1 MRNNENGNS
10 RSIFVTVFAVVLSCG
25 TGTETPLFGSV
36 TDNVAEAGLIEAKG
50 TIDIAGQSFTIT
62 NTDTNESK
70 TVTASNESAFYGAF
84 NELRMKT
91 KATPGKPALPTTLT
105 ITVSLDNVDFTGY
118 VNADRTDDNVAEYV
132 TGTGSF
138 GAYSTDMSWNTG
150 MGASTGIDIPK
161 AIKELATSGYTVQ
174 VSAAIKDYNAWNN
187 DNNDTRFGIA
197 VSGSALTG
205 ANAKNWSGVEAEIT
219 GSRGHAGGNSST
231 PSDRWVTNANITI
244 KGNENT
250 NIGSSDSVISIALFR
265 AASGVGKEA
274 GIGVRGITLTFSVS
288 SPTDNER
295 PYISNAVAENG
306 GILTTTGGVSVP
318 TTETYLG
325 PADKG
330 LESKTTNIELNRVV
344 GKATFSV
351 NGQNYYKKLTLTV
364 RDGDPTKAACYYGV
378 RDLNITAA
386 PGGVDGAWAHVTNL
400 PQGNTDNEATSA
412 SGTNYYIEA
421 SATTNASAR
430 SQATFTLYFKANGTY
445 TIRFEDN
452 GSAFGGTNAAC
463 DPITITVSGIDTD
476 APTAEGLLGD
486 SLAKGVF
493 KDTAFDESTWASV
506 GSVSQSL
513 KGKAESSTDT
523 GWAFFLDIAYSFYAP
538 TEEWKESTLAGVNA
552 SNRAKIDA
560 GKAAPFKVVSGPGAG
575 TFSYNFK
582 EDTASNASSLSGSK
596 PTGAGYYMIMIYI
609 ADVAGNVCATPFTYF
624 VRVDNTTV
632 TGTPTGV
639 YSYLDKAGETQQ
651 VTTEQWI
658 NKYMIG
664 DSARARIDISFIL
677 NPAGNVVNFNFSSF
691 AGTGTDNF
699 ANNSATVKPGTTADG
714 EKLTVTIGDKE
725 FATDTEGATV
735 IIEGLGANLSAE
747 IKVEGSG
754 NTRKATLSLIYSRVN
769 GEFGVNSEP
778 GVTVRSALG
787 TATVYADGIVPV
799 RIDTVSVNDL
809 GLGTADGGNYLVA
822 NGGNDTANAANG
834 VYPENSISIDIST
847 VEGRVWYTDENNA
860 ISVSTDKS
868 TGDALLDAMLG
879 AHAGNVYFG
888 WKVYSDASAAGTTEG
903 ETVTPGAINSDYDAF
918 KAAMD
923 AVIGE
928 SGTYSAEALE
938 SAFTTFFGEGNSKL
952 VQGEVNNILGG
963 GGTLDGLAGADAD
976 APVGVRVLYVMT
988 LDQAGNANFEL
999 YYVFVDRTTYT
1010 IKFETDKTY
1019 AAYFERLGDSALRNI
1034 QYETT
1039 LRGDGMDGTYAATF
1053 KRGQNIVVT
1062 AGTGTPGGNFNP
1074 GIPGGFV
1081 PYEVHKYTEGSGEKS
1096 LIYSHT
1102 RGGAT
1107 GTDPGFVAGR
1117 LEGITTTGSDVA
1129 GLSYIAF
1136 VLDQAGNI
1144 GSLGSAL
1151 GLMFSYRKLVSTNVL
1166 NTKVYDGKAAS
1177 GMVSVVTDAN
1187 VTGTLADEA
1196 LEDINSVI
1204 KWEGTEGASTAPVNA
1219 GDYGFTLDLN
1229 NAAEKYF
1236 IAEKVDAA
1244 DYKINK
1250 RNIDLLAAIGG
1261 TDAWQN
1267 AIYGDLYDR
1276 AYITKYLGVA
1286 ALGGVTLE
1294 TALGSSD
1301 LGQDTGKTLSSIT
1314 QVSGLVLANGEAL
1327 SALVY
1332 SAGGDNLAVGSY
1344 ALTASGDVTAD
1355 NYTFSLSVSFE
1366 ITKATI
1372 TVSLKGSK
1380 TYAQPDSAAAVTLQI
1395 GDDAMM
1401 RGDSLE
1407 DIFGSGVDISDRT
1420 SRIINI
1426 TSGYTYEGQGQYAD
1440 AGDHAFTGVTY
1451 AGLSG
1456 NFDMKLSEST
1466 PGNMTVAKLTV
1477 YAIPDSGQTIYSPQ
1491 TYTINFNYYYTA
1503 SNSGAQVT
1511 DATVRGE
1518 ITAGTFVLADEPSA
1532 SHGEEYGVKV
1542 DTAFTATNNI
1552 TIKTV
1557 TSGITVTLEYDW
1569 SRNTLTI
1576 SFVTVPTAT
1585 YRVEFSAP
1593 TELEAYS
1600 CVVTNDS
1607 GERVDSITVTSLG
1620 TPELKGYAVANAANS
1635 TFTVEFPNLVI
1646 DGADKGDL
1654 NIVFNTQ
1661 VTIGYLNVT
1670 LTPSFSETVK
1680 TYGDPDDWTDK
1691 FSVTPSTDA
1700 AIGDFDLSTLKYTGA
1715 LGRALYN
1722 ASGFVRAGAA
1732 NDDVNAMLA
1741 VGEYYAAYVSEPYSV
1756 NDTSIRV
1763 TVDEAALKDI
1773 RFTVNAREIE
1783 IGTYGKDKE
1792 VPDGTANV
1800 PYADGEKAV
1809 FIQNLVGNDDA
1820 FLTWTSAV
1828 YVLQNGDPVTGD
1840 LNTGG
1845 QTGLY
1850 ILVSG
1855 IALDGAD
1862 KLNYKLTVSSKQFGG
1877 EYRIVEFHF
1886 EALKSGDIVIT
1897 KVYDATT
1904 KIDPETHITIEQN
1917 DNAFNLLE
1925 QYGYTVEFY
1934 GFNVAHGNVDLSD
1947 AGVGNY
1953 TVRPTYFVAGLPE
1966 TSFAEGGELWVV
1978 EETDGGV
1985 LITVNNVLATIT
1997 PLPISFDMLI
2007 VDVEDE
2013 RPYDATT
2020 NVTRTIAWNTEAEG
2034 YDPTIHTDD
2043 NLNALRLRANITID
2057 GADAG
2062 ENKAVLFSD
2071 FKYAESGSNLTVDG
2085 NFATKAEEFF
2095 TSQKIT
2101 VTPVDIT
2108 VNFDFA
2114 PAVYG
2119 NQKPVLTGGTDYNV
2133 ATPYAAWETEKAY
2146 FNIDTAGAEFYYYNA
2161 DSTAE
2166 STEEGIQSYL
2176 YVQYDADGNV
2186 RLHDV
2191 YYDKVKFTH
2200 KDDAPEGFNLGNYT
2214 FGGKALE
2221 GSTFSGVIRE
2231 AAVLNPKPL
2240 EYDTSGLAGATK
2252 VYDGTTNAAP
2262 ALEALIGAG
2271 DINVFFGTGGVLDG
2285 DLTLVKIAYTATY
2298 RDAQAGTGNTITVSG
2313 IEIVANGDSE
2323 KAKAAAGSYSI
2334 PVSNKLVV
2342 ENATITKAP
2351 LLVTFELPEK
2361 DWDGTVFV
2369 SESEITYELGTDG
2382 AYGDVNNFANEK
2394 DKGIYSVT
2402 FTAGGYSDPNVAETV
2417 SGTVYNVVLKNNSG
2431 NVNYYLVD
2439 RDGNALQ
2446 RGDYSTG
2453 VDDPNG
2459 TALAKYANGYVFAGG
2474 GNNWAIAPATGKIN
2488 KAVYEVEIV
2497 LGTEIVKPYDGTT
2510 DIDHAEIEHS
2520 FAGLDA
2526 AILANLSLV
2535 GAEFADPSVG
2545 THDVIITLEYT
2556 GEASANFEISK
2567 KATVKGRITARTIIV
2582 SVDSEKAGFTYG
2594 EEPDYSGALSFKV
2607 DMGEGPVDATIEGDK
2622 IMINGAEHG
2631 DVSEISLVSDAFV
2644 LVSGRYANAG
2654 TYKVTGVNGTATNF
2668 VFDIA
2673 EGQTVVIDK
2682 AKLTVNAA
2690 DREYVSGSDIDKLR
2704 AEVVNAFE
2712 FSDFAQGDTGVT
2724 ITGNIAEIVKFVK
2737 DGSVELA
2744 ANAAP
2749 GAVYRIT
2756 LDLTKATSTNY
2767 EFVEGSVGVVTVV
2780 LPAFNAAAVSGIGV
2794 VYDGT
2799 DKLAGEGSAELLD
2812 SLVTY
2817 NVQTGKTYETAL
2829 ADDTTQA
2836 INAGSYDFNVV
2847 VTVIHS
2853 DLEGYASGDTAYEE
2867 SATVHV
2873 TLAVNKA
2880 PLTVS
2885 RGQGITVAYNGS
2897 AQKLTDYEG
2906 FFVFDGAVEAEKDEM
2921 LAAIG
2926 ATYTLSGTTD
2936 AKYTFTG
2943 AGVYSVVLV
2952 TDDPV
2957 FGNYTVTSRVT
2968 TLNVGKAP
2976 VIVLGTKLE
2985 GDITSG
2991 DKFGIDELSVEPADG
3006 CAVPESTVKKLTAS
3020 VTYVSGSASVG
3031 TITSAGRYNYT
3042 VALSDPANY
3051 QIVSTENASLGTVGA
3066 TGTIT
3071 VSVSAVQTG
3080 TGEGEQFVQQAEI
3093 VFGTPETKPWVLTAT
3108 ELTSGTTYNNY
3119 ESIVSRT
3126 VSLGQQAE
3134 IDGVISLTLTNGTEV
3149 INASSVAGLSSVSE
3163 ITVKLPAAVGSSLE
3177 GYTVYERQK
3186 DGSLR
3191 AIDGVVNDGYFT
3203 YNSSIVSDLVFVRII
3218 GAGVPV
3224 WIWILVGVL
3233 AALIIFAIIL
3243 AVFIGRKDRST
3254 PPPAAPAEPPA
3265 APEPP
3270 SHDGALPA
3278 ASADVDIPDAPSHIG
3293 GSEEP
3298 EPPSHDG
3305 ALPAASADVDIPDA
3319 PSHIGGSEDRP
3330 PLIGTR

>member
-10 RSIFVTVFAVVLSCG
+10 RSGRSAAAVRLVLLALIFVTVFAVVLSCG

-36 TDNVAEAGLIEAKG
+36 TDNVAEADRTGGSTTPYDIPETAWSGGTTPTIATVQAGFHPENSSGSPQSVSLVANLAGSGLQDHTLRVTTTHGGAGDQDAQIWSNSSFGDYNGDGFGCIAAARELIGFITAHALVAVRIPESVKAFVNAGYTVTVTWKAHFGRNSDEPLYAALATSANSISG
-50 TIDIAGQSFTIT
+50 TSARYADVRDTDGNEINAGSGATFDSGEKSLTQTIVSGESYVLMAMTQEEVGSQRAGVQANRNSLTFTIT
-62 NTDTNESK
+62 
-70 TVTASNESAFYGAF
+70 
-84 NELRMKT
+84 
-91 KATPGKPALPTTLT
+91 
-105 ITVSLDNVDFTGY
+105 
-118 VNADRTDDNVAEYV
+118 
-132 TGTGSF
+132 
-138 GAYSTDMSWNTG
+138 
-150 MGASTGIDIPK
+150 
-161 AIKELATSGYTVQ
+161 
-174 VSAAIKDYNAWNN
+174 
-187 DNNDTRFGIA
+187 
-197 VSGSALTG
+197 
-205 ANAKNWSGVEAEIT
+205 
-219 GSRGHAGGNSST
+219 
-231 PSDRWVTNANITI
+231 
-244 KGNENT
+244 
-250 NIGSSDSVISIALFR
+250 R
-265 AASGVGKEA
+265 AAN
-274 GIGVRGITLTFSVS
+274 L
-288 SPTDNER
+288 TDNTR
-295 PYISNAVAENG
+295 PTISNAAAEDGPQLKTSG
-306 GILTTTGGVSVP
+306 GAIVTSSW
-318 TTETYLG
+318 LG
-325 PADKG
+325 SNSG
-330 LESKTTNIELNRVV
+330 LSANTMNITL
-344 GKATFSV
+344 GKAVSEATFTA

-364 RDGDPTKAACYYGV
+364 RDGDPNSAAFYYGV
-378 RDLNITAA
+378 RDLNITEA
-386 PGGVDGAWAHVTNL
+386 PGGVTGAWAHVGNL
-400 PQGNTDNEATSA
+400 PQGNKENETTTA
-412 SGTNYYIEA
+412 SGTNYYITA
-421 SATTNASAR
+421 SNTTNAA

-445 TIRFEDN
+445 TIQFEDN
-452 GSAFGGTNAAC
+452 ASAFGGTNAAC
-463 DPITITVSGIDTD
+463 DPITITVSGIDTA
-476 APTAEGLLGD
+476 APTATGLLGD
-486 SLAKGVF
+486 SLTEGVF

-513 KGKAESSTDT
+513 KGMDAGADLASGNSA
-523 GWAFFLDIAYSFYAP
+523 WAFFFDIAYSFYAP
-538 TEEWKESTLAGVNA
+538 TADWAESTLAGVNA
-552 SNRAKIDA
+552 ANIAKINE
-560 GKAAPFKVVSGPGAG
+560 GKAAPFKVVNG
-575 TFSYNFK
+575 TTAANFSYNFSQG
-582 EDTASNASSLSGSK
+582 TASAGSPLGGNS
-596 PTGAGYYMIMIYI
+596 PTGAGYYMIMVYI
-609 ADVAGNVCATPFTYF
+609 ADVAGNVCETPFTYF
-624 VRVDNTTV
+624 VRVDNDAV

-639 YSYLDKAGETQQ
+639 YSYLNKAGETQQ
-651 VTTEQWI
+651 VATEQWI

-664 DSARARIDISFIL
+664 DSARIDISFNL

-699 ANNSATVKPGTTADG
+699 ANNSATVMPGTTLDG
-714 EKLTVTIGDKE
+714 EKLTVTIGDYE
-725 FATDTEGATV
+725 FATDTEGVTR
-735 IIEGLGANLSAE
+735 IIPGLGANLSAE

-754 NTRKATLSLIYSRVN
+754 NTRKATLSLIYTRVN

-778 GVTVRSALG
+778 GVTVRSARG

-809 GLGTADGGNYLVA
+809 ELGTADGGNYLVA
-822 NGGNDTANAANG
+822 NGGNDTADGSNG
-834 VYPENSISIDIST
+834 GYPENSISIDIST

-879 AHAGNVYFG
+879 AYAGKVYFG

-928 SGTYSAEALE
+928 GGTYSADGLA
-938 SAFTTFFGEGNSKL
+938 SAFTGFFEGNSKL
-952 VQGEVNNILGG
+952 VQGEANNILAG
-963 GGTLDGLAGADAD
+963 GGTLDGLAGADA
-976 APVGVRVLYVMT
+976 GVRVLYVMT

-999 YYVFVDRTTYT
+999 YYVFVDTTTYT
-1010 IKFETDKTY
+1010 IDFTTDEAY
-1019 AAYFERLGDSALRNI
+1019 AAYFEGLGDSALRNI

-1039 LRGDGMDGTYAATF
+1039 LRDEGMEGTYTTSF

-1062 AGTGTPGGNFNP
+1062 VGTGTPGGNFNP

-1081 PYEVHKYTEGSGEKS
+1081 PYEVHKYTEGSSAKS

-1107 GTDPGFVAGR
+1107 GTDDNFVAGR
-1117 LEGITTTGSDVA
+1117 LTNITTSGSDVA

-1144 GSLGSAL
+1144 GSLGSDL

-1177 GMVSVVTDAN
+1177 GMVSVETNAN
-1187 VTGTLADEA
+1187 VTDTLASAA

-1204 KWEGTEGASTAPVNA
+1204 KWEGTEDAPVNA
-1219 GDYGFTLDLN
+1219 GSYQYSFDLN
-1229 NAAEKYF
+1229 NAKDKYF
-1236 IAEKVDAA
+1236 IAEKVGAA

-1261 TDAWQN
+1261 ADAWQN
-1267 AIYGDLYDR
+1267 ATYGDVYKR
-1276 AYITKYLGVA
+1276 SYITSHLSDGV
-1286 ALGGVTLE
+1286 LSGKTLE
-1294 TALGSSD
+1294 TVLGSSD
-1301 LGQDTGKTLSSIT
+1301 LGQDTGKTLGDIMSG
-1314 QVSGLVLANGEAL
+1314 SGLVLANGKAL

-1332 SAGGDNLAVGSY
+1332 SADGGNLAVGSY
-1344 ALTASGDVTAD
+1344 SLTASSAVTAA

-1372 TVSLKGSK
+1372 TVTLDGSK

-1395 GDDAMM
+1395 VSDAIMK
-1401 RGDSLE
+1401 GDSLE
-1407 DIFGSGVDISDRT
+1407 DIFGSGVDVSDRT

-1426 TSGYTYEGQGQYAD
+1426 TPDYTYTYEGQGQYATASKTED
-1440 AGDHAFTGVTY
+1440 DHAFTDVTY
-1451 AGLSG
+1451 AGLSS
-1456 NFDMKLSEST
+1456 NFDMALSESK
-1466 PGNMTVAKLTV
+1466 PGNMAVAKLTV
-1477 YAIPDSGQTIYSPQ
+1477 YAIPDSGQTIYSPHPQ
-1491 TYTINFNYYYTA
+1491 TYKINFNYYYTA
-1503 SNSGAQVT
+1503 SNSGTQVT

-1518 ITAGTFVLADEPSA
+1518 IKAGTFVLKEEPSS
-1532 SHGEEYGVKV
+1532 SHSGPYTVKVGEE
-1542 DTAFTATNNI
+1542 FTASDNI
-1552 TIKTV
+1552 TIETV
-1557 TSGITVTLEYDW
+1557 TSGITVILEYDW
-1569 SRNTLTI
+1569 TRNTLTI
-1576 SFVTVPTAT
+1576 SFVTAPTAT
-1585 YRVEFSAP
+1585 YRVQFGAP

-1600 CVVTNDS
+1600 FAVTDEN
-1607 GERVDSITVTSLG
+1607 GAPVEGITVTSLG
-1620 TPELKGYAVANAANS
+1620 DPVLNGYAVANAANS
-1635 TFTVEFPNLVI
+1635 TFTVEFPNLEI
-1646 DGADKGDL
+1646 SGEDKGNL

-1670 LTPSFSETVK
+1670 LTPSFSETEK

-1700 AIGDFDLSTLKYTGA
+1700 AIVEDEDFDLDSLVYEGA

-1741 VGEYYAAYVSEPYSV
+1741 EGEYYAAYVSERYTV
-1756 NDTSIRV
+1756 NDPSIIV
-1763 TVDEAALKDI
+1763 TVDAAALKDI
-1773 RFTVNAREIE
+1773 RFTVNAREIV

-1800 PYADGEKAV
+1800 PYAEDEKAV
-1809 FIQNLVGNDDA
+1809 FIQNLVGDDDA

-1828 YVLQNGDPVTGD
+1828 YVDENGAPVTGD

-1862 KLNYKLTVSSKQFGG
+1862 KLNYKLTVEEIKFGG
-1877 EYRIVEFHF
+1877 GYQIVAFHF

-1897 KVYDATT
+1897 KVYDATK

-1925 QYGYTVEFY
+1925 RYGYTVEFY

-1997 PLPISFDMLI
+1997 PLPISFDMLK
-2007 VDVEDE
+2007 VTVEAT

-2020 NVTRTIAWNTEAEG
+2020 DVTRTIAWKTDAEG
-2034 YDPTIHTDD
+2034 YNPAIHNDD
-2043 NLNALRLRANITID
+2043 NLSALRLRATITL
-2057 GADAG
+2057 ADPNAG
-2062 ENKAVLFSD
+2062 EGKAVSFSD
-2071 FKYAESGSNLTVDG
+2071 FTYATSGSNLTVVYES
-2085 NFATKAEEFF
+2085 FVAAAEEFF
-2095 TSQKIT
+2095 TSKTVT

-2119 NQKPVLTGGTDYNV
+2119 NKEPVLTGGTDYNV
-2133 ATPYAAWETEKAY
+2133 ATPYDAWETEQYY
-2146 FNIDTAGAEFYYYNA
+2146 FDIDTAGAKFYYYNA
-2161 DSTAE
+2161 DSTE

-2176 YVQYDADGNV
+2176 YVQYDENGNV
-2186 RLHDV
+2186 RWHDV
-2191 YYDKVKFTH
+2191 YYDKVTFKPKT
-2200 KDDAPEGFNLGNYT
+2200 DAPEGFKLGNYT
-2214 FGGKALE
+2214 FGGVALDSADATD
-2221 GSTFSGVIRE
+2221 GFSGVIRE

-2240 EYDTSGLAGATK
+2240 EYNTSGLDRATK
-2252 VYDGTTNAAP
+2252 VYDGTTDAAP
-2262 ALEALIGAG
+2262 ALDALIRGG
-2271 DINVFFGTGGVLDG
+2271 NINVFFGTDGVLDG
-2285 DLTLVKIAYTATY
+2285 DLELVKIAYTATY
-2298 RDAQAGTGNTITVSG
+2298 RDAQAGEHNTITVTG
-2313 IEIVANGDSE
+2313 IEIVAKEDSE
-2323 KAKAAAGSYSI
+2323 NAKAAAGSYSI

-2351 LLVTFELPEK
+2351 LLVTFSLPDK
-2361 DWDGTVFV
+2361 DWDGTKFV
-2369 SESEITYELGTDG
+2369 SESEITYVLGGGEKWD
-2382 AYGDVNNFANEK
+2382 FAIAEDERK
-2394 DKGIYSVT
+2394 YSVT

-2431 NVNYYLVD
+2431 NVNYYLVYLVGD
-2439 RDGNALQ
+2439 DTVSPLPT
-2446 RGDYSTG
+2446 GDYSTG

-2459 TALAKYANGYVFAGG
+2459 TAVAKYAGGYVFAGG
-2474 GNNWAIAPATGKIN
+2474 SRNWTIAPATGKIN

-2497 LGTEIVKPYDGTT
+2497 LGTEIVKPYDGTK
-2510 DIDHAEIEHS
+2510 DIDHTKIECS
-2520 FAGLDA
+2520 FAGLDEM
-2526 AILANLSLV
+2526 ILADLSLV

-2545 THDVIITLEYT
+2545 THDVNITLEYT
-2556 GEASANFEISK
+2556 GEENANFEISK
-2567 KATVKGRITARTIIV
+2567 KATVKGRITARTITV
-2582 SVDSEKAGFTYG
+2582 SVGSDGTAHFTYG
-2594 EEPDYSGALSFKV
+2594 TDKPDYSDALSFEV
-2607 DMGEGPVDATIEGDK
+2607 DMGEGPVVATIKDGK

-2631 DVSEISLVSDAFV
+2631 DVSQISLVSDAFV

-2654 TYKVTGVNGTATNF
+2654 IYDVTGVNGTATNF
-2668 VFDIA
+2668 AFVIA

-2690 DREYVSGSDIDKLR
+2690 DRDYVSGSDIDDLR
-2704 AEVVNAFE
+2704 AAVVNAFE
-2712 FSDFAQGDTGVT
+2712 FIGLAQGDTGVT
-2724 ITGNIAEIVKFVK
+2724 ITGDIAEIVKFVK

-2749 GAVYRIT
+2749 GAKYQIT

-2767 EFVEGSVGVVTVV
+2767 VFEKGNVGVVTVV
-2780 LPAFNAAAVSGIGV
+2780 LPAFNAAAVDEVQTSV

-2817 NVQTGKTYETAL
+2817 VKQTGKTYEIAL

-2836 INAGSYDFNVV
+2836 INAGPYDFAVV

-2867 SATVHV
+2867 SAIVHV
-2873 TLAVNKA
+2873 TLTVDKA

-2906 FFVFDGAVEAEKDEM
+2906 FFVFDGAVEAEKDDM

-2936 AKYTFTG
+2936 AKDTFTG

-3006 CAVPESTVKKLTAS
+3006 CAVPESTVEKLTAS

-3093 VFGTPETKPWVLTAT
+3093 VFGTPETKAWVLTAT
-3108 ELTSGTTYNNY
+3108 ELTGGTTYNNY

-3270 SHDGALPA
+3270 SHDGALTA
-3278 ASADVDIPDAPSHIG
+3278 AA
-3293 GSEEP
+3293 
-3298 EPPSHDG
+3298 
-3305 ALPAASADVDIPDA
+3305 ADVDIPDA

>member
-1 MRNNENGNS
+1 MN
-10 RSIFVTVFAVVLSCG
+10 A
-25 TGTETPLFGSV
+25 GSY
-36 TDNVAEAGLIEAKG
+36 
-50 TIDIAGQSFTIT
+50 Q
-62 NTDTNESK
+62 
-70 TVTASNESAFYGAF
+70 
-84 NELRMKT
+84 
-91 KATPGKPALPTTLT
+91 
-105 ITVSLDNVDFTGY
+105 
-118 VNADRTDDNVAEYV
+118 
-132 TGTGSF
+132 
-138 GAYSTDMSWNTG
+138 
-150 MGASTGIDIPK
+150 
-161 AIKELATSGYTVQ
+161 
-174 VSAAIKDYNAWNN
+174 
-187 DNNDTRFGIA
+187 
-197 VSGSALTG
+197 
-205 ANAKNWSGVEAEIT
+205 
-219 GSRGHAGGNSST
+219 
-231 PSDRWVTNANITI
+231 
-244 KGNENT
+244 
-250 NIGSSDSVISIALFR
+250 
-265 AASGVGKEA
+265 
-274 GIGVRGITLTFSVS
+274 
-288 SPTDNER
+288 
-295 PYISNAVAENG
+295 
-306 GILTTTGGVSVP
+306 
-318 TTETYLG
+318 
-325 PADKG
+325 
-330 LESKTTNIELNRVV
+330 
-344 GKATFSV
+344 
-351 NGQNYYKKLTLTV
+351 
-364 RDGDPTKAACYYGV
+364 
-378 RDLNITAA
+378 
-386 PGGVDGAWAHVTNL
+386 
-400 PQGNTDNEATSA
+400 
-412 SGTNYYIEA
+412 
-421 SATTNASAR
+421 
-430 SQATFTLYFKANGTY
+430 
-445 TIRFEDN
+445 
-452 GSAFGGTNAAC
+452 
-463 DPITITVSGIDTD
+463 
-476 APTAEGLLGD
+476 
-486 SLAKGVF
+486 
-493 KDTAFDESTWASV
+493 
-506 GSVSQSL
+506 
-513 KGKAESSTDT
+513 
-523 GWAFFLDIAYSFYAP
+523 YSF
-538 TEEWKESTLAGVNA
+538 
-552 SNRAKIDA
+552 
-560 GKAAPFKVVSGPGAG
+560 
-575 TFSYNFK
+575 
-582 EDTASNASSLSGSK
+582 
-596 PTGAGYYMIMIYI
+596 
-609 ADVAGNVCATPFTYF
+609 
-624 VRVDNTTV
+624 
-632 TGTPTGV
+632 
-639 YSYLDKAGETQQ
+639 
-651 VTTEQWI
+651 
-658 NKYMIG
+658 
-664 DSARARIDISFIL
+664 
-677 NPAGNVVNFNFSSF
+677 
-691 AGTGTDNF
+691 
-699 ANNSATVKPGTTADG
+699 
-714 EKLTVTIGDKE
+714 
-725 FATDTEGATV
+725 
-735 IIEGLGANLSAE
+735 
-747 IKVEGSG
+747 
-754 NTRKATLSLIYSRVN
+754 
-769 GEFGVNSEP
+769 
-778 GVTVRSALG
+778 
-787 TATVYADGIVPV
+787 
-799 RIDTVSVNDL
+799 
-809 GLGTADGGNYLVA
+809 
-822 NGGNDTANAANG
+822 
-834 VYPENSISIDIST
+834 
-847 VEGRVWYTDENNA
+847 
-860 ISVSTDKS
+860 
-868 TGDALLDAMLG
+868 
-879 AHAGNVYFG
+879 
-888 WKVYSDASAAGTTEG
+888 
-903 ETVTPGAINSDYDAF
+903 
-918 KAAMD
+918 
-923 AVIGE
+923 
-928 SGTYSAEALE
+928 
-938 SAFTTFFGEGNSKL
+938 
-952 VQGEVNNILGG
+952 
-963 GGTLDGLAGADAD
+963 
-976 APVGVRVLYVMT
+976 
-988 LDQAGNANFEL
+988 
-999 YYVFVDRTTYT
+999 
-1010 IKFETDKTY
+1010 
-1019 AAYFERLGDSALRNI
+1019 
-1034 QYETT
+1034 
-1039 LRGDGMDGTYAATF
+1039 
-1053 KRGQNIVVT
+1053 
-1062 AGTGTPGGNFNP
+1062 
-1074 GIPGGFV
+1074 
-1081 PYEVHKYTEGSGEKS
+1081 
-1096 LIYSHT
+1096 
-1102 RGGAT
+1102 
-1107 GTDPGFVAGR
+1107 
-1117 LEGITTTGSDVA
+1117 
-1129 GLSYIAF
+1129 
-1136 VLDQAGNI
+1136 
-1144 GSLGSAL
+1144 
-1151 GLMFSYRKLVSTNVL
+1151 
-1166 NTKVYDGKAAS
+1166 
-1177 GMVSVVTDAN
+1177 
-1187 VTGTLADEA
+1187 
-1196 LEDINSVI
+1196 
-1204 KWEGTEGASTAPVNA
+1204 
-1219 GDYGFTLDLN
+1219 DLN
-1229 NAAEKYF
+1229 NATDKYF

-1244 DYKINK
+1244 RYEITK

-1261 TDAWQN
+1261 ADAWQN
-1267 AIYGDLYDR
+1267 ATYGDVYKRD
-1276 AYITKYLGVA
+1276 YITSHLSDSVLSGK
-1286 ALGGVTLE
+1286 TLE
-1294 TALGSSD
+1294 AVLGSSD
-1301 LGQDTGKTLSSIT
+1301 LGQDNGKTLGNIMSG
-1314 QVSGLVLANGEAL
+1314 SGLVLANGEAL

-1332 SAGGDNLAVGSY
+1332 SAVGGNLAVGSY

-1395 GDDAMM
+1395 GSDAMM
-1401 RGDSLE
+1401 KGDSLT
-1407 DIFGSGVDISDRT
+1407 DIFGSGVSVSDST
-1420 SRIINI
+1420 SRKINI
-1426 TSGYTYEGQGQYAD
+1426 TSGYTYEGQGQYAT

-1456 NFDMKLSEST
+1456 NFDMELSGT

-1477 YAIPDSGQTIYSPQ
+1477 YAIPDNGQTIYSPQ
-1491 TYTINFNYYYTA
+1491 TYTINFNYYYTN
-1503 SNSGAQVT
+1503 SNSGTQVT

-1518 ITAGTFVLADEPSA
+1518 IKAGTFVLAEEPSA
-1532 SHGEEYGVKV
+1532 SHGESYTVKV
-1542 DTAFTATNNI
+1542 GDEFTATTDNI
-1552 TIKTV
+1552 TIETV
-1557 TSGITVTLEYDW
+1557 VDGITVRLSYDW

-1576 SFVTVPTAT
+1576 SFVKVPTAT
-1585 YRVEFSAP
+1585 YRVQFGAP
-1593 TELEAYS
+1593 TEPGAYS
-1600 CVVTNDS
+1600 VAVTDEH
-1607 GERVDSITVTSLG
+1607 GTPVPDHGITVTSLG
-1620 TPELKGYAVANAANS
+1620 EPVLNGYAVTNAANS
-1635 TFTVEFPNLVI
+1635 TFTVEFPDLVI
-1646 DGADKGDL
+1646 EGADKGNL

-1670 LTPSFSETVK
+1670 LTPSFSETEK

-1741 VGEYYAAYVSEPYSV
+1741 EGEYYAAYVSERYAV
-1756 NDTSIRV
+1756 NDPSIIV
-1763 TVDEAALKDI
+1763 TVDAEALKDI
-1773 RFTVNAREIE
+1773 RFTVKAREIV

-1809 FIQNLVGNDDA
+1809 FIQNLVGDDDA

-1828 YVLQNGDPVTGD
+1828 YVHEDGTPVTGD

-1877 EYRIVEFHF
+1877 GYQIVEFHF

-1897 KVYDATT
+1897 KVYDATK
-1904 KIDPETHITIEQN
+1904 KIVPETHITIAQN
-1917 DNAFNLLE
+1917 GNAFNLLE

-1934 GFNVAHGNVDLSD
+1934 GFNVALGNVDLSD

-1997 PLPISFDMLI
+1997 PLPISFDMLK
-2007 VDVEDE
+2007 VTVETE

-2020 NVTRTIAWNTEAEG
+2020 NVTRTIAWDTDAEG
-2034 YDPTIHTDD
+2034 YNPAIHTRD
-2043 NLNALRLRANITID
+2043 NLAGLRLRATITL
-2057 GADAG
+2057 ADPNAG
-2062 ENKAVLFSD
+2062 ENKAVSFSD
-2071 FKYAESGSNLTVDG
+2071 LTYATSGSNLTVDG
-2085 NFATKAEEFF
+2085 DFEAKAAAHF
-2095 TSQKIT
+2095 TGLMVT

-2108 VNFDFA
+2108 VDFDFED
-2114 PAVYG
+2114 AVYG

-2176 YVQYDADGNV
+2176 YVQYDENGNV
-2186 RLHDV
+2186 RDHDV
-2191 YYDKVKFTH
+2191 YYDKVTFT
-2200 KDDAPEGFNLGNYT
+2200 KSADAPEGFNLGNYT

-2231 AAVLNPKPL
+2231 AAVLTPKPL

-2262 ALEALIGAG
+2262 ALEALIGEG
-2271 DINVFFGTGGVLDG
+2271 NNINVFFGTDGVLKD
-2285 DLTLVKIAYTATY
+2285 DLALVKIAYTATY
-2298 RDAQAGTGNTITVSG
+2298 REAQAGTGNTITVSG

-2323 KAKAAAGSYSI
+2323 NAKAAAGSYSI

-2351 LLVTFELPEK
+2351 LLVTFSLPEK

-2369 SESEITYELGTDG
+2369 SESEITYVLGGGRYD
-2382 AYGDVNNFANEK
+2382 FADETADRSK
-2394 DKGIYSVT
+2394 YSVT

-2439 RDGNALQ
+2439 SNGNALPT
-2446 RGDYSTG
+2446 GDYSTG
-2453 VDDPNG
+2453 VDDPDG
-2459 TALAKYANGYVFAGG
+2459 KAVAKYADGYVFAGG
-2474 GNNWAIAPATGKIN
+2474 GNKWTTAPATGKIN

-2510 DIDHAEIEHS
+2510 DIDHAEIECS
-2520 FAGLDA
+2520 FAGLDEI
-2526 AILANLSLV
+2526 ILADLSLV

-2545 THDVIITLEYT
+2545 THDVNITLEYT
-2556 GEASANFEISK
+2556 GEENANFEISK
-2567 KATVKGRITARTIIV
+2567 KATVKGRITARTITV

-2594 EEPDYSGALSFKV
+2594 EEPDYSDALSFKV
-2607 DMGEGPVDATIEGDK
+2607 DMGEGLVDATIEGGK
-2622 IMINGAEHG
+2622 IMINGVEHG

-2654 TYKVTGVNGTATNF
+2654 TYDVTGVNGTATNF

-2673 EGQTVVIDK
+2673 DGQTVVIKK
-2682 AKLTVNAA
+2682 AVLTVDAA
-2690 DREYVSGSDIDKLR
+2690 NRDYFSGSDIGELR
-2704 AEVVNAFE
+2704 ADVVNDFK
-2712 FSDFAQGDTGVT
+2712 FTGFAQGDQGVT
-2724 ITGNIAEIVKFVK
+2724 ITGDIAEIVKFVK
-2737 DGSVELA
+2737 DGSDELA

-2749 GAVYRIT
+2749 GAKYQIT

-2767 EFVEGSVGVVTVV
+2767 EFEAGSVGTVTVV
-2780 LPAFNAAAVSGIGV
+2780 LPEFNAAAVSGIGV

-2817 NVQTGKTYETAL
+2817 NVQTGKTYEIAL
-2829 ADDTTQA
+2829 ADDATQA
-2836 INAGSYDFNVV
+2836 INAGSYDFDVV

-2853 DLEGYASGDTAYEE
+2853 DLEGYASGNEAYEV
-2867 SATVHV
+2867 SAPVHV
-2873 TLAVNKA
+2873 TLTVDKA

-2885 RGQGITVAYNGS
+2885 RGEGITVAYDGS

-2936 AKYTFTG
+2936 AKDTFTG

-2991 DKFGIDELSVEPADG
+2991 DKFGIVELSVEPADG

-3051 QIVSTENASLGTVGA
+3051 QIVSTENAALGTVGA

-3071 VSVSAVQTG
+3071 VSVSVVQTG

-3093 VFGTPETKPWVLTAT
+3093 VFGTPETKAWVLTAT
-3108 ELTSGTTYNNY
+3108 ELTGGTTYNNY
-3119 ESIVSRT
+3119 VSIVSRT

-3191 AIDGVVNDGYFT
+3191 AIEGVVNDGYFT

-3270 SHDGALPA
+3270 SHDGALTA

-3293 GSEEP
+3293 GSEE
-3298 EPPSHDG
+3298 
-3305 ALPAASADVDIPDA
+3305 
-3319 PSHIGGSEDRP
+3319 RP

>member
-10 RSIFVTVFAVVLSCG
+10 RSGRSAAAVRLVLLALIFVTVFAVVLSCG
-25 TGTETPLFGSV
+25 TGTEAPLFGSV
-36 TDNVAEAGLIEAKG
+36 TDNVAEADRTAGSTKPYDIPETAWSGGTTPTIATVQAGFHPENSSGSPQSVSLVANLAGSGLQDHTLRVTTNHGNAGDQDAQIWTDSGFGDHNGDGFGCIAANTELIGYIKAHALVAVRIPESVKAFANDADYTVTVTWKAHFGRNSNEPLYAALATSANPISG
-50 TIDIAGQSFTIT
+50 TSARYENVRDTDGKEINAGSGATFDSGEQSLTQAIVSGENYVLMAMTQEEVRSQRAGVQANRNSLTFTIT
-62 NTDTNESK
+62 
-70 TVTASNESAFYGAF
+70 
-84 NELRMKT
+84 
-91 KATPGKPALPTTLT
+91 
-105 ITVSLDNVDFTGY
+105 
-118 VNADRTDDNVAEYV
+118 
-132 TGTGSF
+132 
-138 GAYSTDMSWNTG
+138 
-150 MGASTGIDIPK
+150 
-161 AIKELATSGYTVQ
+161 
-174 VSAAIKDYNAWNN
+174 
-187 DNNDTRFGIA
+187 
-197 VSGSALTG
+197 
-205 ANAKNWSGVEAEIT
+205 
-219 GSRGHAGGNSST
+219 
-231 PSDRWVTNANITI
+231 
-244 KGNENT
+244 
-250 NIGSSDSVISIALFR
+250 R
-265 AASGVGKEA
+265 AAN
-274 GIGVRGITLTFSVS
+274 
-288 SPTDNER
+288 PTDSTR
-295 PYISNAVAENG
+295 PYISSAAPEDGPQLKTSGGADVTQSYLGSNNLGGNG
-306 GILTTTGGVSVP
+306 GVG
-318 TTETYLG
+318 
-325 PADKG
+325 AN
-330 LESKTTNIELNRVV
+330 TTNITL
-344 GKATFSV
+344 GKAVSQATFSA

-364 RDGDPTKAACYYGV
+364 RDGDPNSAAFYYGV
-378 RDLNITAA
+378 RDLHITAA
-386 PGGVDGAWAHVTNL
+386 PNGVNSDDAKNWAHVGNL
-400 PQGNTDNEATSA
+400 PQGNTTNEATTV
-412 SGTNYYIEA
+412 SGTNYYITA
-421 SATTNASAR
+421 SNTDKAA

-445 TIRFEDN
+445 TIQFEDN
-452 GSAFGGTNAAC
+452 ASAFGGQNAAC

-476 APTAEGLLGD
+476 APTATGLFGD
-486 SLAKGVF
+486 SRADGVF
-493 KDTAFDESTWASV
+493 ENTTFDESTWASV

-513 KGKAESSTDT
+513 KGMDAAADLASGNSA
-523 GWAFFLDIAYSFYAP
+523 WAFFFDIAYSFYKP
-538 TEEWKESTLAGVNA
+538 TAEWASSTINSVKADNI
-552 SNRAKIDA
+552 AKINRGD
-560 GKAAPFKVVSGPGAG
+560 AAPFKVVNG
-575 TFSYNFK
+575 TTATGFSYNFSTG
-582 EDTASNASSLSGSK
+582 TASNDSSPLGGVSH
-596 PTGAGYYMIMIYI
+596 TGAGYYMIMVYI
-609 ADVAGNVCATPFTYF
+609 ADVAGNVCETPFTYF
-624 VRVDNTTV
+624 VRVDNAAV
-632 TGTPTGV
+632 TGTPTGE
-639 YSYLDKAGETQQ
+639 YSYLNKAGETQK
-651 VTTEQWI
+651 VTTDQWI

-664 DSARARIDISFIL
+664 DSARIDIRFNL

-691 AGTGTDNF
+691 AGTSTDNF
-699 ANNSATVKPGTTADG
+699 ANNSATVKPGTTLEG
-714 EKLTVTIGDKE
+714 EKLTVTIPIGEDRVAE
-725 FATDTEGATV
+725 FTTDTEGATT
-735 IIEGLGANLSAE
+735 IFTGLGAKLSAE

-754 NTRKATLSLIYSRVN
+754 STRTATLSLIYTRVN
-769 GEFGVNSEP
+769 EEFGVNSEP

-879 AHAGNVYFG
+879 AYAGNVYFG

-928 SGTYSAEALE
+928 GGTYLAGGLE

-952 VQGEVNNILGG
+952 VQGEANNILAG
-963 GGTLDGLAGADAD
+963 GGTLNGLAGADA
-976 APVGVRVLYVMT
+976 GVRVLYVMT

-999 YYVFVDRTTYT
+999 YYVFVDTTTYK

-1019 AAYFERLGDSALRNI
+1019 AAYFEGLGDSALRNI

-1081 PYEVHKYTEGSGEKS
+1081 PYEVYKYTEGSGAKS

-1117 LEGITTTGSDVA
+1117 LEGITTSGSDVA
-1129 GLSYIAF
+1129 GGSYIAF

-1144 GSLGSAL
+1144 GSLGSDL
-1151 GLMFSYRKLVSTNVL
+1151 GLMFSYRKLVTTNVL
-1166 NTKVYDGKAAS
+1166 NSKTYDGKTAS

-1187 VTGTLADEA
+1187 VTDTLASHA

-1204 KWEGTEGASTAPVNA
+1204 KWEGTAGASTAPVNA
-1219 GDYGFTLDLN
+1219 GSSYQYSFDLN
-1229 NAAEKYF
+1229 NATDKYF

-1244 DYKINK
+1244 RYEITK

-1261 TDAWQN
+1261 ADKWQT
-1267 AIYGDLYDR
+1267 ATYGDVYDR
-1276 AYITKYLGVA
+1276 DYITQYLGA
-1286 ALGGVTLE
+1286 GALSGVSLK
-1294 TALGSSD
+1294 TALDGID
-1301 LGQDTGKTLSSIT
+1301 LGQDNSKTLGDIT
-1314 QVSGLVLANGEAL
+1314 SVSGLVLANGGAL

-1332 SAGGDNLAVGSY
+1332 SAGGGNLAVGSY
-1344 ALTASGDVTAD
+1344 ALTASGAVTAA

-1366 ITKATI
+1366 ITKAPL
-1372 TVSLKGSK
+1372 TVTLVGSK
-1380 TYAQPDSAAAVTLQI
+1380 TYAEPDSAAAVTLQI
-1395 GDDAMM
+1395 GDGAMM
-1401 RGDSLE
+1401 KGDSLE
-1407 DIFGSGVDISDRT
+1407 DIFGSSVSIADSGD
-1420 SRIINI
+1420 RIINI
-1426 TSGYTYEGQGQYAD
+1426 TSGYTYEGQGQYAT
-1440 AGDHAFTGVTY
+1440 AGDHAFTRVTY
-1451 AGLSG
+1451 AGLSS
-1456 NFDMKLSEST
+1456 NFTMALSDT

-1477 YAIPDSGQTIYSPQ
+1477 YAIPDSGQKIYSPQ
-1491 TYTINFNYYYTA
+1491 TYTINFNYYYD
-1503 SNSGAQVT
+1503 SDSGTQVT

-1518 ITAGTFVLADEPSA
+1518 IKAGTFVLSETPTAE
-1532 SHGEEYGVKV
+1532 HGEEYGVMV
-1542 DTAFTATNNI
+1542 GTAFTASDNI
-1552 TIKTV
+1552 TIETV
-1557 TSGITVTLEYDW
+1557 VSGITVILEYDW
-1569 SRNTLTI
+1569 SRDTLTI

-1585 YRVEFSAP
+1585 YRVEFDAP
-1593 TELEAYS
+1593 TELAAYS
-1600 CVVTNDS
+1600 FKVTDENGALVEDH
-1607 GERVDSITVTSLG
+1607 DITVTSLG
-1620 TPELKGYAVANAANS
+1620 TYELKGYDVANAANS
-1635 TFTVEFPNLVI
+1635 TFTVEFPDLEI
-1646 DGADKGDL
+1646 SGADKGSL

-1670 LTPSFSETVK
+1670 LTPSFSATEK

-1691 FSVTPSTDA
+1691 FSVTPTTDA
-1700 AIGDFDLSTLKYTGA
+1700 AIGAFDLNALEYTGA

-1741 VGEYYAAYVSEPYSV
+1741 EGEYYAAYVSERYTV
-1756 NDTSIRV
+1756 NDPSILV
-1763 TVDEAALKDI
+1763 TVDEAALRGI
-1773 RFTVNAREIE
+1773 TFTVNAREIV
-1783 IGTYGKDKE
+1783 IGTYGKDKD
-1792 VPDGTANV
+1792 VPDGTADV

-1809 FIQNLVGNDDA
+1809 FIENLVSGDDA

-1828 YVLQNGDPVTGD
+1828 YVDEEGNIITKD
-1840 LNTGG
+1840 LATGG
-1845 QTGLY
+1845 VTGLY
-1850 ILVSG
+1850 IKVSG
-1855 IALDGAD
+1855 IALGGKDA
-1862 KLNYKLTVSSKQFGG
+1862 LNYELTEVEIKFGDG
-1877 EYRIVEFHF
+1877 KYQIVAFEFQ
-1886 EALKSGDIVIT
+1886 ALKSGDIVIT
-1897 KVYDATT
+1897 KVYDATRA
-1904 KIDPETHITIEQN
+1904 IDPKTDITIAQN
-1917 DNAFNLLE
+1917 GNAFNLLE

-1934 GFNVAHGNVDLSD
+1934 GFNVAHNNYDLSD
-1947 AGVGNY
+1947 DAVGNY

-1978 EETDGGV
+1978 EGTEYGGGGV

-1997 PLPISFDMLI
+1997 PLPISFDMLKVDI
-2007 VDVEDE
+2007 VTT

-2020 NVTRTIAWNTEAEG
+2020 KVTRTIDWKTDAEG
-2034 YDPTIHTDD
+2034 YNPAIHTRD

-2062 ENKAVLFSD
+2062 ENKAILFSD
-2071 FKYAESGSNLTVDG
+2071 LTYATSGSNLTVDG
-2085 NFATKAEEFF
+2085 NFAAKAEEFF
-2095 TSQKIT
+2095 TSKTVT

-2108 VNFDFA
+2108 VNFAFEDG
-2114 PAVYG
+2114 VYG
-2119 NQKPVLTGGTDYNV
+2119 DAAPEFDRNRTTYDV
-2133 ATPYAAWETEKAY
+2133 ATDFDAWEDQKGY
-2146 FNIDTAGAEFYYYNA
+2146 FNLNVDDATVIYSDASGKE
-2161 DSTAE
+2161 
-2166 STEEGIQSYL
+2166 YL

-2191 YYDKVKFTH
+2191 HYEKVRITANAEFV
-2200 KDDAPEGFNLGNYT
+2200 NLKNYT
-2214 FGGKALE
+2214 LGGVALDSADATD
-2221 GSTFSGVIRE
+2221 GFSGTLE
-2231 AAVLNPKPL
+2231 AAAVLTPKPL

-2271 DINVFFGTGGVLDG
+2271 DINVFFGEGGVLDG

-2323 KAKAAAGSYSI
+2323 NAKAAAGSYSI

-2351 LLVTFELPEK
+2351 LRVTFRLPEK

-2369 SESEITYELGTDG
+2369 DEGEITYVLGG
-2382 AYGDVNNFANEK
+2382 GDYDFAIEEDRSK
-2394 DKGIYSVT
+2394 YSVT
-2402 FTAGGYSDPNVAETV
+2402 FRAGGYSDPNVAKTV
-2417 SGTVYNVVLKNNSG
+2417 DGFVYDVVLKNNSG
-2431 NVNYYLVD
+2431 NVNYYLVGSGGNELPTGNFKTID
-2439 RDGNALQ
+2439 TNDG
-2446 RGDYSTG
+2446 S
-2453 VDDPNG
+2453 
-2459 TALAKYANGYVFAGG
+2459 ALAKYEATNGRDSYIYRDENAGDK
-2474 GNNWAIAPATGKIN
+2474 NWMFAPATGKIN
-2488 KAVYEVEIV
+2488 KATVTITIEVTSGAITKV
-2497 LGTEIVKPYDGTT
+2497 YDGTDTLDLDSVTYTINVNSGTIT
-2510 DIDHAEIEHS
+2510 DKELIAEI
-2520 FAGLDA
+2520 LDA
-2526 AILANLSLV
+2526 VDI
-2535 GAEFADPSVG
+2535 GSVRFDAAVAG
-2545 THDVIITLEYT
+2545 DTEAVFEIVYT
-2556 GEASANFEISK
+2556 GGEASNYTVASEARVP
-2567 KATVKGRITARTIIV
+2567 ATITKSTITV
-2582 SVDSEKAGFTYG
+2582 SVGENTNFTYG
-2594 EEPDYSGALSFKV
+2594 EKPDYSGQLV
-2607 DMGEGPVDATIEGDK
+2607 YTGEFGDTVTIEGGK
-2622 IMINGAEHG
+2622 IMIDGVEHG

-2654 TYKVTGVNGTATNF
+2654 TYAVTGVNGTATNF
-2668 VFDIA
+2668 VFVIA

-2682 AKLTVNAA
+2682 ATLTVGAA
-2690 DREYVSGSDIDKLR
+2690 DRDYFSGSDIDELR
-2704 AEVVNAFE
+2704 AEVVNDFK
-2712 FSDFAQGDTGVT
+2712 FTGFAQGDTGVT
-2724 ITGNIAEIVKFVK
+2724 ITGDIAEIVKFVK

-2744 ANAAP
+2744 PNAAP
-2749 GAVYRIT
+2749 DAKYQIT
-2756 LDLTKATSTNY
+2756 LDLEKATSTNY
-2767 EFVEGSVGVVTVV
+2767 VFVEGSVGVVTVV

-2817 NVQTGKTYETAL
+2817 NVQTGKTYEIAL
-2829 ADDTTQA
+2829 ADDATQA
-2836 INAGSYDFNVV
+2836 INADSYDFDVV

-2853 DLEGYASGDTAYEE
+2853 DLEGYASGNEAYER
-2867 SATVHV
+2867 SVTVHV
-2873 TLAVNKA
+2873 TLAVDKA

-2885 RGQGITVAYNGS
+2885 RGEGITVAYDGS

-2936 AKYTFTG
+2936 AKDTFTG

-2991 DKFGIDELSVEPADG
+2991 DEFGIDELSVEPADG

-3051 QIVSTENASLGTVGA
+3051 QIVSTENAALGTVGA

-3293 GSEEP
+3293 GSE
-3298 EPPSHDG
+3298 
-3305 ALPAASADVDIPDA
+3305 
-3319 PSHIGGSEDRP
+3319 DRP

>member
-1 MRNNENGNS
+1 MPRRCGAAAV
-10 RSIFVTVFAVVLSCG
+10 RLVLLALIFVTVFAVVLSCG

-36 TDNVAEAGLIEAKG
+36 TDNVAEANRTGGSTTPYDIPTTAWSGGTTPTIATVQAGFHPDKNGSGNPQTVSLVADLAGSLQDSTWRVTTPHGGAGDQNAQIWSNSGFGDYNGDGFGCLAAAPEFIGYIRAHALVAVRIPESVKAFANDADYTVTVTWKAHFAKNSSDTLYIALATSADPIKETYIYDTVRDTDGKEISVGGGASFDLGEKSITQAIVSGESYVLMAMVQAEMGDSVTG
-50 TIDIAGQSFTIT
+50 TRAGVQANRNSLTFTIT
-62 NTDTNESK
+62 
-70 TVTASNESAFYGAF
+70 
-84 NELRMKT
+84 
-91 KATPGKPALPTTLT
+91 
-105 ITVSLDNVDFTGY
+105 
-118 VNADRTDDNVAEYV
+118 
-132 TGTGSF
+132 
-138 GAYSTDMSWNTG
+138 
-150 MGASTGIDIPK
+150 
-161 AIKELATSGYTVQ
+161 
-174 VSAAIKDYNAWNN
+174 
-187 DNNDTRFGIA
+187 
-197 VSGSALTG
+197 
-205 ANAKNWSGVEAEIT
+205 
-219 GSRGHAGGNSST
+219 
-231 PSDRWVTNANITI
+231 
-244 KGNENT
+244 
-250 NIGSSDSVISIALFR
+250 R
-265 AASGVGKEA
+265 AAN
-274 GIGVRGITLTFSVS
+274 
-288 SPTDNER
+288 PTDSTR
-295 PYISNAVAENG
+295 PYISSAAPEDGPQLKTSGGADVTQSYLGSNNLGGNG
-306 GILTTTGGVSVP
+306 GVG
-318 TTETYLG
+318 
-325 PADKG
+325 AN
-330 LESKTTNIELNRVV
+330 TTNITL
-344 GKATFSV
+344 GKAVSQAIFSA

-364 RDGDPTKAACYYGV
+364 KDGDNTGTAFYYGV
-378 RDLNITAA
+378 RVLNITKA
-386 PGGVDGAWAHVTNL
+386 PGGLGGEWAHVGNL
-400 PQGNTDNEATSA
+400 PQGNTTNEATTA

-421 SATTNASAR
+421 SDTENAASL
-430 SQATFTLYFKANGTY
+430 ATFTLYFKANGTY
-445 TIRFEDN
+445 TISFQDN
-452 GSAFGGTNAAC
+452 ASAFGGTNTAC
-463 DPITITVSGIDTD
+463 DPITITVSGIDEGD
-476 APTAEGLLGD
+476 PTATKLFDGIDLTD
-486 SLAKGVF
+486 GVF
-493 KDTAFDESTWASV
+493 ADTVFDESTWARV
-506 GSVSQSL
+506 GLVGQSL
-513 KGKAESSTDT
+513 NGMDADADLAKGNSA
-523 GWAFFLDIAYSFYAP
+523 WAFFFDIAYSFYAP
-538 TEEWKESTLAGVNA
+538 TAEWAASTLDGVNA
-552 SNRAKIDA
+552 KNIDKIND
-560 GKAAPFKVVSGPGAG
+560 GTAAPFKVVNG
-575 TFSYNFK
+575 TTATGFSYNFSTG
-582 EDTASNASSLSGSK
+582 TASNDSSPLGGVSH
-596 PTGAGYYMIMIYI
+596 TGAGYYMIMIYI

-632 TGTPTGV
+632 TGTPSGE
-639 YSYLDKAGETQQ
+639 YSYLDKAETPQKVV

-664 DSARARIDISFIL
+664 DSARIDISFNL

-691 AGTGTDNF
+691 AGESTDNF
-699 ANNSATVKPGTTADG
+699 ANNSATVNPGTTADG

-725 FATDTEGATV
+725 FATDTEDATV
-735 IIEGLGANLSAE
+735 ITTGLGANLSAE

-754 NTRKATLSLIYSRVN
+754 NTRTATLSLIYSRVN

-822 NGGNDTANAANG
+822 NGGNDTQNDFNG
-834 VYPENSISIDIST
+834 DYPENSISIDFKT
-847 VEGRVWYTDENNA
+847 VEDRVWYTDENNE
-860 ISVSTDKS
+860 ISVSTDKF

-879 AHAGNVYFG
+879 AHAGKVYFG
-888 WKVYSDASAAGTTEG
+888 WKVYSDASAVAGTTEG
-903 ETVTPGAINSDYDAF
+903 ETVTPGAISSDYDAF
-918 KAAMD
+918 KTAMD
-923 AVIGE
+923 AVIGKD
-928 SGTYSAEALE
+928 GTYSPDGLA
-938 SAFTTFFGEGNSKL
+938 SAFTGFFEEEGDSVL
-952 VQGEVNNILGG
+952 VNGEVNNILGG
-963 GGTLDGLAGADAD
+963 GGTLTGLAGADA
-976 APVGVRVLYVMT
+976 GVRVLYVMT

-999 YYVFVDRTTYT
+999 YYVFVDTTTYT
-1010 IKFETDKTY
+1010 IDFTTDEAY
-1019 AAYFERLGDSALRNI
+1019 AAYFEGLGDNALRNI

-1039 LRGDGMDGTYAATF
+1039 LRDEGMEGVYTTSF

-1062 AGTGTPGGNFNP
+1062 VGTGTPGGSFNS

-1081 PYEVHKYTEGSGEKS
+1081 PYEVYKYTAGPDAKS
-1096 LIYSHT
+1096 PIYSHT
-1102 RGGAT
+1102 AGGAT
-1107 GTDPGFVAGR
+1107 GTDDNFVAGR
-1117 LEGITTTGSDVA
+1117 LTNITTTGSDVA
-1129 GLSYIAF
+1129 GGSYIAF

-1144 GSLGSAL
+1144 GSLGNDL
-1151 GLMFSYRKLVSTNVL
+1151 GLMFSYRKLVTTSVL
-1166 NTKVYDGKAAS
+1166 NSKTYDGKAAS

-1187 VTGTLADEA
+1187 VTDTLATEA
-1196 LEDINSVI
+1196 VKHINSVI
-1204 KWEGTEGASTAPVNA
+1204 KWKGTEGESTAPVNA
-1219 GDYGFTLDLN
+1219 GIYQYSFDLN
-1229 NAAEKYF
+1229 DAKDKYF
-1236 IAEKVDAA
+1236 IAEKVNAA
-1244 DYKINK
+1244 RYEITK

-1261 TDAWQN
+1261 ADKWQT
-1267 AIYGDLYDR
+1267 ATYGDVYKRD
-1276 AYITKYLGVA
+1276 YITSHLSDGV
-1286 ALGGVTLE
+1286 LSGVTLE
-1294 TALGSSD
+1294 AALGSSD
-1301 LGQDTGKTLSSIT
+1301 LGQDSGKTLGSIMKG
-1314 QVSGLVLANGEAL
+1314 SGLVLANGKAL
-1327 SALVY
+1327 SELADSY
-1332 SAGGDNLAVGSY
+1332 SAGGGNLAVGSY
-1344 ALTASGDVTAD
+1344 ALTASSGVTAD

-1366 ITKATI
+1366 ITKAPI

-1380 TYAQPDSAAAVTLQI
+1380 TYAQPDSDAAVTLQI
-1395 GDDAMM
+1395 GSDDM
-1401 RGDSLE
+1401 RKGDSLE
-1407 DIFGSGVDISDRT
+1407 DIFGSGVSISDRI

-1426 TSGYTYEGQGQYAD
+1426 TSGYTYEGQGQYAT
-1440 AGDHAFTGVTY
+1440 AGNHAFTDVTY
-1451 AGLSG
+1451 EGLSG
-1456 NFDMKLSEST
+1456 NFDMKLSDT
-1466 PGNMTVAKLTV
+1466 PGNMTVNKLTV
-1477 YAIPDSGQTIYSPQ
+1477 YAIPDSGQIIYSPQ
-1491 TYTINFNYYYTA
+1491 TYTINFKYYYD

-1518 ITAGTFVLADEPSA
+1518 ITAGTFVFSEPPSA
-1532 SHGEEYGVKV
+1532 GHGKEYGVKV
-1542 DTAFTATNNI
+1542 DTAFTASDNI
-1552 TIKTV
+1552 TIETV
-1557 TSGITVTLEYDW
+1557 TSDITVILEYNW

-1576 SFVTVPTAT
+1576 SFVKVPTAT
-1585 YRVEFSAP
+1585 YRVQFVAP
-1593 TELEAYS
+1593 KEPGAYS
-1600 CVVTNDS
+1600 CVVTNVS
-1607 GERVDSITVTSLG
+1607 GETVHDITVTSLG
-1620 TPELKGYAVANAANS
+1620 EPKLMGYDVTKAANS
-1635 TFTVEFPNLVI
+1635 TFTVEFPDLVI
-1646 DGADKGDL
+1646 DGANKSDL

-1670 LTPSFSETVK
+1670 LTPTFSETEK

-1691 FSVTPSTDA
+1691 FDVTPSTDA
-1700 AIGDFDLSTLKYTGA
+1700 AIGDFDLSALKYTGA

-1722 ASGFVRAGAA
+1722 RASGFVRAGAA

-1741 VGEYYAAYVSEPYSV
+1741 EGEYYAAYVSERYTV
-1756 NDTSIRV
+1756 NDTSIIV
-1763 TVDEAALKDI
+1763 TVDEEALKKI
-1773 RFTVNAREIE
+1773 EFTVNALEIE

-1809 FIQNLVGNDDA
+1809 FINNLVSGDDA

-1828 YVLQNGDPVTGD
+1828 YVHEDGTPVTEGLD
-1840 LNTGG
+1840 TGG
-1845 QTGLY
+1845 QTGLW

-1855 IALDGAD
+1855 IALDGDDAR
-1862 KLNYKLTVSSKQFGG
+1862 NYKLTVTSKQFSDDGG
-1877 EYRIVEFHF
+1877 YQIVAFVF
-1886 EALKSGDIVIT
+1886 QALNSGDIVIS

-1904 KIDPETHITIEQN
+1904 KIVPETHITIEQN

-1925 QYGYTVEFY
+1925 RYGYTVEFY
-1934 GFNVAHGNVDLSD
+1934 GFNVDHNNYDLSD

-1953 TVRPTYFVAGLPE
+1953 TVRPTFFVAGLPE
-1966 TSFAEGGELWVV
+1966 TSFDDGGALWVV

-1997 PLPISFDMLI
+1997 PLPISFDMLKVT
-2007 VDVEDE
+2007 VDPV

-2020 NVTRTIAWNTEAEG
+2020 NVTRTIAWDTAAEG
-2034 YDPTIHTDD
+2034 YNPAIHTRD
-2043 NLNALRLRANITID
+2043 NLAGLHLRATITL
-2057 GADAG
+2057 ADPNAG
-2062 ENKAVLFSD
+2062 DNKEVLFSD
-2071 FKYAESGSNLTVDG
+2071 FTYAESGSNLTVDG
-2085 NFATKAEEFF
+2085 NFAAAAAAHF
-2095 TSQKIT
+2095 TSQTVT

-2108 VNFDFA
+2108 VNFDFEK
-2114 PAVYG
+2114 AVYG
-2119 NQKPVLTGGTDYNV
+2119 NQAPVLTGGTDYNV

-2146 FNIDTAGAEFYYYNA
+2146 FDIDTDGADFYYYNA
-2161 DSTAE
+2161 DSTE
-2166 STEEGIQSYL
+2166 STEEGIQPYL
-2176 YVQYDADGNV
+2176 YVQYDENGNV

-2191 YYDKVKFTH
+2191 YYDKVTFKPSA
-2200 KDDAPEGFNLGNYT
+2200 DAPEGFNLGNYT

-2231 AAVLNPKPL
+2231 AAVLTPKPL

-2262 ALEALIGAG
+2262 ALEALIGEG
-2271 DINVFFGTGGVLDG
+2271 NNINVFFGTDGVLPG

-2323 KAKAAAGSYSI
+2323 DAKAAAGSYSI
-2334 PVSNKLVV
+2334 PVSNRLVV
-2342 ENATITKAP
+2342 ENATIEMAP
-2351 LLVTFELPEK
+2351 LLVTFRLPEK

-2369 SESEITYELGTDG
+2369 SESEITYVLGG
-2382 AYGDVNNFANEK
+2382 GDYDFAIAEDRSK
-2394 DKGIYSVT
+2394 YSVT

-2431 NVNYYLVD
+2431 NVNYYLVESS
-2439 RDGNALQ
+2439 GNALT

-2459 TALAKYANGYVFAGG
+2459 TAVAKYADGYVFAGG
-2474 GNNWAIAPATGKIN
+2474 GNNWAIASATGKIN

-2567 KATVKGRITARTIIV
+2567 KATVKGRITARIITV

-2594 EEPDYSGALSFKV
+2594 EEPDYSDALSFKV
-2607 DMGEGPVDATIEGDK
+2607 DMGEGPVGATIEGGK
-2622 IMINGAEHG
+2622 IMINGVEHG

-2654 TYKVTGVNGTATNF
+2654 IYKVTGVNGTATNF
-2668 VFDIA
+2668 VFVIA

-2682 AKLTVNAA
+2682 ATLTVNAA
-2690 DREYVSGSDIDKLR
+2690 DDEYVSGSDIDDLR
-2704 AEVVNAFE
+2704 AKVKGAFE
-2712 FSDFAQGDTGVT
+2712 FIGFAQGDKGVT
-2724 ITGNIAEIVKFVK
+2724 ITGDIAEIVKFVK
-2737 DGSVELA
+2737 DGSELIP
-2744 ANAAP
+2744 NAAP
-2749 GAVYRIT
+2749 GAEYQIT

-2767 EFVEGSVGVVTVV
+2767 VFEAGSVGVVTVV
-2780 LPAFNAAAVSGIGV
+2780 LPEFNAAAVSGIGV

-2817 NVQTGKTYETAL
+2817 NVQTGKTYEIAL

-2836 INAGSYDFNVV
+2836 INAGSYDFDVV

-2853 DLEGYASGDTAYEE
+2853 DLEGYASGNAAYEK

-2873 TLAVNKA
+2873 TLTVDKA

-2936 AKYTFTG
+2936 AKDTFTG

-2991 DKFGIDELSVEPADG
+2991 DEFGIVELSVEPADG
-3006 CAVPESTVKKLTAS
+3006 CAVPESTVEKLTAS

-3051 QIVSTENASLGTVGA
+3051 QIVSTENSALGTVGA

-3071 VSVSAVQTG
+3071 VSVSIVQTG

-3093 VFGTPETKPWVLTAT
+3093 VFGTPETKAWVLTAT

-3270 SHDGALPA
+3270 SHDGALTA
-3278 ASADVDIPDAPSHIG
+3278 V
-3293 GSEEP
+3293 
-3298 EPPSHDG
+3298 
-3305 ALPAASADVDIPDA
+3305 SADVDIPDA

>member
-10 RSIFVTVFAVVLSCG
+10 RSGRSAAAVRLVLLALIFVTVFAVVLSCG

-36 TDNVAEAGLIEAKG
+36 TDNVAEADRTGGSTTPYDIPATAWSGGTTPTIATVQAGFHPENSSGSPQSVSLVANLAGSGLQDHTLRVTTNHGNAGDQDAQIWTDSGFGDHNGDGFGCIAANTELIGYIKAHALVAVRIPESVKAFVNAAGYTVTVTWKAHFGRNSNEPLYAALATSANPISG
-50 TIDIAGQSFTIT
+50 TSARYENVRDTDGKEINAGSGATFDSGEQSLTQAIVSGENYVLMAMTQEEVRSQRAGVQANRNSLTFTIT
-62 NTDTNESK
+62 
-70 TVTASNESAFYGAF
+70 
-84 NELRMKT
+84 
-91 KATPGKPALPTTLT
+91 
-105 ITVSLDNVDFTGY
+105 
-118 VNADRTDDNVAEYV
+118 
-132 TGTGSF
+132 
-138 GAYSTDMSWNTG
+138 
-150 MGASTGIDIPK
+150 
-161 AIKELATSGYTVQ
+161 
-174 VSAAIKDYNAWNN
+174 
-187 DNNDTRFGIA
+187 
-197 VSGSALTG
+197 
-205 ANAKNWSGVEAEIT
+205 
-219 GSRGHAGGNSST
+219 
-231 PSDRWVTNANITI
+231 
-244 KGNENT
+244 
-250 NIGSSDSVISIALFR
+250 R
-265 AASGVGKEA
+265 AAN
-274 GIGVRGITLTFSVS
+274 
-288 SPTDNER
+288 PTDNTR
-295 PYISNAVAENG
+295 PTISKAEAWDGPQLKTSGGANVTQSYLGSNNLGGNG
-306 GILTTTGGVSVP
+306 GVG
-318 TTETYLG
+318 
-325 PADKG
+325 AN
-330 LESKTTNIELNRVV
+330 TTNITL
-344 GKATFSV
+344 GKAVSEAKFSA
-351 NGQNYYKKLTLTV
+351 NGQNYYKKWELTV
-364 RDGDPTKAACYYGV
+364 RDGDNNSAAFYYGV

-386 PGGVDGAWAHVTNL
+386 PGGVDGAWAHVGNL
-400 PQGNTDNEATSA
+400 PQGNTTNEATTA

-421 SATTNASAR
+421 SDTENAASL
-430 SQATFTLYFKANGTY
+430 ATFTLYFKANGTY
-445 TIRFEDN
+445 TIKFEDN
-452 GSAFGGTNAAC
+452 ASAFGGTNAAC

-486 SLAKGVF
+486 SLADGVF
-493 KDTAFDESTWASV
+493 ADTNFEGGTWASV
-506 GSVSQSL
+506 GPVSQSL
-513 KGKAESSTDT
+513 KGMDGDADLAKGNSA
-523 GWAFFLDIAYSFYAP
+523 WAFFFDIAYSFYKP
-538 TEEWKESTLAGVNA
+538 TEEWASSTLAGVNA
-552 SNRAKIDA
+552 RNIAKIKS
-560 GKAAPFKVVSGPGAG
+560 GAAPFKVVNG
-575 TFSYNFK
+575 TTATNFSYNFK
-582 EDTASNASSLSGSK
+582 EGTATNGSPLGGVG
-596 PTGAGYYMIMIYI
+596 PTGAGYYMIMVYI
-609 ADVAGNVCATPFTYF
+609 ADVAGNVCGTPFTYF
-624 VRVDNTTV
+624 VRVDNDAV
-632 TGTPTGV
+632 TGKPSGE
-639 YSYLDKAGETQQ
+639 YSYLDKAETPQKVV

-664 DSARARIDISFIL
+664 DSARIDISFNL

-699 ANNSATVKPGTTADG
+699 ANNSATVMPGTTADG
-714 EKLTVTIGDKE
+714 EKLTVTIGEIE
-725 FATDTEGATV
+725 FATDTEGATP
-735 IIEGLGANLSAE
+735 IITTGLGANLSAE

-754 NTRKATLSLIYSRVN
+754 NTRTATLSLIFTRVN

-822 NGGNDTANAANG
+822 NGGNDTTNTANG
-834 VYPENSISIDIST
+834 SYPENSISINFST
-847 VEGRVWYTDENNA
+847 VEGRVWYTDEKNP

-879 AHAGNVYFG
+879 AYAGKVYFG
-888 WKVYSDASAAGTTEG
+888 WKVYSDASAVAGTTEG
-903 ETVTPGAINSDYDAF
+903 ETVTPGAISSDYELF

-938 SAFTTFFGEGNSKL
+938 SAFTKFFPGNS
-952 VQGEVNNILGG
+952 VTVEGSANNILGG
-963 GGTLDGLAGADAD
+963 GGTLTGLAGADA
-976 APVGVRVLYVMT
+976 GVRVLYVMT

-999 YYVFVDRTTYT
+999 YYVFVDTTTYEIAFT
-1010 IKFETDKTY
+1010 TDEAY
-1019 AAYFERLGDSALRNI
+1019 AAYFETLGDSALRNI

-1039 LRGDGMDGTYAATF
+1039 LRDEGMEGTYAVNF

-1062 AGTGTPGGNFNP
+1062 AGTGTPGGNFTP
-1074 GIPGGFV
+1074 GFPGGFV
-1081 PYEVHKYTEGSGEKS
+1081 PYEVHKYTEGSSAKS

-1102 RGGAT
+1102 SGGAT
-1107 GTDPGFVAGR
+1107 GTDDNFVAGR
-1117 LEGITTTGSDVA
+1117 LTNITTTGSDVA

-1144 GSLGSAL
+1144 GSLGSDL
-1151 GLMFSYRKLVSTNVL
+1151 GLMFSYRKLVTTNVL
-1166 NTKVYDGKAAS
+1166 NSKTYDGKAAS

-1187 VTGTLADEA
+1187 VTDTLATAA
-1196 LEDINSVI
+1196 LEDIDSVI
-1204 KWEGTEGASTAPVNA
+1204 KWEGTAGASTAPVNA

-1229 NAAEKYF
+1229 NATEKYF
-1236 IAEKVDAA
+1236 IARKVDAA
-1244 DYKINK
+1244 NYSINK

-1261 TDAWQN
+1261 EGAWQN
-1267 AIYGDLYDR
+1267 AIYGDVYKR
-1276 AYITKYLGVA
+1276 NYINRYLSAGV
-1286 ALGGVTLE
+1286 LSDVTLE

-1301 LGQDTGKTLSSIT
+1301 LGQDNGKKLGDIT
-1314 QVSGLVLANGEAL
+1314 NVSGLVLANGGAL

-1332 SAGGDNLAVGSY
+1332 SAGGGNLAVGSY
-1344 ALTASGDVTAD
+1344 SLTASSAVTAD

-1372 TVSLKGSK
+1372 TVTLKGSK
-1380 TYAQPDSAAAVTLQI
+1380 TYAQLDSAAAVTLQI
-1395 GDDAMM
+1395 GSDDEMK
-1401 RGDSLE
+1401 GDSLT
-1407 DIFGSGVDISDRT
+1407 DIFGDAVDVDDET

-1426 TSGYTYEGQGQYAD
+1426 TSGYTYEGQGQYAT

-1451 AGLSG
+1451 AGLSS
-1456 NFDMKLSEST
+1456 NFDMALSGT

-1477 YAIPDSGQTIYSPQ
+1477 YAIPDSDQKIYSPQ

-1503 SNSGAQVT
+1503 SNSGTQVT

-1518 ITAGTFVLADEPSA
+1518 IKAGTFVLAEEPSA
-1532 SHGEEYGVKV
+1532 SHSGPYTVMV
-1542 DTAFTATNNI
+1542 DTAFAASDNI
-1552 TIKTV
+1552 TIETV
-1557 TSGITVTLEYDW
+1557 TSGITVILEYDW
-1569 SRNTLTI
+1569 SRDTLTI
-1576 SFVTVPTAT
+1576 SFKTVPTAT
-1585 YRVEFSAP
+1585 YRVQFSAP
-1593 TELEAYS
+1593 TELLDYS
-1600 CVVTNDS
+1600 FVVTDENGDPVEDR
-1607 GERVDSITVTSLG
+1607 GITVTSLG
-1620 TPELKGYAVANAANS
+1620 TPVLKGYDVANAANS
-1635 TFTVEFPNLVI
+1635 TFTVEFPDLEI
-1646 DGADKGDL
+1646 SGADKGSL

-1670 LTPSFSETVK
+1670 LTPSFTATEK
-1680 TYGDPDDWTDK
+1680 TYGDPDDWTGK
-1691 FSVTPSTDA
+1691 FSVTPTTDA
-1700 AIGDFDLSTLKYTGA
+1700 AIGDFDLDALEYTGA

-1732 NDDVNAMLA
+1732 NDDVNEMLA
-1741 VGEYYAAYVSEPYSV
+1741 EGEYYAAYVSERYTV
-1756 NDTSIRV
+1756 NDPSILV
-1763 TVDEAALKDI
+1763 TVDEEALKGI
-1773 RFTVNAREIE
+1773 TFTVNAREIV
-1783 IGTYGKDKE
+1783 IGTNGKDKN

-1809 FIQNLVGNDDA
+1809 FIQNLVGDDDA

-1828 YVLQNGDPVTGD
+1828 YVDENGDPVTEKLD
-1840 LNTGG
+1840 TGG
-1845 QTGLY
+1845 VTGLY
-1850 ILVSG
+1850 IKVSG
-1855 IALDGAD
+1855 IALDGTD
-1862 KLNYKLTVSSKQFGG
+1862 QLNYKLTVTSKQFGG
-1877 EYRIVEFHF
+1877 EYQIVELVFQ
-1886 EALKSGDIVIT
+1886 ALKSGDIVIT
-1897 KVYDATT
+1897 KVYDATP
-1904 KIDPETHITIEQN
+1904 KIDPETDITIAQN
-1917 DNAFNLLE
+1917 GNAFNLLE

-1934 GFNVAHGNVDLSD
+1934 GFNVAHGDVDLSD
-1947 AGVGNY
+1947 AGVGSY

-1978 EETDGGV
+1978 EETDYGVGGV
-1985 LITVNNVLATIT
+1985 FITVNNVLATIT
-1997 PLPISFDMLI
+1997 PLPISFGMLK
-2007 VDVEDE
+2007 VTVVDE

-2020 NVTRTIAWNTEAEG
+2020 DVARTIAWDTEAEG
-2034 YDPTIHTDD
+2034 YNPTIHTDD
-2043 NLNALRLRANITID
+2043 NLNALRLRATITL
-2057 GADAG
+2057 ADPNAG

-2085 NFATKAEEFF
+2085 NFAAAAAAHF
-2095 TSQKIT
+2095 TSQTVT

-2114 PAVYG
+2114 DAVYG

-2133 ATPYAAWETEKAY
+2133 ATHYAAWETEKAY
-2146 FNIDTAGAEFYYYNA
+2146 FNIATAGADFYYYNA
-2161 DSTAE
+2161 DSTAAG
-2166 STEEGIQSYL
+2166 TEEGIQSYL
-2176 YVQYDADGNV
+2176 YVQYDENGNV

-2191 YYDKVKFTH
+2191 YYDKVTFT
-2200 KDDAPEGFNLGNYT
+2200 KSADAPEGFNLGNYT

-2231 AAVLNPKPL
+2231 AAVLTPKPL

-2262 ALEALIGAG
+2262 ALEALIGEG
-2271 DINVFFGTGGVLDG
+2271 NNINVFFGTDGVLPG

-2323 KAKAAAGSYSI
+2323 DAKAAAGSYSI
-2334 PVSNKLVV
+2334 PVSNRLVV
-2342 ENATITKAP
+2342 ENATIEMAP
-2351 LLVTFELPEK
+2351 LLVTFRLPEK

-2369 SESEITYELGTDG
+2369 SESEITYVLGG
-2382 AYGDVNNFANEK
+2382 GDYDFAIAEDRSK
-2394 DKGIYSVT
+2394 YSVT

-2431 NVNYYLVD
+2431 NVNYYLVESS
-2439 RDGNALQ
+2439 GNALL

-2459 TALAKYANGYVFAGG
+2459 TAVAKYADGYVFAGS
-2474 GNNWAIAPATGKIN
+2474 GNKWAIASATGKIN
-2488 KAVYEVEIV
+2488 KATVTITIEVTSGAITKV
-2497 LGTEIVKPYDGTT
+2497 YDGTDT
-2510 DIDHAEIEHS
+2510 LDLGSIAYTINVNSGTIADEVLIQEIIGKVKIGS
-2520 FAGLDA
+2520 VRFDA
-2526 AILANLSLV
+2526 AVAGDTEAVFEIV
-2535 GAEFADPSVG
+2535 
-2545 THDVIITLEYT
+2545 YT
-2556 GEASANFEISK
+2556 GGEASNY
-2567 KATVKGRITARTIIV
+2567 TVKPEARVPATITKSTITV
-2582 SVDSEKAGFTYG
+2582 SVGENTNFTYG

-2607 DMGEGPVDATIEGDK
+2607 DMGEGLVDATIEGGK
-2622 IMINGAEHG
+2622 IMINGVEHG

-2654 TYKVTGVNGTATNF
+2654 TYAVTGVNGTATNF
-2668 VFDIA
+2668 VFVIA

-2682 AKLTVNAA
+2682 ATLTVNAA
-2690 DREYVSGSDIDKLR
+2690 DRDYFSGSDIDDLR
-2704 AEVVNAFE
+2704 ADVVNDFE
-2712 FSDFAQGDTGVT
+2712 FIGVVAQDDATRVT
-2724 ITGNIAEIVKFVK
+2724 ITGDIAEIVKFVK

-2749 GAVYRIT
+2749 GAKYQIT

-2767 EFVEGSVGVVTVV
+2767 VFEAGSVGVVTVV
-2780 LPAFNAAAVSGIGV
+2780 LPAFNAAAVSDIGV

-2817 NVQTGKTYETAL
+2817 IVQTGKTYEIAL

-2853 DLEGYASGDTAYEE
+2853 DLEGYASGNAAYEK
-2867 SATVHV
+2867 SAIVHV

-2936 AKYTFTG
+2936 AKDTFTG

-2952 TDDPV
+2952 TDDEV

-2991 DKFGIDELSVEPADG
+2991 DEFGIVELSVEPADG
-3006 CAVPESTVKKLTAS
+3006 CAVPEDTVKKLTAS

-3051 QIVSTENASLGTVGA
+3051 QIVSTENSALGTVGA

-3093 VFGTPETKPWVLTAT
+3093 VFGTPETKAWVLTAT

-3186 DGSLR
+3186 DGSLK

-3270 SHDGALPA
+3270 SHDGALTA
-3278 ASADVDIPDAPSHIG
+3278 VSADVDIPDAPSHIG
-3293 GSEEP
+3293 GSEE
-3298 EPPSHDG
+3298 
-3305 ALPAASADVDIPDA
+3305 
-3319 PSHIGGSEDRP
+3319 RP

>member
-10 RSIFVTVFAVVLSCG
+10 RSGRSAAAVRLVLLALIFVTVFAVVLSCG

-36 TDNVAEAGLIEAKG
+36 TDNVAEAAHSGGDGNQVTSYSGSSTTIASLQEQIHDSTIGSASITTNLSNVTFSDSNVSYYKTGG
-50 TIDIAGQSFTIT
+50 TSEGIVFWNGGTASSWGTNAAGQHWMYSPEVIVAVNIKVPDSVMAFV
-62 NTDTNESK
+62 NAGY
-70 TVTASNESAFYGAF
+70 TVTVSYSAMVYTSFDNNQTNGTYMALTSSAVAASNFLNGDAWKKDGWTTFDG
-84 NELRMKT
+84 
-91 KATPGKPALPTTLT
+91 GPTGGTSRNFGTLT
-105 ITVSLDNVDFTGY
+105 ITGGNSNLVLGLARNSGWYQTPGIRAASHNLTFNISRGSLTDGTRPY
-118 VNADRTDDNVAEYV
+118 ISSAAAADE
-132 TGTGSF
+132 
-138 GAYSTDMSWNTG
+138 
-150 MGASTGIDIPK
+150 PQ
-161 AIKELATSGYTVQ
+161 LATSG
-174 VSAAIKDYNAWNN
+174 
-187 DNNDTRFGIA
+187 
-197 VSGSALTG
+197 G
-205 ANAKNWSGVEAEIT
+205 ASVT
-219 GSRGHAGGNSST
+219 SS
-231 PSDRWVTNANITI
+231 
-244 KGNENT
+244 
-250 NIGSSDSVISIALFR
+250 
-265 AASGVGKEA
+265 
-274 GIGVRGITLTFSVS
+274 
-288 SPTDNER
+288 
-295 PYISNAVAENG
+295 
-306 GILTTTGGVSVP
+306 
-318 TTETYLG
+318 YLG
-325 PADKG
+325 SNSG
-330 LESKTTNIELNRVV
+330 LSANTTNITL
-344 GKATFSV
+344 GKAVSQATFSA
-351 NGQNYYKKLTLTV
+351 NGQNYFKKLTLTV
-364 RDGDPTKAACYYGV
+364 RDGDPNSAAFYYGV

-386 PGGVDGAWAHVTNL
+386 PGGVDGAWVHVGNL
-400 PQGNTDNEATSA
+400 PQGNTENEATTA
-412 SGTNYYIEA
+412 SGTNYYITA
-421 SATTNASAR
+421 SNTTNAA

-445 TIRFEDN
+445 TIQFEDN
-452 GSAFGGTNAAC
+452 ASAFGGQNAAC
-463 DPITITVSGIDTD
+463 DPITITVSGIDTT
-476 APTAEGLLGD
+476 APEAADLLDD
-486 SLAKGVF
+486 SLTSGVF
-493 KDTAFDESTWASV
+493 ADTTFDESTWASV
-506 GSVSQSL
+506 GQVGQYL
-513 KGKAESSTDT
+513 KGMDAAADLAKGNSA
-523 GWAFFLDIAYSFYAP
+523 WAFFFDIAYSFYAP
-538 TEEWKESTLAGVNA
+538 TAEWVSSTIDSVNDA
-552 SNRAKIDA
+552 NRAKIN
-560 GKAAPFKVVSGPGAG
+560 GGTAAPFKVVNG
-575 TFSYNFK
+575 TTATNFSYNFK
-582 EDTASNASSLSGSK
+582 EGTASNGSPLGGVS
-596 PTGAGYYMIMIYI
+596 PTGAGYYMIMVYI

-624 VRVDNTTV
+624 VRVDNDAV
-632 TGTPTGV
+632 TGTPIGE
-639 YSYLDKAGETQQ
+639 YSYLDKAETPQKVV

-664 DSARARIDISFIL
+664 DSARIDISFNL

-691 AGTGTDNF
+691 AGTSTNNS
-699 ANNSATVKPGTTADG
+699 ANNSATVKPGTTADV
-714 EKLTVTIGDKE
+714 EKLTVTIAIGDREIE
-725 FATDTEGATV
+725 FATDTEGATP
-735 IIEGLGANLSAE
+735 IITGLGANLSAE

-754 NTRKATLSLIYSRVN
+754 STREATLSLIYTRVN
-769 GEFGVNSEP
+769 KEFGVNSVP
-778 GVTVRSALG
+778 GITVRSALG
-787 TATVYADGIVPV
+787 TATVYASGIVPV
-799 RIDTVSVNDL
+799 KIDTVSVNDL

-822 NGGNDTANAANG
+822 NGGNDTANGSNG
-834 VYPENSISIDIST
+834 GYPENSISIDFKT
-847 VEGRVWYTDENNA
+847 VEGRVWYTDEKNP
-860 ISVSTDKS
+860 ISVSTDKF

-879 AHAGNVYFG
+879 AHAGKVYFG
-888 WKVYSDASAAGTTEG
+888 WKVYSEG
-903 ETVTPGAINSDYDAF
+903 ETVTPGKISSDYDAF

-923 AVIGE
+923 AVIGKD
-928 SGTYSAEALE
+928 GTYSAEALE
-938 SAFTTFFGEGNSKL
+938 SAFKGSFGEGNSVL

-963 GGTLDGLAGADAD
+963 GGTLDGLAGADA
-976 APVGVRVLYVMT
+976 GVRVLYVMT

-999 YYVFVDRTTYT
+999 YYVFVDTTTYT
-1010 IKFETDKTY
+1010 IKFTTDE
-1019 AAYFERLGDSALRNI
+1019 AYEKYFADLGDNALRNI

-1062 AGTGTPGGNFNP
+1062 AGTGTPGDNFNP

-1081 PYEVHKYTEGSGEKS
+1081 PYEVHKYTEGLGEKS

-1117 LEGITTTGSDVA
+1117 LTNITTTGSDVA

-1144 GSLGSAL
+1144 GSLGSNL
-1151 GLMFSYRKLVSTNVL
+1151 GLMFSYRKLVTREVL
-1166 NTKVYDGKAAS
+1166 HSKTYDGKPAS
-1177 GMVSVVTDAN
+1177 GMVSVITGDNVTDRLAN
-1187 VTGTLADEA
+1187 AA

-1204 KWEGTEGASTAPVNA
+1204 KWKGTESESTAPVNA
-1219 GDYGFTLDLN
+1219 GSYQYSFDLN
-1229 NAAEKYF
+1229 NATDKYF

-1244 DYKINK
+1244 NYSIDK

-1261 TDAWQN
+1261 EGAWQT
-1267 AIYGDLYDR
+1267 AVYGDVYDR
-1276 AYITKYLGVA
+1276 DYINRYLSAGV
-1286 ALGGVTLE
+1286 LSGVTLE

-1301 LGQDTGKTLSSIT
+1301 LGQDNGKKLGDIMSG
-1314 QVSGLVLANGEAL
+1314 SGLVLANGEAL

-1332 SAGGDNLAVGSY
+1332 SAVGGNLAVGSY
-1344 ALTASGDVTAD
+1344 SLTASSAVTAD

-1366 ITKATI
+1366 ITKATL
-1372 TVSLKGSK
+1372 TVTLKGSK
-1380 TYAQPDSAAAVTLQI
+1380 TYAELDSAAAVTLQI
-1395 GDDAMM
+1395 GDDDMM
-1401 RGDSLE
+1401 KGDSLE
-1407 DIFGSGVDISDRT
+1407 DIFGSGVSVSDRT

-1426 TSGYTYEGQGQYAD
+1426 TPDYTYTYEGQGQYAT
-1440 AGDHAFTGVTY
+1440 AGAHAFTRVTY

-1456 NFDMKLSEST
+1456 NFDMALSGT
-1466 PGNMTVAKLTV
+1466 PGNMTVNKLTV

-1518 ITAGTFVLADEPSA
+1518 ITAGTFVLSETPSA
-1532 SHGEEYGVKV
+1532 EHGAEYGVKV
-1542 DTAFTATNNI
+1542 GDEFTASKNI
-1552 TIKTV
+1552 TIETV
-1557 TSGITVTLEYDW
+1557 VSGITVTLSYDW

-1585 YRVEFSAP
+1585 YRVPFSAP
-1593 TELEAYS
+1593 TELGAYS
-1600 CVVTNDS
+1600 VAVTDEH
-1607 GERVDSITVTSLG
+1607 GAPVPDHGIEVTSLG
-1620 TPELKGYAVANAANS
+1620 TPVLNGYDVTNAANS
-1635 TFTVEFPNLVI
+1635 TFTVEFPNLEI
-1646 DGADKGDL
+1646 SGEDKGSL

-1661 VTIGYLNVT
+1661 VTIGYLNVK
-1670 LTPSFSETVK
+1670 LTPSFSATEK
-1680 TYGDPDDWTDK
+1680 TYGDTDDWTGK
-1691 FSVTPSTDA
+1691 FSVSPSTDA
-1700 AIGDFDLSTLKYTGA
+1700 AIGDFDLSTLTYTGA

-1732 NDDVNAMLA
+1732 NDDVNEMLA
-1741 VGEYYAAYVSEPYSV
+1741 EGEYYAAYVSEPYTV
-1756 NDTSIRV
+1756 NDPSILV
-1763 TVDEAALKDI
+1763 TVDEEALKGI
-1773 RFTVNAREIE
+1773 TFTVNAREIV
-1783 IGTYGKDKE
+1783 IGTYGKDKD

-1809 FIQNLVGNDDA
+1809 FIENLVGDDDA

-1828 YVLQNGDPVTGD
+1828 YVDEEGNIITKD
-1840 LNTGG
+1840 LATGG
-1845 QTGLY
+1845 VTGLY
-1850 ILVSG
+1850 IKVSG
-1855 IALDGAD
+1855 IALNGAD
-1862 KLNYKLTVSSKQFGG
+1862 KDNYTLTVDGIKVEEIQFGG
-1877 EYRIVEFHF
+1877 EYQIVALRF
-1886 EALKSGDIVIT
+1886 EALESGDIVIT

-1904 KIDPETHITIEQN
+1904 KIDPETDITIAQN

-1925 QYGYTVEFY
+1925 RYGYTVEFY
-1934 GFNVAHGNVDLSD
+1934 GFNVALGDVNLSD
-1947 AGVGNY
+1947 AGVGSY

-1966 TSFAEGGELWVV
+1966 TSFADGGPLWVV
-1978 EETDGGV
+1978 EKTDYGVGGV
-1985 LITVNNVLATIT
+1985 FITVNNVLATIK
-1997 PLPISFDMLI
+1997 PLPISFDMLK
-2007 VDVEDE
+2007 VTVETE

-2020 NVTRTIAWNTEAEG
+2020 NVTRTIAWDTEAEG
-2034 YDPTIHTDD
+2034 YNPAIHTLD
-2043 NLNALRLRANITID
+2043 NLAALSLKATITL
-2057 GADAG
+2057 ADPNAG

-2085 NFATKAEEFF
+2085 NFAAKAEEFF
-2095 TSQKIT
+2095 TSKTVT

-2114 PAVYG
+2114 DAVYG

-2133 ATPYAAWETEKAY
+2133 ATHYDAWETEKAY
-2146 FNIDTAGAEFYYYNA
+2146 FNIATAGAEFYYYNA

-2176 YVQYDADGNV
+2176 YVQYDENGNV

-2191 YYDKVKFTH
+2191 YYDKVTFT
-2200 KDDAPEGFNLGNYT
+2200 KSADAPVGFNLGNYT

-2231 AAVLNPKPL
+2231 AAVLTPKPL

-2252 VYDGTTNAAP
+2252 VYDGTADAAP
-2262 ALEALIGAG
+2262 ALDALIKGG
-2271 DINVFFGTGGVLDG
+2271 NINVFFGENGVLDG
-2285 DLTLVKIAYTATY
+2285 DLTLVKIAYKATY
-2298 RDAQAGTGNTITVSG
+2298 RDAQAGTGNTITVTE
-2313 IEIVANGDSE
+2313 IKIVAKEDSE
-2323 KAKAAAGSYSI
+2323 NAKAAAGSYSI
-2334 PVSNKLVV
+2334 PATNNLVV
-2342 ENATITKAP
+2342 ENATIEKAP
-2351 LLVTFELPEK
+2351 LLVTFRLPEK

-2394 DKGIYSVT
+2394 DKGIYGVT
-2402 FTAGGYSDPNVAETV
+2402 FIAGGYSDPNVAETV

-2439 RDGNALQ
+2439 RDGNALPT
-2446 RGDYSTG
+2446 GDYSTG
-2453 VDDPNG
+2453 LDDPNG
-2459 TALAKYANGYVFAGG
+2459 TAVAKYADGYVFAGG

-2488 KAVYEVEIV
+2488 KATVTITIEVTSGAITKV
-2497 LGTEIVKPYDGTT
+2497 YDGTDTLDLGSIEYTINVNSGTIT
-2510 DIDHAEIEHS
+2510 DEELIAEI
-2520 FAGLDA
+2520 LDA
-2526 AILANLSLV
+2526 VDIGSV
-2535 GAEFADPSVG
+2535 RFAAAVAGDTQAVF
-2545 THDVIITLEYT
+2545 TIVYT
-2556 GEASANFEISK
+2556 GGEASNYTVAPEARVP
-2567 KATVKGRITARTIIV
+2567 ATITKSTITV
-2582 SVDSEKAGFTYG
+2582 SVGENTNFTYG
-2594 EEPDYSGALSFKV
+2594 VKPDYSGQLV
-2607 DMGEGPVDATIEGDK
+2607 YTGEFGDTVTIEGGK
-2622 IMINGAEHG
+2622 IMIDGEEHG

-2654 TYKVTGVNGTATNF
+2654 TYEVTGVNGTATNF
-2668 VFDIA
+2668 VFVIA

-2682 AKLTVNAA
+2682 ATLTVNAA
-2690 DREYVSGSDIDKLR
+2690 DREYISGSDINDLR

-2724 ITGNIAEIVKFVK
+2724 ITGDIAEIVKFVK

-2749 GAVYRIT
+2749 GAEYQIT
-2756 LDLTKATSTNY
+2756 LDLEKATSVNY
-2767 EFVEGSVGVVTVV
+2767 VFKAGSVGKVTVV

-2817 NVQTGKTYETAL
+2817 NVQTGKTYEIAL

-2836 INAGSYDFNVV
+2836 INAGKYDFDVV

-2853 DLEGYASGDTAYEE
+2853 DLEGYASGNAKYER
-2867 SATVHV
+2867 SATVNV
-2873 TLAVNKA
+2873 ELIVGKA

-2885 RGQGITVAYNGS
+2885 RGEGITVAFNGS

-2936 AKYTFTG
+2936 AKDTFTG

-2957 FGNYTVTSRVT
+2957 FDNYTVTSRVT

-3006 CAVPESTVKKLTAS
+3006 CAVPESTVEKLTAS

-3093 VFGTPETKPWVLTAT
+3093 VFGTPETKAWVLTAT

-3293 GSEEP
+3293 GSE
-3298 EPPSHDG
+3298 
-3305 ALPAASADVDIPDA
+3305 
-3319 PSHIGGSEDRP
+3319 DRP

>member
-10 RSIFVTVFAVVLSCG
+10 RSGRSAAAVRLVLLALIFVTVFAVVLSCG

-36 TDNVAEAGLIEAKG
+36 TDNVAEAVLDEGTTTPLSSYQNSSVPLSEVQEKIHSEVNATYTKTSSLSEILFKNYTSWYRTGGMGDGTGVGEGRFDFTANGTLSGGSGDTTTEGGWGARTESSRWYEPGVLVAINVTIPSYITSLVDAGFVVTVNYTAKVYTTDYTTNNYYGMKASSAVKKASGYISGDDVNKGGG
-50 TIDIAGQSFTIT
+50 T
-62 NTDTNESK
+62 ESNGNWK
-70 TVTASNESAFYGAF
+70 NGSSRDFGTVT
-84 NELRMKT
+84 
-91 KATPGKPALPTTLT
+91 LT
-105 ITVSLDNVDFTGY
+105 DNDAY
-118 VNADRTDDNVAEYV
+118 LNIYIAKQSS
-132 TGTGSF
+132 GT
-138 GAYSTDMSWNTG
+138 NQEI
-150 MGASTGIDIPK
+150 GI
-161 AIKELATSGYTVQ
+161 
-174 VSAAIKDYNAWNN
+174 W
-187 DNNDTRFGIA
+187 
-197 VSGSALTG
+197 VSG
-205 ANAKNWSGVEAEIT
+205 
-219 GSRGHAGGNSST
+219 GG
-231 PSDRWVTNANITI
+231 
-244 KGNENT
+244 
-250 NIGSSDSVISIALFR
+250 
-265 AASGVGKEA
+265 
-274 GIGVRGITLTFSVS
+274 TLTFTVKR
-288 SPTDNER
+288 PTTSADSTA
-295 PYISNAVAENG
+295 PYISSAVAENG
-306 GILTTTGGVSVP
+306 GILTTTGGASVP
-318 TTETYLG
+318 ATDTYLG
-325 PADKG
+325 PADEG
-330 LESKTTNIELNRVV
+330 LEQGTTNITLSRVV
-344 GKATFSV
+344 GKATFSA

-364 RDGDPTKAACYYGV
+364 RDGDNNSAAFYDGV
-378 RDLNITAA
+378 RNLNITAA
-386 PGGVDGAWAHVTNL
+386 PDGVGGAWAHVTNL

-412 SGTNYYIEA
+412 SGTNYYIVA
-421 SATTNASAR
+421 SATTNAA
-430 SQATFTLYFKANGTY
+430 SQATFTLYFKANGIY
-445 TIRFEDN
+445 KIRFEDN
-452 GSAFGGTNAAC
+452 GSAFRGNNDASGE
-463 DPITITVSGIDTD
+463 ITITVSGIDTT
-476 APTAEGLLGD
+476 APTATDLLNG
-486 SLAKGVF
+486 SLTKGVF
-493 KDTAFDESTWASV
+493 ADTNFEVGTWASV
-506 GSVSQSL
+506 GQVSQSL
-513 KGKAESSTDT
+513 KGMAESSTDT
-523 GWAFFLDIAYSFYAP
+523 GWAFFFDIAYSFYAP
-538 TEEWKESTLAGVNA
+538 TQEWAESTRDSVYARNKA
-552 SNRAKIDA
+552 TIEE
-560 GKAAPFKVVSGPGAG
+560 GKAAPFKVVSGTTPG

-582 EDTASNASSLSGSK
+582 ENGASVGSPLSGVS
-596 PTGAGYYMIMIYI
+596 PTGAGYYMIMVYI

-624 VRVDNTTV
+624 VRVDNDAV

-651 VTTEQWI
+651 VATEQWI

-664 DSARARIDISFIL
+664 DSARIDISFIL

-699 ANNSATVKPGTTADG
+699 ANNSATVMPGTTADG

-735 IIEGLGANLSAE
+735 ITTGLGAELSAE
-747 IKVEGSG
+747 IKVAGSG
-754 NTRKATLSLIYSRVN
+754 NTRKVTLSLIYSRVN

-822 NGGNDTANAANG
+822 NGGNDTADAANG

-860 ISVSTDKS
+860 ISVSTDKF

-879 AHAGNVYFG
+879 AYAGKVYFG

-928 SGTYSAEALE
+928 GGTYLAGGLE

-952 VQGEVNNILGG
+952 VQGEANNILAG
-963 GGTLDGLAGADAD
+963 GGTLDGLAGADA
-976 APVGVRVLYVMT
+976 GVRVLYVMT

-999 YYVFVDRTTYT
+999 YYVFVDTTTYT
-1010 IKFETDKTY
+1010 IKFTTDEAY
-1019 AAYFERLGDSALRNI
+1019 AAYFEGLGDSALRNI

-1039 LRGDGMDGTYAATF
+1039 LRDEGMEGVYTTSF
-1053 KRGQNIVVT
+1053 KRGQNIRVT
-1062 AGTGTPGGNFNP
+1062 VGTGTPGSNFTS

-1081 PYEVHKYTEGSGEKS
+1081 PYEVYKYTAGPDAKS

-1107 GTDPGFVAGR
+1107 GTDDNFVAGR
-1117 LEGITTTGSDVA
+1117 LTNITTTGSDVA
-1129 GLSYIAF
+1129 GGSYIAF

-1144 GSLGSAL
+1144 DSLGSDL
-1151 GLMFSYRKLVSTNVL
+1151 GLMFSYRKLVTTSVL
-1166 NTKVYDGKAAS
+1166 NSKTYDGKAAS

-1187 VTGTLADEA
+1187 VTDTLASAA

-1261 TDAWQN
+1261 ADKWQT
-1267 AIYGDLYDR
+1267 ATYGDVYDR
-1276 AYITKYLGVA
+1276 DYITQYLGVA

-2020 NVTRTIAWNTEAEG
+2020 NVTRTITWDTEAEG
-2034 YDPTIHTDD
+2034 YNPAIHTRD
-2043 NLNALRLRANITID
+2043 NLAGLRLRATITL
-2057 GADAG
+2057 ADPNAG
-2062 ENKAVLFSD
+2062 EGKAVSFSD
-2071 FKYAESGSNLTVDG
+2071 LTYATSGSNLTVDKD
-2085 NFATKAEEFF
+2085 FAAKAEEFF
-2095 TSQKIT
+2095 TSKTVT

-2108 VNFDFA
+2108 VNFAFEDG
-2114 PAVYG
+2114 VYG
-2119 NQKPVLTGGTDYNV
+2119 DAAPEFDRNRTTYDV
-2133 ATPYAAWETEKAY
+2133 ATDFDAWEDQKGY
-2146 FNIDTAGAEFYYYNA
+2146 FNLNVDDATVIYSDASGKE
-2161 DSTAE
+2161 
-2166 STEEGIQSYL
+2166 YL
-2176 YVQYDADGNV
+2176 YVQYDAEGNV

-2191 YYDKVKFTH
+2191 HYEKVRITANAEFV
-2200 KDDAPEGFNLGNYT
+2200 NLKNYT
-2214 FGGKALE
+2214 IGGVALDSADATD
-2221 GSTFSGVIRE
+2221 GFSGTLE
-2231 AAVLNPKPL
+2231 AAAVLTPKPL

-2262 ALEALIGAG
+2262 ALEALIRDGN
-2271 DINVFFGTGGVLDG
+2271 INVFFGTGGVLDG

-2323 KAKAAAGSYSI
+2323 TAKAAAGSYSI

-2351 LLVTFELPEK
+2351 LRVTFSLPEK

-2369 SESEITYELGTDG
+2369 SESEITYVLGGGEKWD
-2382 AYGDVNNFANEK
+2382 FAIAEDRSK
-2394 DKGIYSVT
+2394 YSVT

-2439 RDGNALQ
+2439 SSGNALPT
-2446 RGDYSTG
+2446 GDYSTG
-2453 VDDPNG
+2453 VDNPDG
-2459 TALAKYANGYVFAGG
+2459 TAVAKYADGYVFAGG
-2474 GNNWAIAPATGKIN
+2474 GNKWTTAPATGKIN
-2488 KAVYEVEIV
+2488 KATVTITIEVTSGAI
-2497 LGTEIVKPYDGTT
+2497 TKPYDGTDT
-2510 DIDHAEIEHS
+2510 L
-2520 FAGLDA
+2520 GLDSITYKINVNSGTITDEELIQEIIGKVDVGSVRFDA
-2526 AILANLSLV
+2526 AVAGDREAVFTIV
-2535 GAEFADPSVG
+2535 
-2545 THDVIITLEYT
+2545 YT
-2556 GEASANFEISK
+2556 GDEASNYTVASEAK
-2567 KATVKGRITARTIIV
+2567 VPATITKSTITV
-2582 SVDSEKAGFTYG
+2582 SVDSENTNFTYG
-2594 EEPDYSGALSFKV
+2594 KKPDYSGQLV
-2607 DMGEGPVDATIEGDK
+2607 YTGEFGDTVTIEDGK
-2622 IMINGAEHG
+2622 IMIDGVEHG

-2690 DREYVSGSDIDKLR
+2690 DRKYVSGSDINDLR

-2712 FSDFAQGDTGVT
+2712 FSGFAQGDTGVT

-2749 GAVYRIT
+2749 GAEYRIT
-2756 LDLTKATSTNY
+2756 LDLEKATSVNY
-2767 EFVEGSVGVVTVV
+2767 VFKAGSVGKVTVV

-2799 DKLAGEGSAELLD
+2799 DKLAGEGSAELLN

-2817 NVQTGKTYETAL
+2817 NVQTGKTYEIAL

-2836 INAGSYDFNVV
+2836 INAGSYDFDVV

-2867 SATVHV
+2867 SAIVHV

-2906 FFVFDGAVEAEKDEM
+2906 FFVFDGAVEAEKDDM

-2936 AKYTFTG
+2936 AKDTFTG

-3006 CAVPESTVKKLTAS
+3006 CAVPEDTVKKLTAS

-3051 QIVSTENASLGTVGA
+3051 QIVSTENAALGTVGA

-3071 VSVSAVQTG
+3071 VSVSTVQTG

-3108 ELTSGTTYNNY
+3108 ELTGGTTYSNY

-3293 GSEEP
+3293 GSE
-3298 EPPSHDG
+3298 
-3305 ALPAASADVDIPDA
+3305 
-3319 PSHIGGSEDRP
+3319 DRP

>member
-10 RSIFVTVFAVVLSCG
+10 RSGRSAAAVRLVLLALIFVTVFAVVLSCG

-36 TDNVAEAGLIEAKG
+36 TDNVAEADRTAGSTTPYDIPETAWSGGTTPTIATVQAGFHPENSSGSPQSVSLVANLAGSGLQDHTLRVTTNHGNAGDQDAQIWTDSGFGDHNGDGFGCIAANTELIGYIKAHALVAVRIPESVKAFANDADYTVTVTWKAHFGRNSNEPLYAALATSANPISG
-50 TIDIAGQSFTIT
+50 TSARYENVRDTDGKEINAGSGATFDSGEQSLTQAIVSGENYVLMAMTQEEVRSQRAGVQANRNSLTFTIT
-62 NTDTNESK
+62 
-70 TVTASNESAFYGAF
+70 
-84 NELRMKT
+84 
-91 KATPGKPALPTTLT
+91 
-105 ITVSLDNVDFTGY
+105 
-118 VNADRTDDNVAEYV
+118 
-132 TGTGSF
+132 
-138 GAYSTDMSWNTG
+138 
-150 MGASTGIDIPK
+150 
-161 AIKELATSGYTVQ
+161 
-174 VSAAIKDYNAWNN
+174 
-187 DNNDTRFGIA
+187 
-197 VSGSALTG
+197 
-205 ANAKNWSGVEAEIT
+205 
-219 GSRGHAGGNSST
+219 
-231 PSDRWVTNANITI
+231 
-244 KGNENT
+244 
-250 NIGSSDSVISIALFR
+250 R
-265 AASGVGKEA
+265 AAN
-274 GIGVRGITLTFSVS
+274 
-288 SPTDNER
+288 PTDSTR
-295 PYISNAVAENG
+295 PYISSAAAEDGPQLKTSGGASVTASYLGSNNLGGNG
-306 GILTTTGGVSVP
+306 GVG
-318 TTETYLG
+318 
-325 PADKG
+325 AN
-330 LESKTTNIELNRVV
+330 TTNITL
-344 GKATFSV
+344 GKAVSQATFSA

-364 RDGDPTKAACYYGV
+364 RDGDPNSAAFYYGV

-386 PGGVDGAWAHVTNL
+386 PGGVKEAWAHVGNL
-400 PQGNTDNEATSA
+400 PQGNTTNEATTA
-412 SGTNYYIEA
+412 SGTNYYITA
-421 SATTNASAR
+421 SNTTNAGSL
-430 SQATFTLYFKANGTY
+430 ATFTLYFKANGTY
-445 TIRFEDN
+445 TIQFEDN
-452 GSAFGGTNAAC
+452 ASAFGGTNAAC

-476 APTAEGLLGD
+476 APTAADLLDG
-486 SLAKGVF
+486 SLNKGVF
-493 KDTAFDESTWASV
+493 EDTAFDESTWASV

-513 KGKAESSTDT
+513 KGMDAAADLASGNSA
-523 GWAFFLDIAYSFYAP
+523 WAFFFDIAYSFYAP
-538 TEEWKESTLAGVNA
+538 TADWASSTINSVNA
-552 SNRAKIDA
+552 KNIDKIN
-560 GKAAPFKVVSGPGAG
+560 GGTAAPFKVVNG
-575 TFSYNFK
+575 TTATGFSYNFSTG
-582 EDTASNASSLSGSK
+582 TASNDSSPLGGVSH
-596 PTGAGYYMIMIYI
+596 TGAGYYMIMIYI

-624 VRVDNTTV
+624 VRVDNDAV
-632 TGTPTGV
+632 TGTPIGE
-639 YSYLDKAGETQQ
+639 YSYLDKAETPQKVV

-664 DSARARIDISFIL
+664 DSARIDISFNL

-691 AGTGTDNF
+691 AGTSTNNS

-725 FATDTEGATV
+725 FATDTEGATL

-754 NTRKATLSLIYSRVN
+754 NTRTATLSLIFTRVN

-822 NGGNDTANAANG
+822 NGGNDTADGSNG
-834 VYPENSISIDIST
+834 GYPENSISIDIST

-860 ISVSTDKS
+860 ISVSTDRS

-879 AHAGNVYFG
+879 AYAGKVYFG

-928 SGTYSAEALE
+928 GGTYSADGLA
-938 SAFTTFFGEGNSKL
+938 SAFTGFFEGNSKL
-952 VQGEVNNILGG
+952 VQGEANNILAG
-963 GGTLDGLAGADAD
+963 GGTLDGLAGADA
-976 APVGVRVLYVMT
+976 GVRVLYVMT

-999 YYVFVDRTTYT
+999 YYVFVDTTTYT
-1010 IKFETDKTY
+1010 IKFTTDEAY
-1019 AAYFERLGDSALRNI
+1019 AAYFEGLGDSALRNI

-1081 PYEVHKYTEGSGEKS
+1081 PYEVHKYTEGLGAKS

-1117 LEGITTTGSDVA
+1117 LTNITTTGSDVA

-1144 GSLGSAL
+1144 GSLGSDL
-1151 GLMFSYRKLVSTNVL
+1151 GLMFSYRKLVTTNVL
-1166 NTKVYDGKAAS
+1166 NSKTYDGKPAS
-1177 GMVSVVTDAN
+1177 GMVSVVTDTN
-1187 VTGTLADEA
+1187 VTDRLASAA

-1204 KWEGTEGASTAPVNA
+1204 KWKNTEDESTAPVNA
-1219 GDYGFTLDLN
+1219 GSYQYSFDLN
-1229 NAAEKYF
+1229 NATDKYF
-1236 IAEKVDAA
+1236 IAEKVGAA

-1261 TDAWQN
+1261 ADAWQN
-1267 AIYGDLYDR
+1267 AIYGDVYKRD
-1276 AYITKYLGVA
+1276 YITSHLSDGVLSGVELS
-1286 ALGGVTLE
+1286 ALD
-1294 TALGSSD
+1294 SSD
-1301 LGQDTGKTLSSIT
+1301 LGQDNGKKLGEIMS
-1314 QVSGLVLANGEAL
+1314 VSGLVLANGEAL

-1332 SAGGDNLAVGSY
+1332 SADGGNLAVGSY
-1344 ALTASGDVTAD
+1344 SLTASSAVTAD

-1372 TVSLKGSK
+1372 TVTLDGSK
-1380 TYAQPDSAAAVTLQI
+1380 TYAQPDSDATVTLQI
-1395 GDDAMM
+1395 GSDAMM
-1401 RGDSLE
+1401 KGDSLE
-1407 DIFGSGVDISDRT
+1407 DIFGSGVDVSDRT

-1426 TSGYTYEGQGQYAD
+1426 TPDYTYTYEGQGQYAA
-1440 AGDHAFTGVTY
+1440 AGENKFTGVTY
-1451 AGLSG
+1451 EGLSS
-1456 NFDMKLSEST
+1456 NFDMKLSDT

-1477 YAIPDSGQTIYSPQ
+1477 YAIPDSDQTIYSPQ

-1503 SNSGAQVT
+1503 SNSGTQVT

-1518 ITAGTFVLADEPSA
+1518 ITAGTFVLSETPSA
-1532 SHGEEYGVKV
+1532 EHGAEYGVKV
-1542 DTAFTATNNI
+1542 DTAFTASDNI
-1552 TIKTV
+1552 TIITV
-1557 TSGITVTLEYDW
+1557 DSTVDSGITVTLEYDW
-1569 SRNTLTI
+1569 SRDTLTI
-1576 SFVTVPTAT
+1576 SFKTVPTAT
-1585 YRVEFSAP
+1585 YRVQFSAP
-1593 TELEAYS
+1593 TELAAYS
-1600 CVVTNDS
+1600 YVVTNDK
-1607 GERVDSITVTSLG
+1607 GDPVENHGITVTSLG
-1620 TPELKGYAVANAANS
+1620 EPELKGYAVTNAANT

-1670 LTPSFSETVK
+1670 LTPTFSEREK
-1680 TYGDPDDWTDK
+1680 TYGDPDDWTGK

-1700 AIGDFDLSTLKYTGA
+1700 AIGDFDLSALTYTGA

-1732 NDDVNAMLA
+1732 NDDVNAMLGS
-1741 VGEYYAAYVSEPYSV
+1741 GEYYAAYVSERYAV
-1756 NDTSIRV
+1756 NDPSIIV

-1773 RFTVNAREIE
+1773 RFTVNALEIV

-1809 FIQNLVGNDDA
+1809 FINNLVGDDDA

-1862 KLNYKLTVSSKQFGG
+1862 KLNYKLTVEEIQFGG
-1877 EYRIVEFHF
+1877 GYRIVEFHF
-1886 EALKSGDIVIT
+1886 EALKSGDIVIS

-1904 KIDPETHITIEQN
+1904 KIDPETHITIAQN
-1917 DNAFNLLE
+1917 GNAFNLLE

-1966 TSFAEGGELWVV
+1966 TSFAEGGERWVV
-1978 EETDGGV
+1978 EKTDYGVGGV
-1985 LITVNNVLATIT
+1985 FITVNNVPATIT
-1997 PLPISFDMLI
+1997 PLPISFDLLT
-2007 VDVEDE
+2007 VKVVAE

-2034 YDPTIHTDD
+2034 YDPAIHTRD
-2043 NLNALRLRANITID
+2043 NLAGLRLRATITLAD
-2057 GADAG
+2057 PDAG
-2062 ENKAVLFSD
+2062 DNKEVLFSE
-2071 FKYAESGSNLTVDG
+2071 FTYAESGSNLTVDG
-2085 NFATKAEEFF
+2085 SFEGDAKDFF
-2095 TSQKIT
+2095 IAQKVT
-2101 VTPVDIT
+2101 VKPVDIT

-2114 PAVYG
+2114 DAVYG

-2146 FNIDTAGAEFYYYNA
+2146 FNIATAGADFYYYNA

-2176 YVQYDADGNV
+2176 YVQYDENGNV
-2186 RLHDV
+2186 RKHDV
-2191 YYDKVKFTH
+2191 YYDNVTFT
-2200 KDDAPEGFNLGNYT
+2200 KSADAPEGFNLGNYT

-2231 AAVLNPKPL
+2231 AAVLTPKPL

-2262 ALEALIGAG
+2262 ALEALIGEG
-2271 DINVFFGTGGVLDG
+2271 DINVFFGEDGVLAG
-2285 DLTLVKIAYTATY
+2285 DLELVKIAYTATY

-2323 KAKAAAGSYSI
+2323 NAKAAAGSYSI
-2334 PVSNKLVV
+2334 PASNRLVV

-2351 LLVTFELPEK
+2351 LLVTFRLPDK

-2369 SESEITYELGTDG
+2369 DEGEITYVLGGGGYD
-2382 AYGDVNNFANEK
+2382 FAIAEDRSK
-2394 DKGIYSVT
+2394 YSVT

-2431 NVNYYLVD
+2431 NVNYYLVESS
-2439 RDGNALQ
+2439 GNAL
-2446 RGDYSTG
+2446 STG
-2453 VDDPNG
+2453 DFSTASTDPEG
-2459 TALAKYANGYVFAGG
+2459 KAVAKYAAGYVFEGG
-2474 GNNWAIAPATGKIN
+2474 GRKWAIAPATGKIN

-2497 LGTEIVKPYDGTT
+2497 LGTEIVKPYDGTK
-2510 DIDHAEIEHS
+2510 DIDHTKIECS
-2520 FAGLDA
+2520 FAGLDEM
-2526 AILANLSLV
+2526 ILADLSLV

-2545 THDVIITLEYT
+2545 THDVNITLEYT
-2556 GEASANFEISK
+2556 GEENANFEISK
-2567 KATVKGRITARTIIV
+2567 KATVKGRITARTITV
-2582 SVDSEKAGFTYG
+2582 SVGSDGTAHFTYG
-2594 EEPDYSGALSFKV
+2594 TDKPDYSDALSFEV
-2607 DMGEGPVDATIEGDK
+2607 DMGEGPVDATIKDGK
-2622 IMINGAEHG
+2622 IMISGAEHG

-2654 TYKVTGVNGTATNF
+2654 TYAVTGVNGTATNF
-2668 VFDIA
+2668 VFVIA
-2673 EGQTVVIDK
+2673 KGQTVVIDK
-2682 AKLTVNAA
+2682 APLTVNAA
-2690 DREYVSGSDIDKLR
+2690 DRKYFSGSDINDLR
-2704 AEVVNAFE
+2704 AAVVNGFE
-2712 FSDFAQGDTGVT
+2712 FSGFAQGDTGVT
-2724 ITGNIAEIVKFVK
+2724 ITGNIAEIVRFVK
-2737 DGSVELA
+2737 DGSELIP
-2744 ANAAP
+2744 NAAP
-2749 GAVYRIT
+2749 GAKYQIT

-2767 EFVEGSVGVVTVV
+2767 VFEAGSVGVITVV

-2817 NVQTGKTYETAL
+2817 NVQTGKTYEIAL
-2829 ADDTTQA
+2829 ADDATQA
-2836 INAGSYDFNVV
+2836 INADSYDFDVV

-2853 DLEGYASGDTAYEE
+2853 DLEGYASGDEAYER

-2873 TLAVNKA
+2873 TLTVGKA

-2885 RGQGITVAYNGS
+2885 RGEGITVAYNGS

-2936 AKYTFTG
+2936 AKDTFTG
-2943 AGVYSVVLV
+2943 AGVYYVALV

-2991 DKFGIDELSVEPADG
+2991 DEFGIDELSVEPADG

-3093 VFGTPETKPWVLTAT
+3093 VFGTPETKAWVLTAT
-3108 ELTSGTTYNNY
+3108 ELTGGTTYNNY

-3293 GSEEP
+3293 GSEE
-3298 EPPSHDG
+3298 
-3305 ALPAASADVDIPDA
+3305 
-3319 PSHIGGSEDRP
+3319 RP

>member
-10 RSIFVTVFAVVLSCG
+10 RSGRSAAAVRLVLLALIFVTVFAVVLSCG

-36 TDNVAEAGLIEAKG
+36 TDNVAEANRTGGSTTPYDIPATAWSGGTTPTIATVQAGFHPENSSGNPQSVSLVADLAGSLQDYTWRVTTPHQNAGDQDAQIWSNSGFGDYNGDGFGCIAANIEFIGYIRAHALVAVRIPESVKAFVNAGYTVTVTWKAHFAKNSGDPLYVALATSADPIKNTYIYDTVRDTDNKEMAVEGDASFDLGEKSITQAIVSGESYVLMAMVQAEVG
-50 TIDIAGQSFTIT
+50 TVSGERAGVQANRNSLTFTIT
-62 NTDTNESK
+62 
-70 TVTASNESAFYGAF
+70 
-84 NELRMKT
+84 
-91 KATPGKPALPTTLT
+91 
-105 ITVSLDNVDFTGY
+105 
-118 VNADRTDDNVAEYV
+118 
-132 TGTGSF
+132 
-138 GAYSTDMSWNTG
+138 
-150 MGASTGIDIPK
+150 
-161 AIKELATSGYTVQ
+161 
-174 VSAAIKDYNAWNN
+174 
-187 DNNDTRFGIA
+187 
-197 VSGSALTG
+197 
-205 ANAKNWSGVEAEIT
+205 
-219 GSRGHAGGNSST
+219 
-231 PSDRWVTNANITI
+231 
-244 KGNENT
+244 
-250 NIGSSDSVISIALFR
+250 R
-265 AASGVGKEA
+265 AAN
-274 GIGVRGITLTFSVS
+274 
-288 SPTDNER
+288 PTDSTR
-295 PYISNAVAENG
+295 PTISNAAAEDGPQLKTSG
-306 GILTTTGGVSVP
+306 GATVTSS
-318 TTETYLG
+318 YLG
-325 PADKG
+325 SNSG
-330 LESKTTNIELNRVV
+330 LNANTTNITL
-344 GKATFSV
+344 GKAVSEATFSA
-351 NGQNYYKKLTLTV
+351 NGQNYFKKLTLTV
-364 RDGDPTKAACYYGV
+364 RDGDPNSAAFYYGV
-378 RDLNITAA
+378 RDLNITEA
-386 PGGVDGAWAHVTNL
+386 PGGVSGAWAHVGNL
-400 PQGNTDNEATSA
+400 PQGNTENEATTA
-412 SGTNYYIEA
+412 SGTNYYITA
-421 SATTNASAR
+421 SNTENAA

-445 TIRFEDN
+445 KIQFEDN
-452 GSAFGGTNAAC
+452 ASAFGGKNEAS
-463 DPITITVSGIDTD
+463 DLITITVSGIDTT
-476 APTAEGLLGD
+476 APKAEGLLDG
-486 SLAKGVF
+486 SPTAGVF
-493 KDTAFDESTWASV
+493 KDTTFDEITWASV

-513 KGKAESSTDT
+513 KGMDAAADLASGNSA
-523 GWAFFLDIAYSFYAP
+523 WAFFFDIAYSFYKP
-538 TEEWKESTLAGVNA
+538 TADWASSTLAGVNTD
-552 SNRAKIDA
+552 NIAKIKS
-560 GKAAPFKVVSGPGAG
+560 GAAPFKVVNG
-575 TFSYNFK
+575 TNTANFSYNFK
-582 EDTASNASSLSGSK
+582 EGTASNGSPLTGGK
-596 PTGAGYYMIMIYI
+596 LTGAGYYMIMVYI
-609 ADVAGNVCATPFTYF
+609 ADVAGNVCETPFTYF
-624 VRVDNTTV
+624 VRVDNDAV
-632 TGTPTGV
+632 TGTPTGE
-639 YSYLDKAGETQQ
+639 YSYLNKAETPQKVA
-651 VTTEQWI
+651 VTEDQWI

-664 DSARARIDISFIL
+664 DSARIDISFNL

-699 ANNSATVKPGTTADG
+699 ANNSATVMPGTTADG

-735 IIEGLGANLSAE
+735 IIPGLGANLSAE

-778 GVTVRSALG
+778 GVTVRSAIG

-822 NGGNDTANAANG
+822 NGGNDTANGSNG
-834 VYPENSISIDIST
+834 GYPENSISIDFKT
-847 VEGRVWYTDENNA
+847 VEDRVWYTDENNE
-860 ISVSTDKS
+860 ISVSTDKF

-879 AHAGNVYFG
+879 AYAGKVYFG
-888 WKVYSDASAAGTTEG
+888 WKVYSEG

-918 KAAMD
+918 KTAMD

-928 SGTYSAEALE
+928 NGNYSAEALE
-938 SAFTTFFGEGNSKL
+938 SAFKGSFGEGNSVL
-952 VQGEVNNILGG
+952 VNGEVNNILGG
-963 GGTLDGLAGADAD
+963 GGTLNGLAGADA
-976 APVGVRVLYVMT
+976 GVRVLYVMT

-999 YYVFVDRTTYT
+999 YYVFVDTKTYT
-1010 IKFETDKTY
+1010 IDFTTDEAY
-1019 AAYFERLGDSALRNI
+1019 AAYFEGLGDSALRNI

-1039 LRGDGMDGTYAATF
+1039 LRDEGMEGVYTTSF
-1053 KRGQNIVVT
+1053 KRGQNIRVT
-1062 AGTGTPGGNFNP
+1062 VGTGTPGGSFNS
-1074 GIPGGFV
+1074 GFPGGFV
-1081 PYEVHKYTEGSGEKS
+1081 PYEVYKYTAGPGAKS

-1102 RGGAT
+1102 AGGAT
-1107 GTDPGFVAGR
+1107 GTDDNFVAGR
-1117 LEGITTTGSDVA
+1117 LTNITTTGSDVA
-1129 GLSYIAF
+1129 GGSYIAF

-1144 GSLGSAL
+1144 GSLGSDL
-1151 GLMFSYRKLVSTNVL
+1151 GLMFSYRKLVTTNVL
-1166 NTKVYDGKAAS
+1166 NSKTYDGKTAS
-1177 GMVSVVTDAN
+1177 GMVSVVTDNN
-1187 VTGTLADEA
+1187 VTDRLASAA

-1204 KWEGTEGASTAPVNA
+1204 KWKGTEGVGTAPVNA
-1219 GDYGFTLDLN
+1219 GSYQYSFDLN
-1229 NAAEKYF
+1229 NATDKYF

-1244 DYKINK
+1244 NYSINK

-1261 TDAWQN
+1261 EGAWQT
-1267 AIYGDLYDR
+1267 AVYGDVYDR
-1276 AYITKYLGVA
+1276 DYINRYLSAGV
-1286 ALGGVTLE
+1286 LSGVTLE

-1301 LGQDTGKTLSSIT
+1301 LGQDNGKKLGDIT
-1314 QVSGLVLANGEAL
+1314 NVSGLVLANGKAL
-1327 SALVY
+1327 SELVY
-1332 SAGGDNLAVGSY
+1332 SAGGGNLPVGSY
-1344 ALTASGDVTAD
+1344 ALTDSSGVTAT

-1372 TVSLKGSK
+1372 TVRLKGSK

-1395 GDDAMM
+1395 GHDDMM
-1401 RGDSLE
+1401 KGDSLT
-1407 DIFGSGVDISDRT
+1407 DIFGSGVSVKDDGN
-1420 SRIINI
+1420 RIINI
-1426 TSGYTYEGQGQYAD
+1426 TSGYTYEGQGQYAT
-1440 AGDHAFTGVTY
+1440 AGDHAFTDITY
-1451 AGLSG
+1451 AGLSS
-1456 NFDMKLSEST
+1456 NFDMKLSDT

-1477 YAIPDSGQTIYSPQ
+1477 YAIPDSDQTIYSPQ

-1503 SNSGAQVT
+1503 SNSGTQVT

-1518 ITAGTFVLADEPSA
+1518 ITAGTFVLSETPSA
-1532 SHGEEYGVKV
+1532 EHGAEYGVKV
-1542 DTAFTATNNI
+1542 DTAFTASDNI
-1552 TIKTV
+1552 TIETV
-1557 TSGITVTLEYDW
+1557 VDGITVTLEYDW

-1576 SFVTVPTAT
+1576 SFDTVPTAT
-1585 YRVEFSAP
+1585 YRVQFGAP
-1593 TELEAYS
+1593 TELGAYS
-1600 CVVTNDS
+1600 FVVTNES
-1607 GERVDSITVTSLG
+1607 GAPVTDHGITVTSLG
-1620 TPELKGYAVANAANS
+1620 DPVLRGYAVENAANS
-1635 TFTVEFPNLVI
+1635 TFTVEFPDLVI

-1670 LTPSFSETVK
+1670 LTPTFSAREK
-1680 TYGDPDDWTDK
+1680 TYGDPDDWTGK

-1700 AIGDFDLSTLKYTGA
+1700 AIGDFDLGALTYTGA

-1741 VGEYYAAYVSEPYSV
+1741 EGEYYAAYVSERYTV
-1756 NDTSIRV
+1756 NDTSIIV
-1763 TVDEAALKDI
+1763 TVDEEALKGI

-1800 PYADGEKAV
+1800 PYAEDEKAV
-1809 FIQNLVGNDDA
+1809 FIQNRVGNDDA

-1862 KLNYKLTVSSKQFGG
+1862 KLNYKLTVEEIQFGG
-1877 EYRIVEFHF
+1877 GYQIVAFHF
-1886 EALKSGDIVIT
+1886 EALKSGDIVIS

-1904 KIDPETHITIEQN
+1904 AIDPETDIVIAEN
-1917 DNAFNLLE
+1917 GNAFNLLK

-1934 GFNVAHGNVDLSD
+1934 GFNVAHNNYDLSD
-1947 AGVGNY
+1947 DAVGNY
-1953 TVRPTYFVAGLPE
+1953 TVRPTFFVARLPE

-1978 EETDGGV
+1978 EGTDYGVGGV
-1985 LITVNNVLATIT
+1985 FITVNNVLATIT
-1997 PLPISFDMLI
+1997 PLPISFDMLKVDI
-2007 VDVEDE
+2007 VTT

-2020 NVTRTIAWNTEAEG
+2020 NVTRTIAWNTDAEG
-2034 YDPTIHTDD
+2034 YNPAIHTRD
-2043 NLNALRLRANITID
+2043 NLSALRLRANITIES
-2057 GADAG
+2057 ADAG
-2062 ENKAVLFSD
+2062 EGKAVSFSD
-2071 FKYAESGSNLTVDG
+2071 LTYATSGSNLTVDG
-2085 NFATKAEEFF
+2085 NFAAAAEAFF
-2095 TSQKIT
+2095 TSKTVT

-2108 VNFDFA
+2108 VNFAFEDG
-2114 PAVYG
+2114 VYG
-2119 NQKPVLTGGTDYNV
+2119 DAAPEFDRNRTTYDV
-2133 ATPYAAWETEKAY
+2133 ATDFDAWEDQKGY
-2146 FNIDTAGAEFYYYNA
+2146 FNLNVDDATVIYSDASGNE
-2161 DSTAE
+2161 
-2166 STEEGIQSYL
+2166 YL

-2191 YYDKVKFTH
+2191 HYEKVRITANAEFV
-2200 KDDAPEGFNLGNYT
+2200 NLKNYT
-2214 FGGKALE
+2214 LGGVALDSADATD
-2221 GSTFSGVIRE
+2221 GFSGTLE
-2231 AAVLNPKPL
+2231 AAAVLTPKPL

-2262 ALEALIGAG
+2262 ALEALIGEG
-2271 DINVFFGTGGVLDG
+2271 NINVFFGTGGVLDG

-2323 KAKAAAGSYSI
+2323 NAKAAAGSYSI

-2351 LLVTFELPEK
+2351 LLVTFSLPEK

-2369 SESEITYELGTDG
+2369 SESEITYVLGG
-2382 AYGDVNNFANEK
+2382 GDHDFAIAEDRSK
-2394 DKGIYSVT
+2394 YSVT
-2402 FTAGGYSDPNVAETV
+2402 FTAGGYSDSNVAETV

-2431 NVNYYLVD
+2431 NVNYYLVESS
-2439 RDGNALQ
+2439 GNALST
-2446 RGDYSTG
+2446 GDYSTG

-2459 TALAKYANGYVFAGG
+2459 TAVAKYADGYVFAGG
-2474 GNNWAIAPATGKIN
+2474 GNKWTTAPATGKIN
-2488 KAVYEVEIV
+2488 KATVTITIEVTSGAI
-2497 LGTEIVKPYDGTT
+2497 TKPYDGTDTLNLDPGAYTIKLNSGTIT
-2510 DIDHAEIEHS
+2510 DEELIQEIIGKVKVGS
-2520 FAGLDA
+2520 VRFDA
-2526 AILANLSLV
+2526 AVAGDREAVFTIVYTGDEASNYTVASEAKV
-2535 GAEFADPSVG
+2535 PATITKSTITVSVG
-2545 THDVIITLEYT
+2545 ENTNFTYGVKPDYSDQLVYT
-2556 GEASANFEISK
+2556 GEFGD
-2567 KATVKGRITARTIIV
+2567 TV
-2582 SVDSEKAGFTYG
+2582 
-2594 EEPDYSGALSFKV
+2594 
-2607 DMGEGPVDATIEGDK
+2607 TIEGNK
-2622 IMINGAEHG
+2622 IMIDGEEHG

-2654 TYKVTGVNGTATNF
+2654 TYAVTGVNGTATNF
-2668 VFDIA
+2668 VFVIA

-2682 AKLTVNAA
+2682 ATLTVNAA
-2690 DREYVSGSDIDKLR
+2690 GREYFSGSDIDDLR
-2704 AEVVNAFE
+2704 ADVVNAFE
-2712 FSDFAQGDTGVT
+2712 FSGFAQGDTGVT
-2724 ITGNIAEIVKFVK
+2724 ITGDIAEIVKFVK

-2749 GAVYRIT
+2749 GAEYRIT
-2756 LDLTKATSTNY
+2756 LDLAKATSTNY
-2767 EFVEGSVGVVTVV
+2767 VFVEGSVGAVTVV
-2780 LPAFNAAAVSGIGV
+2780 LPEFNAAAVSGIGA

-2817 NVQTGKTYETAL
+2817 NVQTGKTYEIAL

-2836 INAGSYDFNVV
+2836 INAGSYDFDVV

-2853 DLEGYASGDTAYEE
+2853 DLEGYASGNAAYEK

-2873 TLAVNKA
+2873 TLTVDKA

-2885 RGQGITVAYNGS
+2885 RGEGITVAYNGS
-2897 AQKLTDYEG
+2897 AQKLTDYKG
-2906 FFVFDGAVEAEKDEM
+2906 FFVFDGAVEAEKDDM

-2936 AKYTFTG
+2936 ANDTFTG

-2991 DKFGIDELSVEPADG
+2991 DEFGIVELSVEPADG
-3006 CAVPESTVKKLTAS
+3006 CAVPESTVEKLTAS
-3020 VTYVSGSASVG
+3020 VTYVSGSASVD

-3093 VFGTPETKPWVLTAT
+3093 VFGTPETKAWVLTAT

-3270 SHDGALPA
+3270 SHDGALT
-3278 ASADVDIPDAPSHIG
+3278 
-3293 GSEEP
+3293 
-3298 EPPSHDG
+3298 
-3305 ALPAASADVDIPDA
+3305 AASADVDIPDA

>member
-10 RSIFVTVFAVVLSCG
+10 RSGRSAAAVRLVLLALIFVTVFAVVLSCG

-36 TDNVAEAGLIEAKG
+36 TDNVAEADRTAGSTIPYDIPATAWSGGTTPTIATVQAGFHPENSSGSPQSVSLVANLAGSGLQDHTLRVTTNHGRAGDQDAQIWSNSAFGDYNGDGFGCIAANTEFIGYIKAHALVAVRIPESVKAFVNAGYTATVTWKAHFGRNSDEPLYAALATSANPISG
-50 TIDIAGQSFTIT
+50 TSARYETVRDTDGNEINAGEGATFDSGEKSLTQAIVSGESYVLMAITQEEVGSQRAGVQANRNSLTFTIT
-62 NTDTNESK
+62 R
-70 TVTASNESAFYGAF
+70 A
-84 NELRMKT
+84 
-91 KATPGKPALPTTLT
+91 
-105 ITVSLDNVDFTGY
+105 
-118 VNADRTDDNVAEYV
+118 
-132 TGTGSF
+132 
-138 GAYSTDMSWNTG
+138 
-150 MGASTGIDIPK
+150 
-161 AIKELATSGYTVQ
+161 ATS
-174 VSAAIKDYNAWNN
+174 AD
-187 DNNDTRFGIA
+187 
-197 VSGSALTG
+197 
-205 ANAKNWSGVEAEIT
+205 
-219 GSRGHAGGNSST
+219 ST
-231 PSDRWVTNANITI
+231 A
-244 KGNENT
+244 
-250 NIGSSDSVISIALFR
+250 
-265 AASGVGKEA
+265 
-274 GIGVRGITLTFSVS
+274 
-288 SPTDNER
+288 
-295 PYISNAVAENG
+295 PYISSAAAADEPQLVTSG
-306 GILTTTGGVSVP
+306 GASV
-318 TTETYLG
+318 TSNYLG
-325 PADKG
+325 SNSG
-330 LESKTTNIELNRVV
+330 LSANTTNITLGKAV
-344 GKATFSV
+344 GKATFAA

-364 RDGDPTKAACYYGV
+364 KDRRNGINNNAVDADPNDAAFYNGV
-378 RDLNITAA
+378 RVLHITEE
-386 PGGVDGAWAHVTNL
+386 PGGVVDDWAHVTNL
-400 PQGNTDNEATSA
+400 PQGNTENEATTA
-412 SGTNYYIEA
+412 SGTNYYIVA
-421 SATTNASAR
+421 SATTNAA

-445 TIRFEDN
+445 EISFQDN
-452 GSAFGGTNAAC
+452 GSAFGGRNNESES
-463 DPITITVSGIDTD
+463 ITITVSGIDTT
-476 APTAEGLLGD
+476 APTAADLLDG
-486 SLAKGVF
+486 SPTKGVF

-506 GSVSQSL
+506 GQVSQSL
-513 KGKAESSTDT
+513 KGMNAAADLASGNSA
-523 GWAFFLDIAYSFYAP
+523 WAFFFDIAYSFYKP
-538 TEEWKESTLAGVNA
+538 TEEWRASTLAGVNA
-552 SNRAKIDA
+552 ANIDKINK
-560 GKAAPFKVVSGPGAG
+560 GTAAPFKVVNG
-575 TFSYNFK
+575 TTAANFSYNFK
-582 EDTASNASSLSGSK
+582 EGTATNGS
-596 PTGAGYYMIMIYI
+596 PLGGVSHTGAGYYMIMVYI

-632 TGTPTGV
+632 TGTPSGE
-639 YSYLDKAGETQQ
+639 YSYLDKAETPQKVV

-664 DSARARIDISFIL
+664 DSARIDISFNL

-691 AGTGTDNF
+691 ADTSTDNF

-714 EKLTVTIGDKE
+714 GEKLTVTIPIGEDRVAE
-725 FATDTEGATV
+725 FTTDTEGATT
-735 IIEGLGANLSAE
+735 IFTGLGANLSAE
-747 IKVEGSG
+747 IEVAGSG
-754 NTRKATLSLIYSRVN
+754 NTRMATLSLIYTRVN
-769 GEFGVNSEP
+769 KEFGVNSEP

-787 TATVYADGIVPV
+787 GNAVGATMGESGIVPV

-809 GLGTADGGNYLVA
+809 GLGTADGGDYLVA
-822 NGGNDTANAANG
+822 NGGNDIEDDFNG
-834 VYPENSISIDIST
+834 DYPENSISIDIST
-847 VEGRVWYTDENNA
+847 VEGRVWYTDEQNP
-860 ISVSTDKS
+860 ISVSTDKF

-879 AHAGNVYFG
+879 AYAGKVYFG
-888 WKVYSDASAAGTTEG
+888 WKVYSDASAVAGTTEG
-903 ETVTPGAINSDYDAF
+903 ETVTPGAINSDYESF

-928 SGTYSAEALE
+928 SGTYSPESLA
-938 SAFTTFFGEGNSKL
+938 SAFTTFFADDSADNSVT
-952 VQGEVNNILGG
+952 VQGSANNILGD
-963 GGTLDGLAGADAD
+963 GGTLNGLAGADA
-976 APVGVRVLYVMT
+976 GVRVLYVMT

-999 YYVFVDRTTYT
+999 YYVFVDTTTYT
-1010 IKFETDKTY
+1010 IDFTTDDAY
-1019 AAYFERLGDSALRNI
+1019 AAYFETLGDSALRNI
-1034 QYETT
+1034 QYETE
-1039 LRGDGMDGTYAATF
+1039 LRGVGMEGIYTTSF
-1053 KRGQNIVVT
+1053 KRGQNIRVT
-1062 AGTGTPGGNFNP
+1062 VGTGTPGGNFNP

-1081 PYEVHKYTEGSGEKS
+1081 PYEVYKKYTVGKDAKES

-1102 RGGAT
+1102 TKGTTDTEQPT

-1117 LEGITTTGSDVA
+1117 LTGITTTGSDVA
-1129 GLSYIAF
+1129 GGSYIAF

-1144 GSLGSAL
+1144 GSLGSDL
-1151 GLMFSYRKLVSTNVL
+1151 GLMFSYRKLVTRTVFH
-1166 NTKVYDGKAAS
+1166 TKVYDGKEAS
-1177 GMVSVVTDAN
+1177 GMVSVVTDNN
-1187 VTGTLADEA
+1187 VTDRLASAA

-1204 KWEGTEGASTAPVNA
+1204 KWKGTEGVDTAPVNA
-1219 GDYGFTLDLN
+1219 GSYQYSFDLN
-1229 NAAEKYF
+1229 NATDKYF

-1244 DYKINK
+1244 RYEITK

-1261 TDAWQN
+1261 ADKWQT
-1267 AIYGDLYDR
+1267 ATYGDVYDR
-1276 AYITKYLGVA
+1276 DYITQYLGEG
-1286 ALGGVTLE
+1286 ALSGVKLE

-1301 LGQDTGKTLSSIT
+1301 LGEDSGKTLGSIMKG
-1314 QVSGLVLANGEAL
+1314 SGLVLANGKAL

-1332 SAGGDNLAVGSY
+1332 SAVGGNLPVGSY
-1344 ALTASGDVTAD
+1344 ALTASSGVTAA

-1380 TYAQPDSAAAVTLQI
+1380 TYAQPDSDATVTLQI

-1401 RGDSLE
+1401 KGDSLT
-1407 DIFGSGVDISDRT
+1407 DIFGSSVDVNNEL

-1451 AGLSG
+1451 AGLSD
-1456 NFDMKLSEST
+1456 NFDMKLSDT

-1477 YAIPDSGQTIYSPQ
+1477 YAIPDSGQIIYSPQ
-1491 TYTINFNYYYTA
+1491 TYTINFKYYYDSDSVT
-1503 SNSGAQVT
+1503 QVT

-1518 ITAGTFVLADEPSA
+1518 IKAGTFVLSEPPSEN
-1532 SHGEEYGVKV
+1532 HGKEYGVTV
-1542 DTAFTATNNI
+1542 GTAFTASDNI
-1552 TIKTV
+1552 TIETV
-1557 TSGITVTLEYDW
+1557 VSGITVTLEYDW
-1569 SRNTLTI
+1569 TRNTLTI
-1576 SFVTVPTAT
+1576 SFVTAPTAT
-1585 YRVEFSAP
+1585 YRVQFSAP
-1593 TELEAYS
+1593 TELLDYEVA
-1600 CVVTNDS
+1600 VTDES
-1607 GERVDSITVTSLG
+1607 GAPVADHGITVTSLG
-1620 TPELKGYAVANAANS
+1620 DPVLKGYNVANAANS
-1635 TFTVEFPNLVI
+1635 TFTVEFPDLVI
-1646 DGADKGDL
+1646 EGEEKSNL

-1661 VTIGYLNVT
+1661 VTIGYLNVK
-1670 LTPSFSETVK
+1670 LTPSFSEREK

-1700 AIGDFDLSTLKYTGA
+1700 AIGDFDLSALKYTGA

-1741 VGEYYAAYVSEPYSV
+1741 EGEYYAAYVSEPYTV
-1756 NDTSIRV
+1756 NDTSIIV
-1763 TVDEAALKDI
+1763 TVDEEALKKI
-1773 RFTVNAREIE
+1773 EFTVNALEIK

-1809 FIQNLVGNDDA
+1809 FINNLVSGDDA

-1828 YVLQNGDPVTGD
+1828 YVHEDGTPVTEG

-1862 KLNYKLTVSSKQFGG
+1862 KLNYTLIVEGITVEEIQFGG
-1877 EYRIVEFHF
+1877 GYRIVAFHF
-1886 EALKSGDIVIT
+1886 EALNSGDIVIS

-1904 KIDPETHITIEQN
+1904 KIVPETHITIEQN

-1925 QYGYTVEFY
+1925 RYGYTVEFY
-1934 GFNVAHGNVDLSD
+1934 GFNVDHNNYDLSD
-1947 AGVGNY
+1947 VGVGNY
-1953 TVRPTYFVAGLPE
+1953 TVRPTFFVAGLPE
-1966 TSFAEGGELWVV
+1966 TSFDDGGALWVV

-1997 PLPISFDMLI
+1997 PLPISFDMLKVDI
-2007 VDVEDE
+2007 VTT

-2020 NVTRTIAWNTEAEG
+2020 NVTRTIAWDTEAEG
-2034 YDPTIHTDD
+2034 YNPAIHTRD

-2062 ENKAVLFSD
+2062 ENKAVLFSGLT
-2071 FKYAESGSNLTVDG
+2071 YATSGSNLTVDAS
-2085 NFATKAEEFF
+2085 FEDAAAAFF
-2095 TSQKIT
+2095 TGLKVT

-2108 VNFDFA
+2108 VKFAFA

-2119 NQKPVLTGGTDYNV
+2119 NQEPVLTGGTDYNV
-2133 ATPYAAWETEKAY
+2133 ATPYAAWDTEKAY
-2146 FNIDTAGAEFYYYNA
+2146 FSIDTDGADFYYYNA

-2166 STEEGIQSYL
+2166 STEEGIQPYL
-2176 YVQYDADGNV
+2176 YVQYDENGNV
-2186 RLHDV
+2186 RWHDV
-2191 YYDKVKFTH
+2191 YYDKVTFKPSE
-2200 KDDAPEGFNLGNYT
+2200 DAPVGFNLGNYT
-2214 FGGKALE
+2214 FGGKALV
-2221 GSTFSGVIRE
+2221 GTTFSGVIRE

-2262 ALEALIGAG
+2262 ALDALIRDG
-2271 DINVFFGTGGVLDG
+2271 DINVFFGENGVLAG
-2285 DLTLVKIAYTATY
+2285 DIELVKIAYTATY

-2323 KAKAAAGSYSI
+2323 DAKAAAGSYSI
-2334 PVSNKLVV
+2334 PVSNRLVV
-2342 ENATITKAP
+2342 ENATIEMAP
-2351 LLVTFELPEK
+2351 LLVTFRLPEK

-2369 SESEITYELGTDG
+2369 SESEITYVLGG
-2382 AYGDVNNFANEK
+2382 GDYDFAIAEDRSK
-2394 DKGIYSVT
+2394 YSVT

-2431 NVNYYLVD
+2431 NVNYYLVESS
-2439 RDGNALQ
+2439 GNALT

-2459 TALAKYANGYVFAGG
+2459 TAVAKYADGYVFAGG
-2474 GNNWAIAPATGKIN
+2474 GNNWAIASATGKIN

-2567 KATVKGRITARTIIV
+2567 KATVKGRITARIITV

-2594 EEPDYSGALSFKV
+2594 EEPDYSDALSFKV
-2607 DMGEGPVDATIEGDK
+2607 DMGEGPVGATIEGGK
-2622 IMINGAEHG
+2622 IMINGVEHG

-2654 TYKVTGVNGTATNF
+2654 IYKVTGVNGTATNF
-2668 VFDIA
+2668 VFVIA

-2682 AKLTVNAA
+2682 ATLTVNAA
-2690 DREYVSGSDIDKLR
+2690 DDEYVSGSDIDDLR
-2704 AEVVNAFE
+2704 AKVKGAFE
-2712 FSDFAQGDTGVT
+2712 FIGFAQGDKGVT
-2724 ITGNIAEIVKFVK
+2724 ITGDIAEIVKFVK
-2737 DGSVELA
+2737 DGSELIP
-2744 ANAAP
+2744 NAAP
-2749 GAVYRIT
+2749 GAEYQIT

-2767 EFVEGSVGVVTVV
+2767 VFEAGSVGVVTVV
-2780 LPAFNAAAVSGIGV
+2780 LPEFNAAAVSGIGV

-2817 NVQTGKTYETAL
+2817 NVQTGKTYEIAL

-2836 INAGSYDFNVV
+2836 INAGSYDFDVV

-2853 DLEGYASGDTAYEE
+2853 DLEGYASGNAAYEK

-2873 TLAVNKA
+2873 TLTVDKA

-2936 AKYTFTG
+2936 AKDTFTG

-2991 DKFGIDELSVEPADG
+2991 DEFGIVELSVEPADG
-3006 CAVPESTVKKLTAS
+3006 CAVPESTVEKLTAS

-3051 QIVSTENASLGTVGA
+3051 QIVSTENSALGTVGA

-3071 VSVSAVQTG
+3071 VSVSIVQTG

-3093 VFGTPETKPWVLTAT
+3093 VFGTPETKAWVLTAT

-3270 SHDGALPA
+3270 SHDGALTA
-3278 ASADVDIPDAPSHIG
+3278 V
-3293 GSEEP
+3293 
-3298 EPPSHDG
+3298 
-3305 ALPAASADVDIPDA
+3305 SADVDIPDA

>member
-10 RSIFVTVFAVVLSCG
+10 RSGRSAAAVRLVLLALIFVTVFAVVLSCG

-36 TDNVAEAGLIEAKG
+36 TDNVAEADRTAGSTTPYDIPETAWSDGTTPTIATVQAGFHPDKSGSGSPQSVSLVANLAGSGLQDHTLRVTTNHGGAGDRDAQIWSNGSFGNYNGDGFGCIAANTEFIGYLKAHALVAVRIPESVKAFVNAGYTVTVTWKAHFGRNSNEPLYAALATSANPISG
-50 TIDIAGQSFTIT
+50 TSARYESVRDTDGNEINAGSGATFDSGEKSLTQTIVSGESFVLMAMTQEEVGSQRAGVQANRNSLTFTIT
-62 NTDTNESK
+62 R
-70 TVTASNESAFYGAF
+70 AA
-84 NELRMKT
+84 
-91 KATPGKPALPTTLT
+91 KP
-105 ITVSLDNVDFTGY
+105 
-118 VNADRTDDNVAEYV
+118 TDD
-132 TGTGSF
+132 T
-138 GAYSTDMSWNTG
+138 
-150 MGASTGIDIPK
+150 
-161 AIKELATSGYTVQ
+161 
-174 VSAAIKDYNAWNN
+174 
-187 DNNDTRFGIA
+187 
-197 VSGSALTG
+197 
-205 ANAKNWSGVEAEIT
+205 
-219 GSRGHAGGNSST
+219 
-231 PSDRWVTNANITI
+231 
-244 KGNENT
+244 
-250 NIGSSDSVISIALFR
+250 
-265 AASGVGKEA
+265 
-274 GIGVRGITLTFSVS
+274 
-288 SPTDNER
+288 R
-295 PYISNAVAENG
+295 PYISNAVAEDGPQLKTSG
-306 GILTTTGGVSVP
+306 GASV
-318 TTETYLG
+318 TQSYLG
-325 PADKG
+325 SNSG
-330 LESKTTNIELNRVV
+330 LGANTANITL
-344 GKATFSV
+344 GKAVSQANFPA
-351 NGQNYYKKLTLTV
+351 NGQSYFKKLTLTV
-364 RDGDPTKAACYYGV
+364 KDGDPNSAAFYYGV

-400 PQGNTDNEATSA
+400 PQGNTTNEATTA
-412 SGTNYYIEA
+412 SGTNYYIVA
-421 SATTNASAR
+421 GAATPAG

-445 TIRFEDN
+445 IISFEDN

-463 DPITITVSGIDTD
+463 DPITITVSGIDTS
-476 APTAEGLLGD
+476 APAATELFDG
-486 SLAKGVF
+486 SPTPGVF
-493 KDTAFDESTWASV
+493 ANTAFDESTWASV
-506 GSVSQSL
+506 GSVGQSL
-513 KGKAESSTDT
+513 KGMDAAADLASGNSA
-523 GWAFFLDIAYSFYAP
+523 WAFFFDIAYSFYAP
-538 TEEWKESTLAGVNA
+538 TAEWAESTLGSVNEK
-552 SNRAKIDA
+552 NIAKIND
-560 GKAAPFKVVSGPGAG
+560 GTAAPFKVVNGTSAT
-575 TFSYNFK
+575 TFSYNFSMG
-582 EDTASNASSLSGSK
+582 DATNGSSPLGGIK
-596 PTGAGYYMIMIYI
+596 HTGAGYYMIMVYI
-609 ADVAGNVCATPFTYF
+609 ADVAGNVCAEPFTYF

-632 TGTPTGV
+632 TGTPTGE
-639 YSYLDKAGETQQ
+639 YSYLDKAGKSVP
-651 VTTEQWI
+651 VTSDQSNQWI

-664 DSARARIDISFIL
+664 DSARIDISFNL

-691 AGTGTDNF
+691 AGT
-699 ANNSATVKPGTTADG
+699 SAGSNTNYSAMVKPGTYSADG
-714 EKLTVTIGDKE
+714 EKLTVTIAIGEDKVTE
-725 FATDTEGATV
+725 FATDTVGATTIV
-735 IIEGLGANLSAE
+735 TGLGAELSAE
-747 IKVEGSG
+747 IKVEVSG
-754 NTRKATLSLIYSRVN
+754 NTRTATLSLIYTRVN
-769 GEFGVNSEP
+769 DEFGVNSEP
-778 GVTVRSALG
+778 GIGVRSALG
-787 TATVYADGIVPV
+787 TATVGASGIVV

-809 GLGTADGGNYLVA
+809 GLGTADGGNYLEA
-822 NGGNDTANAANG
+822 NGGNDTANGSNG
-834 VYPENSISIDIST
+834 GYPANSITIDFKT
-847 VEGRVWYTDENNA
+847 VEGREWYTDEQNP

-868 TGDALLDAMLG
+868 TGDALEDAMLEQY
-879 AHAGNVYFG
+879 AGKVYFG
-888 WKVYSDASAAGTTEG
+888 WKVYTEG
-903 ETVTPGAINSDYDAF
+903 ETVTPGAINSDYEAF

-928 SGTYSAEALE
+928 GGTYSAGGLA
-938 SAFTTFFGEGNSKL
+938 SAFTTFFKGNS
-952 VQGEVNNILGG
+952 VTCEGEANNILGG
-963 GGTLDGLAGADAD
+963 GGTLDGLAGADA
-976 APVGVRVLYVMT
+976 GVRVLYVMT

-999 YYVFVDRTTYT
+999 YYVFVDTTTYE
-1010 IKFETDKTY
+1010 IKFTTDEAY
-1019 AAYFERLGDSALRNI
+1019 AAYFEKLGDSTLRNI

-1039 LRGDGMDGTYAATF
+1039 LRGGGMDGTYTATF
-1053 KRGQNIVVT
+1053 KRGQNIRVT
-1062 AGTGTPGGNFNP
+1062 AGTGTPGSNFNP

-1081 PYEVHKYTEGSGEKS
+1081 PYEVYKYTEGWEGPDEESR
-1096 LIYSHT
+1096 IYSHT
-1102 RGGAT
+1102 AGGAT
-1107 GTDPGFVAGR
+1107 GTDDDFVAGR
-1117 LEGITTTGSDVA
+1117 LTNITTSGSDVA
-1129 GLSYIAF
+1129 GASYIAF

-1144 GSLGSAL
+1144 GSLGNDL
-1151 GLMFSYRKLVSTNVL
+1151 GLMFSYRKLVTTSVL
-1166 NTKVYDGKAAS
+1166 NRKVYDGKAAS
-1177 GMVSVVTDAN
+1177 GMVSVTTDTNVTDR
-1187 VTGTLADEA
+1187 LAAAA

-1204 KWEGTEGASTAPVNA
+1204 KWEGTEGESIAPVNA
-1219 GDYGFTLDLN
+1219 GSYSFTLDLN
-1229 NAAEKYF
+1229 NATEKYF
-1236 IAEKVDAA
+1236 IAEKVNKAT
-1244 DYKINK
+1244 YEITK

-1261 TDAWQN
+1261 AEAWQN
-1267 AIYGDLYDR
+1267 AIYGDVYKRD
-1276 AYITKYLGVA
+1276 YITSHLSDS
-1286 ALGGVTLE
+1286 ALTGKTLE
-1294 TALGSSD
+1294 AALGSSD
-1301 LGQDTGKTLSSIT
+1301 LGQDAGKTLGSIMNG
-1314 QVSGLVLANGEAL
+1314 SGLVLANGGAL

-1332 SAGGDNLAVGSY
+1332 SADGGNLAVGSY
-1344 ALTASGDVTAD
+1344 SLTASSEVTAD

-1372 TVSLKGSK
+1372 TVSLEGSK
-1380 TYAQPDSAAAVTLQI
+1380 TYAQLDSAAAVTLQI
-1395 GDDAMM
+1395 GSDDEMK
-1401 RGDSLE
+1401 GDSLE
-1407 DIFGSGVDISDRT
+1407 DIFGSSVDVNNAL

-1426 TSGYTYEGQGQYAD
+1426 TSGYTYDGQGQYAT
-1440 AGDHAFTGVTY
+1440 AGDHPFTDVTY

-1456 NFDMKLSEST
+1456 NFDMALSGT
-1466 PGNMTVAKLTV
+1466 PGNMTVNKLTV
-1477 YAIPDSGQTIYSPQ
+1477 YAIPDSDQTIYSPQ
-1491 TYTINFNYYYTA
+1491 TYTINFNYYYTN
-1503 SNSGAQVT
+1503 SNSGTQVT
-1511 DATVRGE
+1511 DTTVRGE
-1518 ITAGTFVLADEPSA
+1518 ITAGDFVLAEEPSA

-1542 DTAFTATNNI
+1542 GNAFTASDNI
-1552 TIKTV
+1552 TIETV
-1557 TSGITVTLEYDW
+1557 VSGITVILSYDW

-1593 TELEAYS
+1593 TELAAYS
-1600 CVVTNDS
+1600 YVVTNDK
-1607 GERVDSITVTSLG
+1607 GDPVENHGITVTSLG
-1620 TPELKGYAVANAANS
+1620 TPVLKGYAVTNAANS

-1646 DGADKGDL
+1646 DGADKGNL

-1670 LTPSFSETVK
+1670 LTPSFSETEK
-1680 TYGDPDDWTDK
+1680 TYGDTDDWTGK

-1700 AIGDFDLSTLKYTGA
+1700 AIGAFDLNALTYTGA

-1722 ASGFVRAGAA
+1722 ASGFDRAGAA
-1732 NDDVNAMLA
+1732 NDDVNELLA
-1741 VGEYYAAYVSEPYSV
+1741 EGEYYAAYVSVPYTV
-1756 NDTSIRV
+1756 NDPSIIV
-1763 TVDEAALKDI
+1763 TVDEEALKGI
-1773 RFTVNAREIE
+1773 RFTVNAREIV

-1809 FIQNLVGNDDA
+1809 FIQNLVSGDDA

-1828 YVLQNGDPVTGD
+1828 YVHEDGAPVTGD

-1845 QTGLY
+1845 QTGLH

-1855 IALDGAD
+1855 IALDGDDAP
-1862 KLNYKLTVSSKQFGG
+1862 NYKLTVTSKQFGG
-1877 EYRIVEFHF
+1877 GYRIVEFHF

-1917 DNAFNLLE
+1917 GNAFNLLE

-1978 EETDGGV
+1978 ERTEYGGGGV

-1997 PLPISFDMLI
+1997 PLPISFGMLKVDI
-2007 VDVEDE
+2007 VTT

-2020 NVTRTIAWNTEAEG
+2020 DVTRTIAWNTAAAG
-2034 YDPTIHTDD
+2034 YNPAIHTRD
-2043 NLNALRLRANITID
+2043 NLSALRLRANITL
-2057 GADAG
+2057 ADPNAG
-2062 ENKAVLFSD
+2062 ENKAVLFSGLT
-2071 FKYAESGSNLTVDG
+2071 YAESGSNLTVDKES
-2085 NFATKAEEFF
+2085 FTKAAEEFF
-2095 TSQKIT
+2095 TSKT
-2101 VTPVDIT
+2101 VTVNPVDIT

-2133 ATPYAAWETEKAY
+2133 ATHYAAWETEKAY

-2191 YYDKVKFTH
+2191 YYDKVTFT
-2200 KDDAPEGFNLGNYT
+2200 KSADAPEGFNLGNYT

-2262 ALEALIGAG
+2262 ALEALIGEG
-2271 DINVFFGTGGVLDG
+2271 NINVFFGENGVLAG
-2285 DLTLVKIAYTATY
+2285 DLDLVKIAYTATY

-2323 KAKAAAGSYSI
+2323 TAKAAAGSYSI

-2351 LLVTFELPEK
+2351 LLVTFSLPEK
-2361 DWDGTVFV
+2361 DWDGTKFV
-2369 SESEITYELGTDG
+2369 SESEITYVLGGEKWD
-2382 AYGDVNNFANEK
+2382 FAIAADRSK
-2394 DKGIYSVT
+2394 YSVT

-2431 NVNYYLVD
+2431 NVNYYLVYLVGD
-2439 RDGNALQ
+2439 DTVSPLPT
-2446 RGDYSTG
+2446 GDYSTG
-2453 VDDPNG
+2453 VDDPDG
-2459 TALAKYANGYVFAGG
+2459 TAVAKYADGYVFAGG

-2488 KAVYEVEIV
+2488 KATVTITIEVTSGAITKV
-2497 LGTEIVKPYDGTT
+2497 YDGTDTLDLGSIKYTIKLNSGTIT
-2510 DIDHAEIEHS
+2510 DEELIQEITS
-2520 FAGLDA
+2520 NVKVGSVRFAA
-2526 AILANLSLV
+2526 AVAGDTEAVFTIV
-2535 GAEFADPSVG
+2535 
-2545 THDVIITLEYT
+2545 YT
-2556 GEASANFEISK
+2556 GSEASNYTVDPEARVP
-2567 KATVKGRITARTIIV
+2567 ATITKRTITV

-2607 DMGEGPVDATIEGDK
+2607 DMGEGLVDATIEGGK
-2622 IMINGAEHG
+2622 IMIDGVDHG

-2654 TYKVTGVNGTATNF
+2654 TYAVTGVNGTATNF
-2668 VFDIA
+2668 VFVIA

-2682 AKLTVNAA
+2682 ATLTVNAA
-2690 DREYVSGSDIDKLR
+2690 DDEYVSGSDIDALR
-2704 AEVVNAFE
+2704 ADVKDAFE
-2712 FSDFAQGDTGVT
+2712 FIGLVAQDDDTTVP
-2724 ITGNIAEIVKFVK
+2724 ITGDIAEIVKFVK
-2737 DGSVELA
+2737 DGSELIP
-2744 ANAAP
+2744 NAAP
-2749 GAVYRIT
+2749 GAEYQIT

-2767 EFVEGSVGVVTVV
+2767 VFVEGSVGKVTVV
-2780 LPAFNAAAVSGIGV
+2780 LPEFNAAAVSGIGV

-2817 NVQTGKTYETAL
+2817 KEQPGKTYEIAL

-2853 DLEGYASGDTAYEE
+2853 DLEGYASGNAAYEK

-2873 TLAVNKA
+2873 TLTVGKA

-2885 RGQGITVAYNGS
+2885 RGEGITVAYNGS

-2906 FFVFDGAVEAEKDEM
+2906 FFVFDGAVEAEKDDM

-2936 AKYTFTG
+2936 AKDTFTG

-2957 FGNYTVTSRVT
+2957 FDNYTVTSRVT

-2991 DKFGIDELSVEPADG
+2991 DEFGIVELSVEPADG
-3006 CAVPESTVKKLTAS
+3006 CAVPEDTVKKLTAS

-3051 QIVSTENASLGTVGA
+3051 QIVSTENSAIGTVGA

-3071 VSVSAVQTG
+3071 VSVSVVQTG

-3093 VFGTPETKPWVLTAT
+3093 VFGTPETKAWVLTAT
-3108 ELTSGTTYNNY
+3108 ELTGGTTYNNY

-3186 DGSLR
+3186 DGSLK

-3243 AVFIGRKDRST
+3243 AVFIGRRDRST

-3270 SHDGALPA
+3270 SHDGALTA
-3278 ASADVDIPDAPSHIG
+3278 AA
-3293 GSEEP
+3293 
-3298 EPPSHDG
+3298 
-3305 ALPAASADVDIPDA
+3305 ADVDIPDA

>member
-10 RSIFVTVFAVVLSCG
+10 RSGRSAAAVRLVLLALIFVTVFAVVLSCG

-36 TDNVAEAGLIEAKG
+36 TDNVAEANRTGGSTTPYDIPATAWSGGTTPTIATVQAGFHPENSSGNPQSVSLVADLAGSLQDSTWRVTTPHGNAGDQDAQIWSNSGFGNYNGDGFGCIAAAIEFIGYIRAHALVAVRIPESVKAFVNAGYTVTVTWKAHFAKNSGDPLYVALATSADPIKNTYIYDTVRDIDKKEMAVEGDPSFDLGEKSITQAIVSGESYVLMAMVQAEVG
-50 TIDIAGQSFTIT
+50 TVSGERAGVQANRNSLTFTIT
-62 NTDTNESK
+62 
-70 TVTASNESAFYGAF
+70 
-84 NELRMKT
+84 
-91 KATPGKPALPTTLT
+91 
-105 ITVSLDNVDFTGY
+105 
-118 VNADRTDDNVAEYV
+118 
-132 TGTGSF
+132 
-138 GAYSTDMSWNTG
+138 
-150 MGASTGIDIPK
+150 
-161 AIKELATSGYTVQ
+161 
-174 VSAAIKDYNAWNN
+174 
-187 DNNDTRFGIA
+187 
-197 VSGSALTG
+197 
-205 ANAKNWSGVEAEIT
+205 
-219 GSRGHAGGNSST
+219 
-231 PSDRWVTNANITI
+231 
-244 KGNENT
+244 
-250 NIGSSDSVISIALFR
+250 R
-265 AASGVGKEA
+265 AAN
-274 GIGVRGITLTFSVS
+274 
-288 SPTDNER
+288 PTDSTR
-295 PYISNAVAENG
+295 PYISSAVAADEPQLKTNG
-306 GILTTTGGVSVP
+306 GASV
-318 TTETYLG
+318 TSSYLG
-325 PADKG
+325 SNSG
-330 LESKTTNIELNRVV
+330 LSANTTSITLGKAV
-344 GKATFSV
+344 GKATFSA

-364 RDGDPTKAACYYGV
+364 RDGDPNSAAFYYGV

-386 PGGVDGAWAHVTNL
+386 PGGVSGAWAHVGNL
-400 PQGNTDNEATSA
+400 PQGNKENETTTA
-412 SGTNYYIEA
+412 SGTNYYITA
-421 SATTNASAR
+421 SNTTNAA

-445 TIRFEDN
+445 TIKFEDN
-452 GSAFGGTNAAC
+452 KSAFISGANEAC

-476 APTAEGLLGD
+476 APTAADLLDG
-486 SLAKGVF
+486 SLTPGVF

-506 GSVSQSL
+506 GQVSQSL
-513 KGKAESSTDT
+513 KGMGAAADLASGNSA
-523 GWAFFLDIAYSFYAP
+523 WAFFFDIAYSFYAP
-538 TEEWKESTLAGVNA
+538 TAEWAESTLGSVNA
-552 SNRAKIDA
+552 SNIAKIN
-560 GKAAPFKVVSGPGAG
+560 GGTAAPFKVVNG
-575 TFSYNFK
+575 TTATNFSYNFK
-582 EDTASNASSLSGSK
+582 EGTASNGSSPLGGVSH
-596 PTGAGYYMIMIYI
+596 TGAGYYMIMVYI
-609 ADVAGNVCATPFTYF
+609 ADVAGNVCAEPFTYF
-624 VRVDNTTV
+624 VRVDNAAV
-632 TGTPTGV
+632 TGTPTGE
-639 YSYLDKAGETQQ
+639 YSYLDKAGVTQQ

-664 DSARARIDISFIL
+664 NSARIDISFNL

-691 AGTGTDNF
+691 AGTSTDNS
-699 ANNSATVKPGTTADG
+699 ANNSATVMPGTTADG

-747 IKVEGSG
+747 IEVEGSG
-754 NTRKATLSLIYSRVN
+754 NTRKATLSLIYTRVN
-769 GEFGVNSEP
+769 EEFGVNSEP

-822 NGGNDTANAANG
+822 NGGNDTANGSNG
-834 VYPENSISIDIST
+834 GYPENSISIDFKT
-847 VEGRVWYTDENNA
+847 VEDRVWYTDEKNP
-860 ISVSTDKS
+860 ISVSTDKF

-879 AHAGNVYFG
+879 AHAGKVYFG
-888 WKVYSDASAAGTTEG
+888 WKVYSEG

-928 SGTYSAEALE
+928 SGTYSPDGLATE
-938 SAFTTFFGEGNSKL
+938 FTKFFAGNSVL
-952 VQGEVNNILGG
+952 VQGEVNNILGD
-963 GGTLDGLAGADAD
+963 GGTLDGLAGADA
-976 APVGVRVLYVMT
+976 GVRVLYVMT

-999 YYVFVDRTTYT
+999 YYVFVDTTTYT
-1010 IKFETDKTY
+1010 IKFETDEAY
-1019 AAYFERLGDSALRNI
+1019 AKYFEGLGDSALRNI
-1034 QYETT
+1034 QYEAT
-1039 LRGDGMDGTYAATF
+1039 LRDEGSEGVYTASF
-1053 KRGQNIVVT
+1053 KRGQNIRVT
-1062 AGTGTPGGNFNP
+1062 VGTGTPGGNFTP

-1081 PYEVHKYTEGSGEKS
+1081 PYEVYKYTAGPGAKS

-1102 RGGAT
+1102 AKGATT

-1117 LEGITTTGSDVA
+1117 LTGITTSGSDVA
-1129 GLSYIAF
+1129 GNSYIAF

-1144 GSLGSAL
+1144 GSLGSDL
-1151 GLMFSYRKLVSTNVL
+1151 GLMFSYRKLVARTVFH
-1166 NTKVYDGKAAS
+1166 TKVYDGKEAS
-1177 GMVSVVTDAN
+1177 GMVKVTTDTNVTD
-1187 VTGTLADEA
+1187 TLATAA
-1196 LEDINSVI
+1196 LDDINSVI
-1204 KWEGTEGASTAPVNA
+1204 KWEGTAGASTAPVNA

-1229 NAAEKYF
+1229 NATDKYF
-1236 IAEKVDAA
+1236 ITETVDA

-1261 TDAWQN
+1261 ADAWQN
-1267 AIYGDLYDR
+1267 AIYGDVYKRD
-1276 AYITKYLGVA
+1276 YITSHLSDGV
-1286 ALGGVTLE
+1286 LSGVTLE
-1294 TALGSSD
+1294 AALGSSD
-1301 LGQDTGKTLSSIT
+1301 LGQDSGKTLGSIMKG
-1314 QVSGLVLANGEAL
+1314 SGLVLANGEAL

-1332 SAGGDNLAVGSY
+1332 SAGGGNLAVGSY
-1344 ALTASGDVTAD
+1344 SLTASSGVTAD
-1355 NYTFSLSVSFE
+1355 NYTFTLSVSFE
-1366 ITKATI
+1366 IAKATL
-1372 TVSLKGSK
+1372 TVTLKGSK

-1395 GDDAMM
+1395 GHDDMM
-1401 RGDSLE
+1401 KGDSLT
-1407 DIFGSGVDISDRT
+1407 DIFGSSVDVNNAG

-1426 TSGYTYEGQGQYAD
+1426 TSGYTYEGQGQYAT

-1451 AGLSG
+1451 AGLSS
-1456 NFDMKLSEST
+1456 NFDMKLSDT

-1477 YAIPDSGQTIYSPQ
+1477 YAIPDSDQIIYSPQ

-1503 SNSGAQVT
+1503 SNSGTQVT

-1532 SHGEEYGVKV
+1532 EHGESYTVKV
-1542 DTAFTATNNI
+1542 GNAFTATSGNI
-1552 TIKTV
+1552 TIETV
-1557 TSGITVTLEYDW
+1557 VDGITVRLSYDW

-1576 SFVTVPTAT
+1576 SFVTAPTAT
-1585 YRVEFSAP
+1585 YRVQFGAP
-1593 TELEAYS
+1593 TELAAYS
-1600 CVVTNDS
+1600 FKVTDDK
-1607 GERVDSITVTSLG
+1607 GALVEDHDITVTSLG
-1620 TPELKGYAVANAANS
+1620 DPVLKGYNVANAANT
-1635 TFTVEFPNLVI
+1635 TFTVEFPNLEI
-1646 DGADKGDL
+1646 SGANKGEL

-1670 LTPSFSETVK
+1670 LTPTFSATEK
-1680 TYGDPDDWTDK
+1680 TYGDLDNWTGK
-1691 FSVTPSTDA
+1691 FSVTPSTTA
-1700 AIGDFDLSTLKYTGA
+1700 AIGEFNLKALDYKGA

-1722 ASGFVRAGAA
+1722 ASGFVRAGKA
-1732 NDDVNAMLA
+1732 DDAVNAMLDA
-1741 VGEYYAAYVSEPYSV
+1741 GADEYYAAYVSEPYTV
-1756 NDTSIRV
+1756 NDPSILV
-1763 TVDEAALKDI
+1763 TVDEAALREI
-1773 RFTVNAREIE
+1773 EFTVNAREIV
-1783 IGTYGKDKE
+1783 IGTNGKDKN

-1809 FIQNLVGNDDA
+1809 FIQNLVGDDDA

-1828 YVLQNGDPVTGD
+1828 YVDEEGNIITKD
-1840 LNTGG
+1840 LATGG
-1845 QTGLY
+1845 VTGLY
-1850 ILVSG
+1850 IKVSG
-1855 IALDGAD
+1855 IALDGTD
-1862 KLNYKLTVSSKQFGG
+1862 QLNYKLTVEEIRFGG
-1877 EYRIVEFHF
+1877 EYQIVELVF

-1904 KIDPETHITIEQN
+1904 KIDPETHITIAQN
-1917 DNAFNLLE
+1917 GNAFNLLE
-1925 QYGYTVEFY
+1925 EYGYTVEFY
-1934 GFNVAHGNVDLSD
+1934 GFNVALGAVDLSD

-1978 EETDGGV
+1978 EETDYGVGGV
-1985 LITVNNVLATIT
+1985 LVTVNNVLATIT
-1997 PLPISFDMLI
+1997 PLPISFDMLT
-2007 VDVEDE
+2007 VTVVTE

-2020 NVTRTIAWNTEAEG
+2020 DVKRTIAWDTEAEG
-2034 YDPTIHTDD
+2034 YNPAIHTRD
-2043 NLNALRLRANITID
+2043 NLSALRLKANITL
-2057 GADAG
+2057 ADPNAG
-2062 ENKAVLFSD
+2062 EGKAVSFSD
-2071 FKYAESGSNLTVDG
+2071 LTYATSGSNLTVDE
-2085 NFATKAEEFF
+2085 NFATEAAAHF
-2095 TSQKIT
+2095 TSLTVT

-2108 VNFDFA
+2108 VDFDFA
-2114 PAVYG
+2114 DAVYG

-2133 ATPYAAWETEKAY
+2133 ATPYTAWETEKAY

-2176 YVQYDADGNV
+2176 YVQYDENGNV

-2191 YYDKVKFTH
+2191 YYDKVTFT
-2200 KDDAPEGFNLGNYT
+2200 KSADAPEGFNLGNYT

-2231 AAVLNPKPL
+2231 AARLDPKPL

-2262 ALEALIGAG
+2262 ALEALIGE
-2271 DINVFFGTGGVLDG
+2271 DNNINVFFGDGAVLDG

-2298 RDAQAGTGNTITVSG
+2298 RDAQAGKGNTITVTD
-2313 IEIVANGDSE
+2313 IKIVANGDSE
-2323 KAKAAAGSYSI
+2323 TAKAAAGSYSI
-2334 PVSNKLVV
+2334 PVSNRLVV
-2342 ENATITKAP
+2342 ENATIEKAP
-2351 LLVTFELPEK
+2351 LLVTFSLPEK

-2369 SESEITYELGTDG
+2369 SESEITYVLGGGGYD
-2382 AYGDVNNFANEK
+2382 FAIAEDRSK
-2394 DKGIYSVT
+2394 YSVT
-2402 FTAGGYSDPNVAETV
+2402 FTAGGYSDPNVAATV

-2439 RDGNALQ
+2439 SNGNALPT
-2446 RGDYSTG
+2446 GDYSTG
-2453 VDDPNG
+2453 VDNPDG
-2459 TALAKYANGYVFAGG
+2459 TAVAKYADGYVFAGG
-2474 GNNWAIAPATGKIN
+2474 GNKWTTAPATGKIN

-2510 DIDHAEIEHS
+2510 DIDHAEIDCS
-2520 FAGLDA
+2520 FAGLDEM
-2526 AILANLSLV
+2526 ILADLSLV

-2545 THDVIITLEYT
+2545 THDVNITLEYT
-2556 GEASANFEISK
+2556 GEANANFEISK
-2567 KATVKGRITARTIIV
+2567 KATVKGRITARTITV

-2607 DMGEGPVDATIEGDK
+2607 DMGEGPVDATIEGGK
-2622 IMINGAEHG
+2622 IMINGVEHG

-2668 VFDIA
+2668 VFVIA

-2682 AKLTVNAA
+2682 ATLTVNAA
-2690 DREYVSGSDIDKLR
+2690 DREYDSGSEIDELR
-2704 AEVVNAFE
+2704 ADVVNDFE
-2712 FSDFAQGDTGVT
+2712 FSGFAQGDTGVT
-2724 ITGNIAEIVKFVK
+2724 ITGDIAEIVKFVK
-2737 DGSVELA
+2737 DGSELIP
-2744 ANAAP
+2744 NAAP
-2749 GAVYRIT
+2749 GAKYQIT
-2756 LDLTKATSTNY
+2756 LDLEKATSTNY
-2767 EFVEGSVGVVTVV
+2767 VFEAGSVGVVTVV
-2780 LPAFNAAAVSGIGV
+2780 LPAFNAAGGSQRV

-2817 NVQTGKTYETAL
+2817 EEQAGKTYEIAL

-2836 INAGSYDFNVV
+2836 INAGKYDFDVV

-2853 DLEGYASGDTAYEE
+2853 DLEGYASGNEAYER
-2867 SATVHV
+2867 SATVNV
-2873 TLAVNKA
+2873 KLEVLMA

-2885 RGQGITVAYNGS
+2885 RGEGITVAYNGS

-2936 AKYTFTG
+2936 AKDTFTG
-2943 AGVYSVVLV
+2943 AGVYAVALV

-2957 FGNYTVTSRVT
+2957 FANYTVASRVT

-2991 DKFGIDELSVEPADG
+2991 DEFGIVELSVEPADG
-3006 CAVPESTVKKLTAS
+3006 CAVPEDTVEKLTAS

-3093 VFGTPETKPWVLTAT
+3093 VFGTPETKAWVLTAT

-3293 GSEEP
+3293 GSE
-3298 EPPSHDG
+3298 
-3305 ALPAASADVDIPDA
+3305 
-3319 PSHIGGSEDRP
+3319 DRP

>member
-10 RSIFVTVFAVVLSCG
+10 RSGRSAAAVRLVLLALIFVTVFAVVLSCG

-36 TDNVAEAGLIEAKG
+36 TDNVAEAAHSGGDGNQVTSYSGSSTTIASLQEQIHDSTIGSASITTNLSDVTFSDSNVSYYKTGG
-50 TIDIAGQSFTIT
+50 TSEGIVFWNGGTASSWGTNAAGQHWMFSPEVIVVVNIKVPDSVMAFV
-62 NTDTNESK
+62 NAGY
-70 TVTASNESAFYGAF
+70 TVTVSYSAMVYTSYDNNQTNGTYMALTSGKVAASNFLNGDAWKKDGWTTFDG
-84 NELRMKT
+84 
-91 KATPGKPALPTTLT
+91 GPTGGTSRNFGTLT
-105 ITVSLDNVDFTGY
+105 IT
-118 VNADRTDDNVAEYV
+118 
-132 TGTGSF
+132 
-138 GAYSTDMSWNTG
+138 
-150 MGASTGIDIPK
+150 
-161 AIKELATSGYTVQ
+161 
-174 VSAAIKDYNAWNN
+174 
-187 DNNDTRFGIA
+187 
-197 VSGSALTG
+197 
-205 ANAKNWSGVEAEIT
+205 
-219 GSRGHAGGNSST
+219 GGNSNLVLGLARNSGWYQT
-231 PSDRWVTNANITI
+231 PGIRAASHNLTFNISRGSLTDGTRPTISNAAAEDGPQLVTSGGASVTSSYLGSNSGLSPNTANIT
-244 KGNENT
+244 
-250 NIGSSDSVISIALFR
+250 L
-265 AASGVGKEA
+265 GKA
-274 GIGVRGITLTFSVS
+274 VS
-288 SPTDNER
+288 Q
-295 PYISNAVAENG
+295 
-306 GILTTTGGVSVP
+306 
-318 TTETYLG
+318 
-325 PADKG
+325 
-330 LESKTTNIELNRVV
+330 
-344 GKATFSV
+344 ATFSA

-364 RDGDPTKAACYYGV
+364 RDGDPNSAAFYYGV
-378 RDLNITAA
+378 RDLNITEA
-386 PGGVDGAWAHVTNL
+386 PGGVDGAWVHVGNL
-400 PQGNTDNEATSA
+400 PQGNKENETTTA
-412 SGTNYYIEA
+412 SGTNYYITA
-421 SATTNASAR
+421 SDTTNAG

-445 TIRFEDN
+445 TIKFEDN
-452 GSAFGGTNAAC
+452 ASAFGGTNAAS
-463 DPITITVSGIDTD
+463 DPITITVSGIDEA
-476 APTAEGLLGD
+476 APTATELFDG
-486 SLAKGVF
+486 SPTAGVF
-493 KDTAFDESTWASV
+493 ADTAFDESTWASV
-506 GSVSQSL
+506 GQVSQSL
-513 KGKAESSTDT
+513 KGMNAAADLASGNSA
-523 GWAFFLDIAYSFYAP
+523 WAFFFDIAYSFYKP
-538 TEEWKESTLAGVNA
+538 TEEWAKSTRDGVNTD
-552 SNRAKIDA
+552 NIAKIKS
-560 GKAAPFKVVSGPGAG
+560 GAAPFKVVNG
-575 TFSYNFK
+575 TTATNFSYNFK
-582 EDTASNASSLSGSK
+582 EGTATNGSALSGGK
-596 PTGAGYYMIMIYI
+596 LTGAGYYMIMVYI
-609 ADVAGNVCATPFTYF
+609 ADVAGNVCETPFTYF

-632 TGTPTGV
+632 TGTPSGE
-639 YSYLDKAGETQQ
+639 YSYLDKAETPQKVA

-664 DSARARIDISFIL
+664 DSARIDISFNL

-691 AGTGTDNF
+691 AGTSTDNF
-699 ANNSATVKPGTTADG
+699 ANNSATVMPGTTKDG
-714 EKLTVTIGDKE
+714 EKLTVTIPIIGDDGDIE
-725 FATDTEGATV
+725 FATDTVGATD
-735 IIEGLGANLSAE
+735 IITGLGAKLSAE
-747 IKVEGSG
+747 IKVAGSG
-754 NTRKATLSLIYSRVN
+754 NTRTATLSLIYTRVN
-769 GEFGVNSEP
+769 KEFGVNSEP

-787 TATVYADGIVPV
+787 TATVGADGIVPV

-822 NGGNDTANAANG
+822 NGGNDTTNG
-834 VYPENSISIDIST
+834 SNGGYPENSISIGFKT
-847 VEGRVWYTDENNA
+847 VEGRVWYTDENNE
-860 ISVSTDKS
+860 ISVSTDKF

-879 AHAGNVYFG
+879 TYAGKVYFG
-888 WKVYSDASAAGTTEG
+888 WKVYSEG
-903 ETVTPGAINSDYDAF
+903 ETVTPGAINSHYESF
-918 KAAMD
+918 KTAMD

-928 SGTYSAEALE
+928 GGTYSADGLA
-938 SAFTTFFGEGNSKL
+938 SAFTGFFADIDGNSEI
-952 VQGEVNNILGG
+952 VEGSANNILGD
-963 GGTLDGLAGADAD
+963 GGTLTGLAGADA
-976 APVGVRVLYVMT
+976 GVRVLYVMT

-999 YYVFVDRTTYT
+999 YYVFVDTNNYT
-1010 IKFETDKTY
+1010 IKFETDEAY
-1019 AAYFERLGDSALRNI
+1019 AAYFEGLGDSALRNI
-1034 QYETT
+1034 QYETR
-1039 LRGDGMDGTYAATF
+1039 LRGDGVDGTYTTTF

-1062 AGTGTPGGNFNP
+1062 AGTGTPGGDFKP
-1074 GIPGGFV
+1074 GFPGGFV
-1081 PYEVHKYTEGSGEKS
+1081 PYEVHKYTEGSGAKS
-1096 LIYSHT
+1096 IYSHT
-1102 RGGAT
+1102 KGGAT
-1107 GTDPGFVAGR
+1107 GTEPNFVFDR
-1117 LEGITTTGSDVA
+1117 LEGITTTGTGIDVA
-1129 GLSYIAF
+1129 GGSYIAF

-1144 GSLGSAL
+1144 DSLGSDL
-1151 GLMFSYRKLVSTNVL
+1151 GLMFSYRKLVSTSVL

-1177 GMVSVVTDAN
+1177 GMVSVKTDAN
-1187 VTGTLADEA
+1187 VTDTLASHA
-1196 LEDINSVI
+1196 LDDINSVI
-1204 KWEGTEGASTAPVNA
+1204 KWEGTEDAPVNA
-1219 GDYGFTLDLN
+1219 GSYQYSFDLN

-1236 IAEKVDAA
+1236 IAEKVNAA
-1244 DYKINK
+1244 RYEITK

-1261 TDAWQN
+1261 ADKWQN
-1267 AIYGDLYDR
+1267 AIYGDVYKR
-1276 AYITKYLGVA
+1276 SYITSHLGDGV
-1286 ALGGVTLE
+1286 LTGVTLA
-1294 TALGSSD
+1294 TALGPDSSD
-1301 LGQDTGKTLSSIT
+1301 LSQEEKNKTLGDIM
-1314 QVSGLVLANGEAL
+1314 QGSGLVLANGEAL
-1327 SALVY
+1327 SELVY
-1332 SAGGDNLAVGSY
+1332 SAADDGNLAVGSY
-1344 ALTASGDVTAD
+1344 ALTASGDVTAV

-1380 TYAQPDSAAAVTLQI
+1380 TYAQLDSAATVTLQI
-1395 GDDAMM
+1395 GHDDMM
-1401 RGDSLE
+1401 KGDSLE
-1407 DIFGSGVDISDRT
+1407 DIFGSGVSVSDRG

-1426 TSGYTYEGQGQYAD
+1426 DSGYTYEGQGQYAT

-1451 AGLSG
+1451 AELSG
-1456 NFDMKLSEST
+1456 NFDMALSGT
-1466 PGNMTVAKLTV
+1466 PGNMTVNKLTV
-1477 YAIPDSGQTIYSPQ
+1477 YAIPDSGQIIYSPQ

-1503 SNSGAQVT
+1503 SNSGTAVT

-1518 ITAGTFVLADEPSA
+1518 ITAGTFVLAEEPSS
-1532 SHGEEYGVKV
+1532 SHSGPYNVKV
-1542 DTAFTATNNI
+1542 GAEFTASDNI
-1552 TIKTV
+1552 TIETV
-1557 TSGITVTLEYDW
+1557 VDGITVTLNYDW
-1569 SRNTLTI
+1569 TRNTLTI
-1576 SFVTVPTAT
+1576 SFVEVPTAT
-1585 YRVEFSAP
+1585 YRVPFNAP
-1593 TELEAYS
+1593 TELAAYS
-1600 CVVTNDS
+1600 YVVTNDK
-1607 GERVDSITVTSLG
+1607 GDPVENHGITVTSLG
-1620 TPELKGYAVANAANS
+1620 TPELKGYDVANAATT
-1635 TFTVEFPNLVI
+1635 TFTVEFPDLVI
-1646 DGADKGDL
+1646 EGDDKGSL

-1670 LTPSFSETVK
+1670 LTPSFSVREK

-1691 FSVTPSTDA
+1691 FSVSPSTDA
-1700 AIGDFDLSTLKYTGA
+1700 AIGDFDLDSLDYTGA

-1722 ASGFVRAGAA
+1722 AGVFVRAGAA
-1732 NDDVNAMLA
+1732 DDDVNAMLA
-1741 VGEYYAAYVSEPYSV
+1741 EGEKYAAYVSEPYKV
-1756 NDTSIRV
+1756 NDPSIIV
-1763 TVDEAALKDI
+1763 TVDEAALREI
-1773 RFTVNAREIE
+1773 EFTVNAREIM

-1800 PYADGEKAV
+1800 PYAEGEKAV
-1809 FIQNLVGNDDA
+1809 FIQNLVGTDEA

-1828 YVLQNGDPVTGD
+1828 YVDANGAPVTGD

-1862 KLNYKLTVSSKQFGG
+1862 APNYTLIVEGIQVEEIQFGG
-1877 EYRIVEFHF
+1877 GYRIEAFHF

-1917 DNAFNLLE
+1917 GNAFNLLE

-1997 PLPISFDMLI
+1997 PLPISFGMLE
-2007 VDVEDE
+2007 VTVEAT

-2020 NVTRTIAWNTEAEG
+2020 NVTRTIAWDTDADG
-2034 YDPTIHTDD
+2034 YNPAIHTRD
-2043 NLNALRLRANITID
+2043 NLAGLRLRATITLAD
-2057 GADAG
+2057 PDAG
-2062 ENKAVLFSD
+2062 EGKAVSFSD
-2071 FKYAESGSNLTVDG
+2071 LTYATSGSNLTVDE
-2085 NFATKAEEFF
+2085 NFEDEAKAHF
-2095 TSQKIT
+2095 TGLTVT

-2108 VNFDFA
+2108 VKFA
-2114 PAVYG
+2114 FEDGVYG
-2119 NQKPVLTGGTDYNV
+2119 DAAPKFDRNRTTYDV
-2133 ATPYAAWETEKAY
+2133 ATPFKAWEDQRGY
-2146 FNIDTAGAEFYYYNA
+2146 FDLNVNDATVIYSDASGKEYP
-2161 DSTAE
+2161 
-2166 STEEGIQSYL
+2166 

-2191 YYDKVKFTH
+2191 HYEKVRITANEEFV
-2200 KDDAPEGFNLGNYT
+2200 NLKNYT
-2214 FGGKALE
+2214 IGGVALDSADATD
-2221 GSTFSGVIRE
+2221 GFSGTLE
-2231 AAVLNPKPL
+2231 AAAVLTPKPL

-2271 DINVFFGTGGVLDG
+2271 DINVFFGTGGVLEG
-2285 DLTLVKIAYTATY
+2285 DLALVKIAYTATY

-2323 KAKAAAGSYSI
+2323 NAKAAAGSYSI

-2351 LLVTFELPEK
+2351 LLVTFSLPEK

-2369 SESEITYELGTDG
+2369 SESEITYVLGGEKWD
-2382 AYGDVNNFANEK
+2382 FAIAADRSK
-2394 DKGIYSVT
+2394 YSVT

-2431 NVNYYLVD
+2431 NVNYYLVYLVGD
-2439 RDGNALQ
+2439 DTVSPLPT
-2446 RGDYSTG
+2446 GDYSTG
-2453 VDDPNG
+2453 VDDPDG
-2459 TALAKYANGYVFAGG
+2459 TAVAKYADGYVFAGG
-2474 GNNWAIAPATGKIN
+2474 GNKWTTAPATGKIN
-2488 KAVYEVEIV
+2488 QATVTITIEVTSGAITKV
-2497 LGTEIVKPYDGTT
+2497 YDGTDT
-2510 DIDHAEIEHS
+2510 
-2520 FAGLDA
+2520 LD
-2526 AILANLSLV
+2526 L
-2535 GAEFADPSVG
+2535 DPSAYTIKLNSGTITDEGLIQEITSQVKVG
-2545 THDVIITLEYT
+2545 SVRFAAAVAGDTEAVFTIVYT
-2556 GEASANFEISK
+2556 GGEAPNYTVETEARVP
-2567 KATVKGRITARTIIV
+2567 ATITKRTITV
-2582 SVDSEKAGFTYG
+2582 SVDREKAGFTYG
-2594 EEPDYSGALSFKV
+2594 TDKPDYSGALSFKV
-2607 DMGEGPVDATIEGDK
+2607 DMGEGPVDATIKDGK
-2622 IMINGAEHG
+2622 IMINDAEHG

-2644 LVSGRYANAG
+2644 LVSGRYADAG
-2654 TYKVTGVNGTATNF
+2654 IYPVTGVNGTATNF
-2668 VFDIA
+2668 VFVIA

-2682 AKLTVNAA
+2682 ATLTVNAA
-2690 DREYVSGSDIDKLR
+2690 DREYDSGSDINELR
-2704 AEVVNAFE
+2704 AEVVKDFE
-2712 FSDFAQGDTGVT
+2712 FTGFAEGDDRVD

-2749 GAVYRIT
+2749 DAEYKIT

-2767 EFVEGSVGVVTVV
+2767 VFEAGSVGVVTVV
-2780 LPAFNAAAVSGIGV
+2780 LPEFNAAAVSDISV

-2799 DKLAGEGSAELLD
+2799 NKLAGEGSAELLD

-2817 NVQTGKTYETAL
+2817 NVQTGKTYEIAL

-2836 INAGSYDFNVV
+2836 INAGSYDFDVV

-2853 DLEGYASGDTAYEE
+2853 DLEGYASGNAKYER

-2873 TLAVNKA
+2873 TLTVGKA

-2885 RGQGITVAYNGS
+2885 RGQGITVAYDGD
-2897 AQKLTDYEG
+2897 AQKLTDYQG

-2936 AKYTFTG
+2936 AKDTFTG

-2991 DKFGIDELSVEPADG
+2991 DKFGIVELSVEPADG

-3051 QIVSTENASLGTVGA
+3051 QIVSTENAALGTVGA

-3071 VSVSAVQTG
+3071 VSVSVVQTG

-3093 VFGTPETKPWVLTAT
+3093 VFGTPETKAWVLTAT
-3108 ELTSGTTYNNY
+3108 ELTGGTTYNNY
-3119 ESIVSRT
+3119 VSIVSRT

-3191 AIDGVVNDGYFT
+3191 AIEGVVNDGYFT

-3270 SHDGALPA
+3270 SHDGALTA

-3293 GSEEP
+3293 GSEE
-3298 EPPSHDG
+3298 
-3305 ALPAASADVDIPDA
+3305 
-3319 PSHIGGSEDRP
+3319 RP

>member
-10 RSIFVTVFAVVLSCG
+10 RSGRSAAAVRLVLLALIFVTVFAVVLSCG

-36 TDNVAEAGLIEAKG
+36 TDNVAEAALDEG
-50 TIDIAGQSFTIT
+50 TT
-62 NTDTNESK
+62 
-70 TVTASNESAFYGAF
+70 
-84 NELRMKT
+84 
-91 KATPGKPALPTTLT
+91 TPLSSYQNSS
-105 ITVSLDNVDFTGY
+105 VSLSEVQEKIHSE
-118 VNADRTDDNVAEYV
+118 VNATYTKTSSLSEVLFKDYTSWYRTGDMGDG
-132 TGTGSF
+132 TGTGQGRFDFTANGTLSGGSGDTTTAGGW
-138 GAYSTDMSWNTG
+138 GARTESSVWRQPGVLVAINVEIPSYIKSLVKAGFVVTVNYTAMVYTTDYTTDNYYG
-150 MGASTGIDIPK
+150 MKASGAVKK
-161 AIKELATSGYTVQ
+161 ASGYIAGDDVNQGGGTHSNGNWKNGSARDFGTVTLTDSDAYLNIYIAKRSSGTNQ
-174 VSAAIKDYNAWNN
+174 EI
-187 DNNDTRFGIA
+187 GIW
-197 VSGSALTG
+197 VSG
-205 ANAKNWSGVEAEIT
+205 
-219 GSRGHAGGNSST
+219 GG
-231 PSDRWVTNANITI
+231 
-244 KGNENT
+244 
-250 NIGSSDSVISIALFR
+250 
-265 AASGVGKEA
+265 
-274 GIGVRGITLTFSVS
+274 TLTFTVKRPATSADS
-288 SPTDNER
+288 TA
-295 PYISNAVAENG
+295 PYISNAAAENG
-306 GILTTTGGVSVP
+306 GILKTTGGASMP
-318 TTETYLG
+318 TTDTYLG

-330 LESKTTNIELNRVV
+330 LEEKTTNIELNRVV

-351 NGQNYYKKLTLTV
+351 NGQNYFKKLTLTV
-364 RDGDPTKAACYYGV
+364 RDGDNNSAAFYDGV
-378 RDLNITAA
+378 RVLHITAA
-386 PGGVDGAWAHVTNL
+386 EGGVDGAWAHVTNL
-400 PQGNTDNEATSA
+400 LQGNTENEATTA

-421 SATTNASAR
+421 SATTNAA

-445 TIRFEDN
+445 TISFQDN
-452 GSAFGGTNAAC
+452 GSAFGGNNDES
-463 DPITITVSGIDTD
+463 DPITITVSGIDTT
-476 APTAEGLLGD
+476 APEAADLLDG
-486 SLAKGVF
+486 SLTKGVF

-523 GWAFFLDIAYSFYAP
+523 GWAFFFDIAYSFYAP
-538 TEEWKESTLAGVNA
+538 TKEWKESTIASVNEA
-552 SNRAKIDA
+552 NRAKIN
-560 GKAAPFKVVSGPGAG
+560 GGTAAPFKVVSGPTAAN
-575 TFSYNFK
+575 FSYNFSQG
-582 EDTASNASSLSGSK
+582 TASAGSPLGGNS
-596 PTGAGYYMIMIYI
+596 PTGAGYYMIMVYI

-651 VTTEQWI
+651 VTTAQWI

-664 DSARARIDISFIL
+664 DSARIDISFNL

-691 AGTGTDNF
+691 AGTSTDNF
-699 ANNSATVKPGTTADG
+699 ANNSATVTPGTTDDG
-714 EKLTVTIGDKE
+714 EKLTVTIGDIE
-725 FATDTEGATV
+725 FATDTVGATV
-735 IIEGLGANLSAE
+735 IIGEGLGAKLSAE

-754 NTRKATLSLIYSRVN
+754 STREATLSLIYTRVN
-769 GEFGVNSEP
+769 EEFGVNSEP
-778 GVTVRSALG
+778 GVTVRSAIG

-822 NGGNDTANAANG
+822 NGGNDTTNG
-834 VYPENSISIDIST
+834 SNGGYPENSISINIST

-879 AHAGNVYFG
+879 AYAGKVYFG

-928 SGTYSAEALE
+928 GGTYLAGGLE

-952 VQGEVNNILGG
+952 VQGEANNILAG
-963 GGTLDGLAGADAD
+963 GGTLDGLAGADA
-976 APVGVRVLYVMT
+976 GVRVLYVMT

-999 YYVFVDRTTYT
+999 YYVFVDTTTYT
-1010 IKFETDKTY
+1010 IKFTTDEAY
-1019 AAYFERLGDSALRNI
+1019 AAYFEGLGDSALRNI

-1081 PYEVHKYTEGSGEKS
+1081 PYEVHKYTEGLDEKS

-1117 LEGITTTGSDVA
+1117 LTNITTTGSDVA
-1129 GLSYIAF
+1129 GGSYIAF

-1144 GSLGSAL
+1144 GRLGSDL
-1151 GLMFSYRKLVSTNVL
+1151 GLMFSYRKLVETSVL

-1177 GMVSVVTDAN
+1177 GMVSVVTNDN
-1187 VTGTLADEA
+1187 VTGTLASAA

-1204 KWEGTEGASTAPVNA
+1204 KWKGTEGESTAPVNA
-1219 GDYGFTLDLN
+1219 GSYQYSFDLN
-1229 NAAEKYF
+1229 NATDKYF

-1244 DYKINK
+1244 NYSIDK

-1261 TDAWQN
+1261 EGAWQT
-1267 AIYGDLYDR
+1267 AVYGDVYDR
-1276 AYITKYLGVA
+1276 DYINRYLSAGV
-1286 ALGGVTLE
+1286 LSGVTLE

-1301 LGQDTGKTLSSIT
+1301 LGQDNGKKLGDIMSG
-1314 QVSGLVLANGEAL
+1314 SGLVLANGEAL

-1332 SAGGDNLAVGSY
+1332 SAGGGNLAVGSY
-1344 ALTASGDVTAD
+1344 SLTASSAVTAD
-1355 NYTFSLSVSFE
+1355 NYTFTLSVSFE

-1372 TVSLKGSK
+1372 TVTLKGSK

-1395 GDDAMM
+1395 GDDDMM
-1401 RGDSLE
+1401 KGDSLE
-1407 DIFGSGVDISDRT
+1407 DIFGSGVSVSDRT

-1426 TSGYTYEGQGQYAD
+1426 TSGYTYEGQGQYAT
-1440 AGDHAFTGVTY
+1440 AGDHKFTGVTY
-1451 AGLSG
+1451 AGLSS
-1456 NFDMKLSEST
+1456 NFDMALSEST
-1466 PGNMTVAKLTV
+1466 PGNMAVAKLTV

-1491 TYTINFNYYYTA
+1491 TYTINFNYYYD

-1518 ITAGTFVLADEPSA
+1518 IKAGTFVLAEEPSA
-1532 SHGEEYGVKV
+1532 SHGGSYTVKV
-1542 DTAFTATNNI
+1542 GEEFTASDNI
-1552 TIKTV
+1552 TIETV
-1557 TSGITVTLEYDW
+1557 TSGITVILEYDW
-1569 SRNTLTI
+1569 TRNTLTI
-1576 SFVTVPTAT
+1576 SFVTAPTAT
-1585 YRVEFSAP
+1585 YRVEFDAP
-1593 TELEAYS
+1593 TELGAYS
-1600 CVVTNDS
+1600 VAVTDENGAPVPDH
-1607 GERVDSITVTSLG
+1607 GITVTSLG
-1620 TPELKGYAVANAANS
+1620 DPVLKGYNVANAANT
-1635 TFTVEFPNLVI
+1635 TFTVEFPNLEI
-1646 DGADKGDL
+1646 SGEEKGNL

-1670 LTPSFSETVK
+1670 LTPEFSETEK
-1680 TYGDPDDWTDK
+1680 TYGDPDDWTGK
-1691 FSVTPSTDA
+1691 FSVTPKTDA
-1700 AIGDFDLSTLKYTGA
+1700 AIGDFDLDALEYTGA

-1722 ASGFVRAGAA
+1722 ASDFVRAGAA

-1741 VGEYYAAYVSEPYSV
+1741 EGEYYAAYVSERYTV
-1756 NDTSIRV
+1756 NDPSILV
-1763 TVDEAALKDI
+1763 TVDEEALRGI
-1773 RFTVNAREIE
+1773 TFTVNAREIV
-1783 IGTYGKDKE
+1783 IGTNGKDKN

-1809 FIQNLVGNDDA
+1809 FIENLVSGDDA

-1828 YVLQNGDPVTGD
+1828 YVDEEGNIITKD
-1840 LNTGG
+1840 LATGG
-1845 QTGLY
+1845 VTGLY
-1850 ILVSG
+1850 IKVSG

-1862 KLNYKLTVSSKQFGG
+1862 KLNYTLTVEEIRFGG
-1877 EYRIVEFHF
+1877 EYQIVALEFQ
-1886 EALKSGDIVIT
+1886 ALKSGDIVIT
-1897 KVYDATT
+1897 KVYDATRA
-1904 KIDPETHITIEQN
+1904 IDPKTDITIAQN
-1917 DNAFNLLE
+1917 GNAFNLLE

-1934 GFNVAHGNVDLSD
+1934 GFNVAHGDVNLSD
-1947 AGVGNY
+1947 AGVGSY

-1985 LITVNNVLATIT
+1985 FITVNNVLATIT
-1997 PLPISFDMLI
+1997 PLPISFGMLKVT
-2007 VDVEDE
+2007 VDPV

-2043 NLNALRLRANITID
+2043 NLNALRLRATITLAD
-2057 GADAG
+2057 PDAG
-2062 ENKAVLFSD
+2062 DNKAVLFSD
-2071 FKYAESGSNLTVDG
+2071 FTYAESGSNLTVDG
-2085 NFATKAEEFF
+2085 NFAAAAAAWF
-2095 TSQKIT
+2095 TSQTVT

-2114 PAVYG
+2114 DAVYG

-2146 FNIDTAGAEFYYYNA
+2146 FNIATAGAEFYYYNA

-2176 YVQYDADGNV
+2176 YVQYDENGNV
-2186 RLHDV
+2186 RKHDV
-2191 YYDKVKFTH
+2191 YYDKVTFT
-2200 KDDAPEGFNLGNYT
+2200 KSADAPEGFNLGNYT

-2231 AAVLNPKPL
+2231 AAVLTPKPL

-2262 ALEALIGAG
+2262 ALEALIGEG
-2271 DINVFFGTGGVLDG
+2271 DINVFFGEDGVLAG

-2313 IEIVANGDSE
+2313 IEIVANGDSAS
-2323 KAKAAAGSYSI
+2323 AKAAAGSYSI
-2334 PVSNKLVV
+2334 PVSNRLVV

-2351 LLVTFELPEK
+2351 LLVTFRLPDK

-2369 SESEITYELGTDG
+2369 SESEITYVLG
-2382 AYGDVNNFANEK
+2382 GDDYDFAIAEDRSK
-2394 DKGIYSVT
+2394 YSVT

-2431 NVNYYLVD
+2431 NVNYYLVESS
-2439 RDGNALQ
+2439 GNALT

-2453 VDDPNG
+2453 VDDPDG
-2459 TALAKYANGYVFAGG
+2459 TAVAKYADGYVFAGG

-2488 KAVYEVEIV
+2488 KATVTITIEVTSGAITKV
-2497 LGTEIVKPYDGTT
+2497 YDGTDTLDLGSIEYTINVNSGTIT
-2510 DIDHAEIEHS
+2510 DEELIQEIIGKVKIGS
-2520 FAGLDA
+2520 VRFAA
-2526 AILANLSLV
+2526 AVAGDTEAVFTIVYTGDEASNYTVASEARV
-2535 GAEFADPSVG
+2535 PATITKSTITVSVG
-2545 THDVIITLEYT
+2545 ENT
-2556 GEASANFEISK
+2556 N
-2567 KATVKGRITARTIIV
+2567 
-2582 SVDSEKAGFTYG
+2582 FTYG
-2594 EEPDYSGALSFKV
+2594 KKPDYSGQLV
-2607 DMGEGPVDATIEGDK
+2607 YTGEFGDTVTIEGGK
-2622 IMINGAEHG
+2622 IMIDGEEHG

-2668 VFDIA
+2668 VFVIA

-2682 AKLTVNAA
+2682 ATLTVNAA
-2690 DREYVSGSDIDKLR
+2690 DREYVSGSDIDDLR

-2712 FSDFAQGDTGVT
+2712 FSGFAQGDTGVT
-2724 ITGNIAEIVKFVK
+2724 ITGDIAEIVKFVK
-2737 DGSVELA
+2737 DGVELA

-2749 GAVYRIT
+2749 RAEYQIM
-2756 LDLTKATSTNY
+2756 LDLEKATSVNY
-2767 EFVEGSVGVVTVV
+2767 VFEAGSVGTVTVV
-2780 LPAFNAAAVSGIGV
+2780 LPEFNAAAVSGIGV

-2799 DKLAGEGSAELLD
+2799 DKLAGEGSAELLN

-2817 NVQTGKTYETAL
+2817 VKQTGKTYEIAL
-2829 ADDTTQA
+2829 ADDATQA
-2836 INAGSYDFNVV
+2836 INAGPYDFDVV

-2867 SATVHV
+2867 SAIVHV

-2885 RGQGITVAYNGS
+2885 RGQGITVAFNGS

-2936 AKYTFTG
+2936 AKDTFTG
-2943 AGVYSVVLV
+2943 AGVYAVALV

-2991 DKFGIDELSVEPADG
+2991 DEFGIVELSVEPADG
-3006 CAVPESTVKKLTAS
+3006 CAVPEDTVKKLTAS

-3051 QIVSTENASLGTVGA
+3051 QIVSTENSALGTVGA

-3093 VFGTPETKPWVLTAT
+3093 VFGTPETKAWVLTAT

-3186 DGSLR
+3186 DGSLK

-3270 SHDGALPA
+3270 SHDGALTA
-3278 ASADVDIPDAPSHIG
+3278 AA
-3293 GSEEP
+3293 
-3298 EPPSHDG
+3298 
-3305 ALPAASADVDIPDA
+3305 ADVDIPDA

>member
-10 RSIFVTVFAVVLSCG
+10 RSGRSAAAVRLVLLALIFVTVFAVVLSCG
-25 TGTETPLFGSV
+25 TGTEMPLFGSV
-36 TDNVAEAGLIEAKG
+36 TDNVAEAAHSGGDGNQVTSYSGSSTTIASLQEQIHDSTIGSASITTNLSNVTFSDSNVSYYKTGG
-50 TIDIAGQSFTIT
+50 TSEGIVFWNGGTASSWGTNAAGQHWMYSPEVIVAVNIKVPDSVMAFV
-62 NTDTNESK
+62 NAGY
-70 TVTASNESAFYGAF
+70 TVTVSYSAMVYTSFDNNQTNGTYMALTSSAVAASNFLNGDAWKKDGWTTFDG
-84 NELRMKT
+84 
-91 KATPGKPALPTTLT
+91 GPTGGTSRNFGTLT
-105 ITVSLDNVDFTGY
+105 ITGGNSNLVLGLARNSGWYQTPGIRAASHNLTFNISRGSLTDGTRPY
-118 VNADRTDDNVAEYV
+118 ISSAAAADE
-132 TGTGSF
+132 
-138 GAYSTDMSWNTG
+138 
-150 MGASTGIDIPK
+150 PQ
-161 AIKELATSGYTVQ
+161 LATSG
-174 VSAAIKDYNAWNN
+174 
-187 DNNDTRFGIA
+187 
-197 VSGSALTG
+197 G
-205 ANAKNWSGVEAEIT
+205 ASVT
-219 GSRGHAGGNSST
+219 SS
-231 PSDRWVTNANITI
+231 
-244 KGNENT
+244 
-250 NIGSSDSVISIALFR
+250 
-265 AASGVGKEA
+265 
-274 GIGVRGITLTFSVS
+274 
-288 SPTDNER
+288 
-295 PYISNAVAENG
+295 
-306 GILTTTGGVSVP
+306 
-318 TTETYLG
+318 YLG
-325 PADKG
+325 SNSG
-330 LESKTTNIELNRVV
+330 LSANTTNITL
-344 GKATFSV
+344 GKAVSQATFSA
-351 NGQNYYKKLTLTV
+351 NGQNYFKKLTLTV
-364 RDGDPTKAACYYGV
+364 RDGDPNSAAFYYGV

-386 PGGVDGAWAHVTNL
+386 PGGVDGAWVHVGNL
-400 PQGNTDNEATSA
+400 PQGNTENEATTA
-412 SGTNYYIEA
+412 SGTNYYITA
-421 SATTNASAR
+421 SNTTNAA

-445 TIRFEDN
+445 TIQFEDN
-452 GSAFGGTNAAC
+452 ASAFGGQNAAC
-463 DPITITVSGIDTD
+463 DPITITVSGIDTT
-476 APTAEGLLGD
+476 APEAADLLDD
-486 SLAKGVF
+486 SLTPGVF
-493 KDTAFDESTWASV
+493 ADTTFAESTWASV
-506 GSVSQSL
+506 GQVGQYL
-513 KGKAESSTDT
+513 KGMDAAADLAKGNSA
-523 GWAFFLDIAYSFYAP
+523 WAFFFDIAYSFYAP
-538 TEEWKESTLAGVNA
+538 TAEWVSSTIASVNDA
-552 SNRAKIDA
+552 NRAKIN
-560 GKAAPFKVVSGPGAG
+560 GGTAAPFKVVNG
-575 TFSYNFK
+575 TTATNFSYNFK
-582 EDTASNASSLSGSK
+582 EGTASNGSPLGGVS
-596 PTGAGYYMIMIYI
+596 PTGAGYYMIMVYI
-609 ADVAGNVCATPFTYF
+609 ADVAGNVCETPFTYF
-624 VRVDNTTV
+624 VRVDNDAV
-632 TGTPTGV
+632 TGKPIGE

-651 VTTEQWI
+651 VTSDQWI

-664 DSARARIDISFIL
+664 DSARIDIRFNL

-691 AGTGTDNF
+691 AGTSTDNS
-699 ANNSATVKPGTTADG
+699 ANNSATVMPGTTADD

-735 IIEGLGANLSAE
+735 ITTGLGAELSAE
-747 IKVEGSG
+747 IKVAGSG
-754 NTRKATLSLIYSRVN
+754 NTRTATLSLIYSRAN

-809 GLGTADGGNYLVA
+809 GLYGADGGNYLVA
-822 NGGNDTANAANG
+822 NGGNDTANGSNG
-834 VYPENSISIDIST
+834 GYPENSISIDIST

-879 AHAGNVYFG
+879 AYAGKVYFG
-888 WKVYSDASAAGTTEG
+888 WKVYSDASAVAGTTEG
-903 ETVTPGAINSDYDAF
+903 ETATPGVISSDYDAF

-928 SGTYSAEALE
+928 SGTYSPDGLA
-938 SAFTTFFGEGNSKL
+938 SAFTAFFEEGGDSVL
-952 VQGEVNNILGG
+952 VNGEVNNILGG
-963 GGTLDGLAGADAD
+963 GGTLNGLAGADA
-976 APVGVRVLYVMT
+976 GVRVLYVMT

-999 YYVFVDRTTYT
+999 YYVFVDTTTYEIAFT
-1010 IKFETDKTY
+1010 TDEAYANYFAET
-1019 AAYFERLGDSALRNI
+1019 LGDSALRNI

-1039 LRGDGMDGTYAATF
+1039 LRDEGSEGVYTATF
-1053 KRGQNIVVT
+1053 KRGQNIRVT
-1062 AGTGTPGGNFNP
+1062 AGTGTPGGSFNP

-1081 PYEVHKYTEGSGEKS
+1081 PYEVYKYTAGPGAKS

-1102 RGGAT
+1102 RGDAT

-1117 LEGITTTGSDVA
+1117 LTNITTTGSDVA

-1144 GSLGSAL
+1144 GSLGSDL
-1151 GLMFSYRKLVSTNVL
+1151 GLMFSYRKLVTTNVL
-1166 NTKVYDGKAAS
+1166 NSKTYDGKAAS
-1177 GMVSVVTDAN
+1177 GMVSVVTDNN
-1187 VTGTLADEA
+1187 VTDTLASAA

-1204 KWEGTEGASTAPVNA
+1204 KWKGTEGESTAPVNA
-1219 GDYGFTLDLN
+1219 GSYQYSFDLN

-1236 IAEKVDAA
+1236 IAEKVNAA
-1244 DYKINK
+1244 AYEITK

-1261 TDAWQN
+1261 ADVWQN
-1267 AIYGDLYDR
+1267 AIYGDVYKRD
-1276 AYITKYLGVA
+1276 YITSHLSDGV
-1286 ALGGVTLE
+1286 LSGKTLE
-1294 TALGSSD
+1294 TVLGSSD
-1301 LGQDTGKTLSSIT
+1301 LGEDSGKTLGSIMSG
-1314 QVSGLVLANGEAL
+1314 SGLVLANGKAL
-1327 SALVY
+1327 SELVY
-1332 SAGGDNLAVGSY
+1332 SAADDGNLAVGSY
-1344 ALTASGDVTAD
+1344 ALTASSGVTAT
-1355 NYTFSLSVSFE
+1355 NYTFSLSVSFV
-1366 ITKATI
+1366 ISKATI
-1372 TVSLKGSK
+1372 TVRLNGSK
-1380 TYAQPDSAAAVTLQI
+1380 TYAQPDSDAAVTLQI
-1395 GDDAMM
+1395 GDDDMM
-1401 RGDSLE
+1401 KGDSLE
-1407 DIFGSGVDISDRT
+1407 DIFGSGVSISDRT
-1420 SRIINI
+1420 SRIIKI
-1426 TSGYTYEGQGQYAD
+1426 TSGYTYEGQGQYAT
-1440 AGDHAFTGVTY
+1440 AGDHAFTRVTY

-1456 NFDMKLSEST
+1456 NFDMELSGT
-1466 PGNMTVAKLTV
+1466 PGNMTVNKLTV

-1518 ITAGTFVLADEPSA
+1518 ITAGTFVLSETPSA
-1532 SHGEEYGVKV
+1532 EHGAEYGVKV

-1552 TIKTV
+1552 TIETV

-1576 SFVTVPTAT
+1576 SFKTVPTAT
-1585 YRVEFSAP
+1585 YRVPFSAP
-1593 TELEAYS
+1593 TELGAYS
-1600 CVVTNDS
+1600 VAVTDEN
-1607 GERVDSITVTSLG
+1607 GTPVDNHGITVTSLG
-1620 TPELKGYAVANAANS
+1620 DPVLRGYAVDNAANS
-1635 TFTVEFPNLVI
+1635 TFTVEFPNLEI
-1646 DGADKGDL
+1646 SGADKGNL

-1670 LTPSFSETVK
+1670 LTPSFSEREK

-1700 AIGDFDLSTLKYTGA
+1700 AIGDFDLTALVYTGA

-1741 VGEYYAAYVSEPYSV
+1741 VGEYYAAYVSERYTV
-1756 NDTSIRV
+1756 NDPSIIV
-1763 TVDEAALKDI
+1763 TVDAAALREI
-1773 RFTVNAREIE
+1773 EFTVNAREIE

-1800 PYADGEKAV
+1800 PYAEDEKAV
-1809 FIQNLVGNDDA
+1809 FINNLVSGDNA

-1828 YVLQNGDPVTGD
+1828 YVDENGAPVTGD

-1862 KLNYKLTVSSKQFGG
+1862 KLNYKLTVTSKQFGG
-1877 EYRIVEFHF
+1877 GYQIVAFHF

-1917 DNAFNLLE
+1917 DNAFNLLK

-1934 GFNVAHGNVDLSD
+1934 GFNVDHNNYDLSD

-1966 TSFAEGGELWVV
+1966 TSFDEGGELWVV
-1978 EETDGGV
+1978 ERTEYGGGGV

-1997 PLPISFDMLI
+1997 PLPISFDMLK
-2007 VDVEDE
+2007 VTVVTT

-2020 NVTRTIAWNTEAEG
+2020 DVTRTIAWDTEAKG
-2034 YDPTIHTDD
+2034 YNPAIHTRD
-2043 NLNALRLRANITID
+2043 NLSALRLKADITL
-2057 GADAG
+2057 ADPNAG
-2062 ENKAVLFSD
+2062 EGKAVSFSGLT
-2071 FKYAESGSNLTVDG
+2071 YATSGSNLTVDA
-2085 NFATKAEEFF
+2085 NFEDEAAAFF
-2095 TSQKIT
+2095 ASQTVT

-2108 VNFDFA
+2108 VDFDFVD
-2114 PAVYG
+2114 AVYG

-2351 LLVTFELPEK
+2351 LLVTFKLPEK

-2369 SESEITYELGTDG
+2369 SESEITYVLGGEKWD
-2382 AYGDVNNFANEK
+2382 FAIAEDRSK
-2394 DKGIYSVT
+2394 YSVT

-2431 NVNYYLVD
+2431 NVNYYLVEKSS
-2439 RDGNALQ
+2439 GNALPLPT
-2446 RGDYSTG
+2446 GDYSTG
-2453 VDDPNG
+2453 VNDPSG
-2459 TALAKYANGYVFAGG
+2459 TAVAKYADGYVFAGG
-2474 GNNWAIAPATGKIN
+2474 GNKWTTAPATGKIN
-2488 KAVYEVEIV
+2488 KATVTITIEVTSGAI
-2497 LGTEIVKPYDGTT
+2497 TKPYDGTDTLNLGSIEYTINVNSGTIT
-2510 DIDHAEIEHS
+2510 DEELIQEIIGRVDVGS
-2520 FAGLDA
+2520 VRFAA
-2526 AILANLSLV
+2526 AVAGDTEAVFTIVYTGDEASNYTVASEARV
-2535 GAEFADPSVG
+2535 PATITKSTITVSVG
-2545 THDVIITLEYT
+2545 ENT
-2556 GEASANFEISK
+2556 N
-2567 KATVKGRITARTIIV
+2567 
-2582 SVDSEKAGFTYG
+2582 FTYG
-2594 EEPDYSGALSFKV
+2594 VKPDYSGQLV
-2607 DMGEGPVDATIEGDK
+2607 YTGEFGDTVTIEGGK
-2622 IMINGAEHG
+2622 IMIDGVEHG

-2654 TYKVTGVNGTATNF
+2654 TYAVTGVNGTATNF
-2668 VFDIA
+2668 VFVIA

-2682 AKLTVNAA
+2682 ATLTVGAA
-2690 DREYVSGSDIDKLR
+2690 DREYFSGSDIDDLR
-2704 AEVVNAFE
+2704 ADVVNTFE
-2712 FSDFAQGDTGVT
+2712 FSGFAQGDTGVT
-2724 ITGNIAEIVKFVK
+2724 ITGDIAEIVKFVK
-2737 DGSVELA
+2737 DGSELIP
-2744 ANAAP
+2744 NAAP
-2749 GAVYRIT
+2749 GAKYQIT
-2756 LDLTKATSTNY
+2756 LDLEKATSTNY
-2767 EFVEGSVGVVTVV
+2767 MFEAGSVGKVTVV

-2817 NVQTGKTYETAL
+2817 NVQTGKTYEIAL

-2836 INAGSYDFNVV
+2836 INAGSYDFDVV

-2853 DLEGYASGDTAYEE
+2853 DLEGYASGNAAYEK

-2873 TLAVNKA
+2873 TLTVDKA

-2897 AQKLTDYEG
+2897 AQKLTDYEW

-2936 AKYTFTG
+2936 AKDTFTG

-2991 DKFGIDELSVEPADG
+2991 DEFGIVELSVEPADG
-3006 CAVPESTVKKLTAS
+3006 CAVPESTVKELTAS

-3051 QIVSTENASLGTVGA
+3051 QIVSTENAALGTVGA

-3093 VFGTPETKPWVLTAT
+3093 VFGTPETKAWVLTAT
-3108 ELTSGTTYNNY
+3108 ELTGGTTYNNY

-3270 SHDGALPA
+3270 SHDGALT
-3278 ASADVDIPDAPSHIG
+3278 
-3293 GSEEP
+3293 
-3298 EPPSHDG
+3298 
-3305 ALPAASADVDIPDA
+3305 AASADVDIPDA

>member
-10 RSIFVTVFAVVLSCG
+10 RSGRSAAAVRLVLLALIFVTVFAVVLSCG

-36 TDNVAEAGLIEAKG
+36 TDNVAEAALDEGTTTPLSSYQNSSVPLSEVQEKIHSEVNATYTKTSSLSEILFKNYTSWYRTGGMGDGTGWGEGRFDFTANGTLSGGSGDTQTKGGWGARTESSAWYEPGVLVAINVTIPSYITSLVDAGFVVTVNYTAKVYTTDYTTNNYYGMKASSAVKKASGYISGDDVNKGGG
-50 TIDIAGQSFTIT
+50 T
-62 NTDTNESK
+62 ESNGNWK
-70 TVTASNESAFYGAF
+70 NGSSRDFGTVT
-84 NELRMKT
+84 
-91 KATPGKPALPTTLT
+91 LT
-105 ITVSLDNVDFTGY
+105 DNDAY
-118 VNADRTDDNVAEYV
+118 LNIYIAKQSS
-132 TGTGSF
+132 GT
-138 GAYSTDMSWNTG
+138 NQEI
-150 MGASTGIDIPK
+150 GI
-161 AIKELATSGYTVQ
+161 
-174 VSAAIKDYNAWNN
+174 W
-187 DNNDTRFGIA
+187 
-197 VSGSALTG
+197 VSG
-205 ANAKNWSGVEAEIT
+205 
-219 GSRGHAGGNSST
+219 GG
-231 PSDRWVTNANITI
+231 
-244 KGNENT
+244 
-250 NIGSSDSVISIALFR
+250 
-265 AASGVGKEA
+265 
-274 GIGVRGITLTFSVS
+274 TLTFTVKR
-288 SPTDNER
+288 PTTSADSTA
-295 PYISNAVAENG
+295 PYISSAVAENG
-306 GILTTTGGVSVP
+306 GILTTTGGASMP
-318 TTETYLG
+318 TTDTYLG

-344 GKATFSV
+344 GKATISA
-351 NGQNYYKKLTLTV
+351 NGQNYFKKLELTV
-364 RDGDPTKAACYYGV
+364 KDGDNNSAAFYDGV
-378 RDLNITAA
+378 RVLHITAA
-386 PGGVDGAWAHVTNL
+386 PGGVDGAWAHVGNL
-400 PQGNTDNEATSA
+400 PQGNKENETTTA
-412 SGTNYYIEA
+412 SGTNYYITA
-421 SATTNASAR
+421 SNTENAA

-445 TIRFEDN
+445 TISFQDN
-452 GSAFGGTNAAC
+452 GSAFTGGSN
-463 DPITITVSGIDTD
+463 DESGNITIKVSGIDTD

-486 SLAKGVF
+486 SLAAGVF

-506 GSVSQSL
+506 GQVDQKL

-523 GWAFFLDIAYSFYAP
+523 GWAFFFDIAYSFYAP
-538 TEEWKESTLAGVNA
+538 TAEWVSSTIDSVNEA
-552 SNRAKIDA
+552 NRAKIDA
-560 GKAAPFKVVSGPGAG
+560 GKAAPFKVVSGPDAAN
-575 TFSYNFK
+575 FYYNFS
-582 EDTASNASSLSGSK
+582 TGAATNGSPLGGVS
-596 PTGAGYYMIMIYI
+596 PTGAGYYMIMVYI
-609 ADVAGNVCATPFTYF
+609 ADVAGNVCETPFTYF
-624 VRVDNTTV
+624 VRVDNDAV
-632 TGTPTGV
+632 TGTPSGV
-639 YSYLDKAGETQQ
+639 YSYLDKAGKTQQ

-664 DSARARIDISFIL
+664 DSARIDISFNL

-699 ANNSATVKPGTTADG
+699 ANNSATVMPGTTADG

-735 IIEGLGANLSAE
+735 IIEGLGAELSAE
-747 IKVEGSG
+747 IKVAGSG
-754 NTRKATLSLIYSRVN
+754 NTRTATLSLIYSRVN

-787 TATVYADGIVPV
+787 GNAVGATMGESDIVPV

-822 NGGNDTANAANG
+822 NGGNDTANGSNG
-834 VYPENSISIDIST
+834 GYPENSISINFST
-847 VEGRVWYTDENNA
+847 VEDRVWYTDDQNE
-860 ISVSTDKS
+860 ISVSTDKVPDS
-868 TGDALLDAMLG
+868 EEFGDIMLSRF
-879 AHAGNVYFG
+879 AGKVYFG
-888 WKVYSDASAAGTTEG
+888 WKVYSDASAVAGTTEG

-923 AVIGE
+923 AVIGKD
-928 SGTYSAEALE
+928 GTYSADGLATK
-938 SAFTTFFGEGNSKL
+938 FTGFFGEDSVSVVDGKPNY
-952 VQGEVNNILGG
+952 ILGG
-963 GGTLDGLAGADAD
+963 GGTLTGLAGADA
-976 APVGVRVLYVMT
+976 GVRVLYVMT

-999 YYVFVDRTTYT
+999 YYVFVDTTTYT
-1010 IKFETDKTY
+1010 IEFKTDEAY
-1019 AAYFERLGDSALRNI
+1019 AAYFEGLGDDALRNI

-1062 AGTGTPGGNFNP
+1062 AGTGTPGDNFNP

-1081 PYEVHKYTEGSGEKS
+1081 PYEVYKYTEGSGAKS

-1144 GSLGSAL
+1144 GSLGSDL
-1151 GLMFSYRKLVSTNVL
+1151 GLMFSYRKLVTTNVL
-1166 NTKVYDGKAAS
+1166 NSKTYDGKAAS

-1187 VTGTLADEA
+1187 VTDMLATAA
-1196 LEDINSVI
+1196 LDDIDSVI

-1219 GDYGFTLDLN
+1219 GSYQYSFDLN
-1229 NAAEKYF
+1229 NATDKYF
-1236 IAEKVDAA
+1236 IAEKVGAA

-1261 TDAWQN
+1261 ADKWQN
-1267 AIYGDLYDR
+1267 ATYGDVYKRD
-1276 AYITKYLGVA
+1276 YITSHLSDS
-1286 ALGGVTLE
+1286 ALSGKTLE
-1294 TALGSSD
+1294 AVLGSSD
-1301 LGQDTGKTLSSIT
+1301 LGQDSENGETLGSIMKG
-1314 QVSGLVLANGEAL
+1314 SGLVLANGKAL

-1332 SAGGDNLAVGSY
+1332 SAGGGNLAVGSY
-1344 ALTASGDVTAD
+1344 SLTASSDVTAD

-1366 ITKATI
+1366 ITKATL
-1372 TVSLKGSK
+1372 TVSLEGSK
-1380 TYAQPDSAAAVTLQI
+1380 TYAQPDSAAAVTLQV
-1395 GDDAMM
+1395 DSDAMM
-1401 RGDSLE
+1401 KGDSLE
-1407 DIFGSGVDISDRT
+1407 DIFGSSVDINNAL

-1426 TSGYTYEGQGQYAD
+1426 TSGYTYEGQGQYAT
-1440 AGDHAFTGVTY
+1440 AGEHKFTDVIY
-1451 AGLSG
+1451 EGLSS
-1456 NFDMKLSEST
+1456 NFNMELSEKDT
-1466 PGNMTVAKLTV
+1466 PGRGYMTVDKLTV
-1477 YAIPDSGQTIYSPQ
+1477 YAIPDSNQTIYSPH
-1491 TYTINFNYYYTA
+1491 TYNIRFDYYYTD
-1503 SNSGAQVT
+1503 SSSGTAVT
-1511 DATVRGE
+1511 DHTVRDE
-1518 ITAGTFVLADEPSA
+1518 IKEGTFVLSETPTAEHDK
-1532 SHGEEYGVKV
+1532 EYGVV
-1542 DTAFTATNNI
+1542 VGTAFTASDNI
-1552 TIKTV
+1552 TIITV
-1557 TSGITVTLEYDW
+1557 DSTVDSGITVILEYNW

-1576 SFVTVPTAT
+1576 SFAETVPVPTAT
-1585 YRVEFSAP
+1585 YRVQFSAP
-1593 TELEAYS
+1593 TELTAYS
-1600 CVVTNDS
+1600 VAVTDVN
-1607 GERVDSITVTSLG
+1607 GKPVENHGITVTSLG
-1620 TPELKGYAVANAANS
+1620 DPELVGYDVANAA
-1635 TFTVEFPNLVI
+1635 TTVFRVEFPDLVI
-1646 DGADKGDL
+1646 SGADKGKL

-1670 LTPSFSETVK
+1670 LTPSFSETEK
-1680 TYGDPDDWTDK
+1680 TYGDPDDWTGK
-1691 FSVTPSTDA
+1691 FKVTPSTDA
-1700 AIGDFDLSTLKYTGA
+1700 AIGDFDLDALKYTGA

-1722 ASGFVRAGAA
+1722 ASGFDRAGAA
-1732 NDDVNAMLA
+1732 NDDVNALLA
-1741 VGEYYAAYVSEPYSV
+1741 SGEYYAAYVSVPYTV
-1756 NDTSIRV
+1756 NDPSIKL
-1763 TVDEAALKDI
+1763 TVDEAALRGI
-1773 RFTVNAREIE
+1773 TFTVNARKIV
-1783 IGTYGKDKE
+1783 IGTYGKDKD
-1792 VPDGTANV
+1792 VPDGTADV

-1809 FIQNLVGNDDA
+1809 FIENLVSGDDA

-1828 YVLQNGDPVTGD
+1828 YVDEEGNIITKD
-1840 LNTGG
+1840 LATGG
-1845 QTGLY
+1845 VTGLY
-1850 ILVSG
+1850 IKVSG
-1855 IALDGAD
+1855 IALGGKDA
-1862 KLNYKLTVSSKQFGG
+1862 LNYELTEVEIKFGDG
-1877 EYRIVEFHF
+1877 KYQIVAFEFQ
-1886 EALKSGDIVIT
+1886 ALKSGDIVIT
-1897 KVYDATT
+1897 KVYDATRA
-1904 KIDPETHITIEQN
+1904 IDPETHITIEQN

-1925 QYGYTVEFY
+1925 EYGYTVEFY
-1934 GFNVAHGNVDLSD
+1934 GFNVAHGDVNLSD
-1947 AGVGNY
+1947 AGVGSY

-1985 LITVNNVLATIT
+1985 FITVNNVLATIT
-1997 PLPISFDMLI
+1997 PLPISFDMLKVT
-2007 VDVEDE
+2007 VDPV

-2020 NVTRTIAWNTEAEG
+2020 NVTRTIAWDTEAEG
-2034 YDPTIHTDD
+2034 YNPTIHTDD
-2043 NLNALRLRANITID
+2043 NLNALRLRATITL
-2057 GADAG
+2057 ADPNAG
-2062 ENKAVLFSD
+2062 DNKTVSFSD
-2071 FKYAESGSNLTVDG
+2071 LTYATSGSNLTVDES
-2085 NFATKAEEFF
+2085 FAAKAKEFF
-2095 TSQKIT
+2095 TSKTVT

-2108 VNFDFA
+2108 VDFA
-2114 PAVYG
+2114 FEDGVYG
-2119 NQKPVLTGGTDYNV
+2119 DAAPKFDRNRTTYDV
-2133 ATPYAAWETEKAY
+2133 ATPFEAWEDQRGY
-2146 FNIDTAGAEFYYYNA
+2146 FDLNVDDATVIYSDASGKEYR
-2161 DSTAE
+2161 
-2166 STEEGIQSYL
+2166 

-2191 YYDKVKFTH
+2191 HYEKVRITANAEFV
-2200 KDDAPEGFNLGNYT
+2200 NLKNYT
-2214 FGGKALE
+2214 IGGVALDSADATD
-2221 GSTFSGVIRE
+2221 GFSGTLE
-2231 AAVLNPKPL
+2231 AAAVLTPKPL

-2262 ALEALIGAG
+2262 ALEALIGEG
-2271 DINVFFGTGGVLDG
+2271 DINVFFGENGVLAG
-2285 DLTLVKIAYTATY
+2285 DLALVKIAYTATY
-2298 RDAQAGTGNTITVSG
+2298 RDAQAGTGNTITVTG

-2323 KAKAAAGSYSI
+2323 NAKAAAGSYSI

-2351 LLVTFELPEK
+2351 LLVTFSLPEK

-2369 SESEITYELGTDG
+2369 DEGEITYVLGGGGYD
-2382 AYGDVNNFANEK
+2382 FAIAEDRSK
-2394 DKGIYSVT
+2394 YSVT
-2402 FTAGGYSDPNVAETV
+2402 FIAGGYSDPNVAETV

-2431 NVNYYLVD
+2431 NVNYYLVESS
-2439 RDGNALQ
+2439 GNALST
-2446 RGDYSTG
+2446 GDYSTG

-2459 TALAKYANGYVFAGG
+2459 TAVAKYADGYVFAGG
-2474 GNNWAIAPATGKIN
+2474 GNNWATAPATGKIN

-2510 DIDHAEIEHS
+2510 DIDHAKIEHS

-2526 AILANLSLV
+2526 AILAKLSLV
-2535 GAEFADPSVG
+2535 SAEFADPSVG
-2545 THDVIITLEYT
+2545 THDVNITLEYT
-2556 GEASANFEISK
+2556 GEANANFEISK
-2567 KATVKGRITARTIIV
+2567 KATVKGRITARTITV

-2607 DMGEGPVDATIEGDK
+2607 DMGEGLVDATIEGDK
-2622 IMINGAEHG
+2622 IMINGVEHG

-2654 TYKVTGVNGTATNF
+2654 TYAVTGVNGTATNF
-2668 VFDIA
+2668 VFVIA

-2682 AKLTVNAA
+2682 ATLTVGAA
-2690 DREYVSGSDIDKLR
+2690 DREYFSGSDIDELR
-2704 AEVVNAFE
+2704 AAVVKAFE
-2712 FSDFAQGDTGVT
+2712 FSGFAQGDTGVT
-2724 ITGNIAEIVKFVK
+2724 ITGDIAEIVKFVK

-2749 GAVYRIT
+2749 GAKYQIT

-2767 EFVEGSVGVVTVV
+2767 VFVEGSVGAVTVV
-2780 LPAFNAAAVSGIGV
+2780 LPEFNAAAVSGIGV

-2817 NVQTGKTYETAL
+2817 NVQTGKTYEIAL

-2836 INAGSYDFNVV
+2836 INAGSYDFDVV

-2853 DLEGYASGDTAYEE
+2853 DLEGYASGNAAYEK

-2873 TLAVNKA
+2873 TLTVDKA

-2885 RGQGITVAYNGS
+2885 RGQGITVAYDGD

-2906 FFVFDGAVEAEKDEM
+2906 FFVFDGAVEAEKDDM

-2936 AKYTFTG
+2936 AKDTFTG

-2991 DKFGIDELSVEPADG
+2991 DEFGIVNLSVEPADG

-3270 SHDGALPA
+3270 SHDGALTA
-3278 ASADVDIPDAPSHIG
+3278 AAADVDIPDAPSHIG
-3293 GSEEP
+3293 GSEE
-3298 EPPSHDG
+3298 
-3305 ALPAASADVDIPDA
+3305 
-3319 PSHIGGSEDRP
+3319 RP

>member
-10 RSIFVTVFAVVLSCG
+10 RSGRSAAAVRLVLLALIFVTVFAVVLSCG

-36 TDNVAEAGLIEAKG
+36 TDNVAEAAHSGGDGNQVTSYSGSSTTIASLQEQIHDSTIGSASITTNLSNVTFSDSNVSYYKTGG
-50 TIDIAGQSFTIT
+50 TSEGIVFWNGGTASSWGTNAAGQHWMYSPEVIVAVNIKVPDSVMAFV
-62 NTDTNESK
+62 NAGY
-70 TVTASNESAFYGAF
+70 TVTVSYSAMVYTSFDNNQTNGTYMALTSSAVAASNFLNGDAWKKDGWTTFDG
-84 NELRMKT
+84 
-91 KATPGKPALPTTLT
+91 GPTGGTSRNFGTLT
-105 ITVSLDNVDFTGY
+105 IT
-118 VNADRTDDNVAEYV
+118 
-132 TGTGSF
+132 
-138 GAYSTDMSWNTG
+138 
-150 MGASTGIDIPK
+150 
-161 AIKELATSGYTVQ
+161 
-174 VSAAIKDYNAWNN
+174 
-187 DNNDTRFGIA
+187 
-197 VSGSALTG
+197 
-205 ANAKNWSGVEAEIT
+205 
-219 GSRGHAGGNSST
+219 GGNSNLVLGLARNSGWYQT
-231 PSDRWVTNANITI
+231 PGIRAASHNLTFNISRGSLTDGTRPTISSAAAEDGPQLKTSGGASVISSYLGSNSGLSPNTANIT
-244 KGNENT
+244 
-250 NIGSSDSVISIALFR
+250 L
-265 AASGVGKEA
+265 GKA
-274 GIGVRGITLTFSVS
+274 VS
-288 SPTDNER
+288 E
-295 PYISNAVAENG
+295 
-306 GILTTTGGVSVP
+306 
-318 TTETYLG
+318 
-325 PADKG
+325 
-330 LESKTTNIELNRVV
+330 
-344 GKATFSV
+344 ATFSA
-351 NGQNYYKKLTLTV
+351 NGQNYFKKLTLTV
-364 RDGDPTKAACYYGV
+364 RDGDPNSAAFYYGV
-378 RDLNITAA
+378 RDLNITEA
-386 PGGVDGAWAHVTNL
+386 PGGVDGAWVHVGNL
-400 PQGNTDNEATSA
+400 PQGNKENETTTA
-412 SGTNYYIEA
+412 SGTNYYITA
-421 SATTNASAR
+421 SNTTNAG

-445 TIRFEDN
+445 TIQFEDN
-452 GSAFGGTNAAC
+452 ASAFGGQNAAC

-476 APTAEGLLGD
+476 APTATGLLGD
-486 SLAKGVF
+486 SLTAGVF
-493 KDTAFDESTWASV
+493 PDTNSFDESTWASV
-506 GSVSQSL
+506 GQVSQSL
-513 KGKAESSTDT
+513 KGMDGDANLASGNSA
-523 GWAFFLDIAYSFYAP
+523 WAFFFDIAYSFYKP
-538 TEEWKESTLAGVNA
+538 TEEWAESTLAGVNA
-552 SNRAKIDA
+552 SNIAKIND
-560 GKAAPFKVVSGPGAG
+560 GTAAPFKVVNG
-575 TFSYNFK
+575 TNTANFSYNFK
-582 EDTASNASSLSGSK
+582 EGTASNGSALSGGK
-596 PTGAGYYMIMIYI
+596 LTGAGYYMIMVYI

-624 VRVDNTTV
+624 VRVDNDAV
-632 TGTPTGV
+632 TGTPIGE

-664 DSARARIDISFIL
+664 DSARIDISFNL

-699 ANNSATVKPGTTADG
+699 ANNSATVMPGTTADG
-714 EKLTVTIGDKE
+714 EKLTVTIGDYE
-725 FATDTEGATV
+725 FATDTEGVTR
-735 IIEGLGANLSAE
+735 IIPGLGANLSAE

-754 NTRKATLSLIYSRVN
+754 NTRKATLSLIYTRVN

-778 GVTVRSALG
+778 GIVVRSALG
-787 TATVYADGIVPV
+787 TATVGADGIKPV

-809 GLGTADGGNYLVA
+809 GLYGADGGNYLVA
-822 NGGNDTANAANG
+822 NGGNDTADAANG

-879 AHAGNVYFG
+879 AYAGNVYFG

-903 ETVTPGAINSDYDAF
+903 ETVTPGAISSDYELF

-928 SGTYSAEALE
+928 NGTYSADGLATK
-938 SAFTTFFGEGNSKL
+938 FTGFFEGNSKL

-963 GGTLDGLAGADAD
+963 GGTLNGLAGADA
-976 APVGVRVLYVMT
+976 GVRVLYVMT

-999 YYVFVDRTTYT
+999 YYVFVDTTTYT
-1010 IKFETDKTY
+1010 IEFKTDEAY
-1019 AAYFERLGDSALRNI
+1019 AAYFEGLGDSALRNI

-1081 PYEVHKYTEGSGEKS
+1081 PYEVHKYTEGLGAKS

-1144 GSLGSAL
+1144 GSLGSDL
-1151 GLMFSYRKLVSTNVL
+1151 GLMFSYRKLVTTNVL
-1166 NTKVYDGKAAS
+1166 NSKTYDGKTAS
-1177 GMVSVVTDAN
+1177 GMVSVVTDNN
-1187 VTGTLADEA
+1187 VTDRLASAA

-1204 KWEGTEGASTAPVNA
+1204 KWEGTEGVGTAPVNA
-1219 GDYGFTLDLN
+1219 GSYQYSFDLN
-1229 NAAEKYF
+1229 NATDKYF

-1244 DYKINK
+1244 NYSINK

-1261 TDAWQN
+1261 EGAWQT
-1267 AIYGDLYDR
+1267 AVYGDVYDR
-1276 AYITKYLGVA
+1276 DYINRYLSAGV
-1286 ALGGVTLE
+1286 LSGVTLE

-1301 LGQDTGKTLSSIT
+1301 LGQDNGKKLGDIT
-1314 QVSGLVLANGEAL
+1314 NVSGLVLANGGAL

-1332 SAGGDNLAVGSY
+1332 SAGGGNLAVGSY
-1344 ALTASGDVTAD
+1344 SLTASSAVTAD

-1366 ITKATI
+1366 ITEATL
-1372 TVSLKGSK
+1372 TVTLKGSK
-1380 TYAQPDSAAAVTLQI
+1380 TYAQLDSAAAVTLQI
-1395 GDDAMM
+1395 GNDDMM
-1401 RGDSLE
+1401 KGDSLE
-1407 DIFGSGVDISDRT
+1407 DIFGSGVDVNNAT

-1426 TSGYTYEGQGQYAD
+1426 TSGYTYEGQGQYAT
-1440 AGDHAFTGVTY
+1440 AGNHAFTRVTY
-1451 AGLSG
+1451 AGLSS

-1477 YAIPDSGQTIYSPQ
+1477 YAIPDSGQKIYSPQ

-1503 SNSGAQVT
+1503 SDSGTQVT

-1518 ITAGTFVLADEPSA
+1518 IKAGTFVLAEEPSA
-1532 SHGEEYGVKV
+1532 SHGTSYTVKV
-1542 DTAFTATNNI
+1542 GEEFTASDNI
-1552 TIKTV
+1552 IIETV
-1557 TSGITVTLEYDW
+1557 TSGITVILEYDW
-1569 SRNTLTI
+1569 SRNTLII

-1585 YRVEFSAP
+1585 YRVQFSPP
-1593 TELEAYS
+1593 TDPLAYS
-1600 CVVTNDS
+1600 VAVTDENGTPVPDH
-1607 GERVDSITVTSLG
+1607 GITVTSLG
-1620 TPELKGYAVANAANS
+1620 DPVLKGYDVANAANS
-1635 TFTVEFPNLVI
+1635 TFTVEFPDLEI
-1646 DGADKGDL
+1646 SGADKGSL

-1670 LTPSFSETVK
+1670 LTPSFTATTK
-1680 TYGDPDDWTDK
+1680 IYGDPDDWTGK

-1700 AIGDFDLSTLKYTGA
+1700 AIGDFDLGALEYDGA

-1732 NDDVNAMLA
+1732 NDDVNEMLA
-1741 VGEYYAAYVSEPYSV
+1741 EGEYYAAYVSERYTV
-1756 NDTSIRV
+1756 NDPSILV
-1763 TVDEAALKDI
+1763 TVDEEALKGI
-1773 RFTVNAREIE
+1773 TFTVNAREIV
-1783 IGTYGKDKE
+1783 IGTNGKDKN

-1809 FIQNLVGNDDA
+1809 FIQNLVGDDDA

-1828 YVLQNGDPVTGD
+1828 YVDEEGNIITKD
-1840 LNTGG
+1840 LATGG
-1845 QTGLY
+1845 VTGLY
-1850 ILVSG
+1850 IKVSG

-1862 KLNYKLTVSSKQFGG
+1862 KLNYTLTVEEIRFGG
-1877 EYRIVEFHF
+1877 EYQIVALEFQ
-1886 EALKSGDIVIT
+1886 ALKSGDIVIT
-1897 KVYDATT
+1897 KVYDATRA
-1904 KIDPETHITIEQN
+1904 IDPETHITIAQN
-1917 DNAFNLLE
+1917 GNAFNLLE

-1934 GFNVAHGNVDLSD
+1934 GFNVAHGDVNLSD
-1947 AGVGNY
+1947 AGVGSY

-1966 TSFAEGGELWVV
+1966 TSFAEGDELWVV

-1985 LITVNNVLATIT
+1985 FITVNNVLATIT
-1997 PLPISFDMLI
+1997 PLPISFDMLT
-2007 VDVEDE
+2007 VTVEDE

-2020 NVTRTIAWNTEAEG
+2020 NVARTIAWNTEAEG
-2034 YDPTIHTDD
+2034 YNPTIHTDD
-2043 NLNALRLRANITID
+2043 NLNALRLRATITL
-2057 GADAG
+2057 ADPNAG
-2062 ENKAVLFSD
+2062 DNKEVLFSD
-2071 FKYAESGSNLTVDG
+2071 FTYAESGSNLTVDKES
-2085 NFATKAEEFF
+2085 FAAAAAAHF
-2095 TSQKIT
+2095 TSQKVT

-2108 VNFDFA
+2108 VDFDFA
-2114 PAVYG
+2114 DAVYG
-2119 NQKPVLTGGTDYNV
+2119 NQEPVLTGGTDYNV
-2133 ATPYAAWETEKAY
+2133 ATHYAAWDTEKAY
-2146 FNIDTAGAEFYYYNA
+2146 FAIDTAEADFYYSDA
-2161 DSTAE
+2161 SGKE
-2166 STEEGIQSYL
+2166 YL
-2176 YVQYDADGNV
+2176 YVQYDENGNV
-2186 RLHDV
+2186 RPHDV
-2191 YYDKVKFTH
+2191 YYDKVEFTRSEV
-2200 KDDAPEGFNLGNYT
+2200 APVGFNLGNYT
-2214 FGGKALE
+2214 FGGKALV

-2252 VYDGTTNAAP
+2252 VYDGTTDAAP
-2262 ALEALIGAG
+2262 ALEALIGKG
-2271 DINVFFGTGGVLDG
+2271 NNINVFFGTDGVLAG
-2285 DLTLVKIAYTATY
+2285 DLKLVKIAYTATY

-2313 IEIVANGDSE
+2313 IEIVAKEDSE
-2323 KAKAAAGSYSI
+2323 NAKAAAGSYSI

-2351 LLVTFELPEK
+2351 LLVTFSLPEK

-2369 SESEITYELGTDG
+2369 SESEITYVLGGGGYD
-2382 AYGDVNNFANEK
+2382 FADETADRSK
-2394 DKGIYSVT
+2394 YSVT
-2402 FTAGGYSDPNVAETV
+2402 FTAGGYSDSNVAETV

-2431 NVNYYLVD
+2431 NVNYYLVESS
-2439 RDGNALQ
+2439 GNALT

-2453 VDDPNG
+2453 VDDPDG
-2459 TALAKYANGYVFAGG
+2459 TAVAKYADGYVFAGG
-2474 GNNWAIAPATGKIN
+2474 GNNWAIASATGKIN

-2545 THDVIITLEYT
+2545 THDVNITLEYT
-2556 GEASANFEISK
+2556 GEASANFEISERV
-2567 KATVKGRITARTIIV
+2567 TVKGRITARTITV

-2594 EEPDYSGALSFKV
+2594 EEPDYSDALSFKV
-2607 DMGEGPVDATIEGDK
+2607 DMGEGPVGATIEGGK
-2622 IMINGAEHG
+2622 IMINGVEHG

-2654 TYKVTGVNGTATNF
+2654 TYAVTGVNGTATNF

-2682 AKLTVNAA
+2682 ATLTVGAA
-2690 DREYVSGSDIDKLR
+2690 DREYVSGSDIDDLR
-2704 AEVVNAFE
+2704 AAVVNAFE
-2712 FSDFAQGDTGVT
+2712 FTGFAQGDTGVT

-2767 EFVEGSVGVVTVV
+2767 VFVEGSVGVVTVV

-2817 NVQTGKTYETAL
+2817 NVQTGKTYEIAL

-2836 INAGSYDFNVV
+2836 INAGSYDFDVV

-2853 DLEGYASGDTAYEE
+2853 DLEGYASGDEAYEK

-2873 TLAVNKA
+2873 TLTVDKA

-2885 RGQGITVAYNGS
+2885 RGEGITVAYDGD

-2936 AKYTFTG
+2936 AKDTFTG

-2991 DKFGIDELSVEPADG
+2991 DEFGIVELSVEPADG
-3006 CAVPESTVKKLTAS
+3006 CAVPESTVEKLTAS

-3093 VFGTPETKPWVLTAT
+3093 VFGTPETKAWVLTAT

-3293 GSEEP
+3293 GSE
-3298 EPPSHDG
+3298 
-3305 ALPAASADVDIPDA
+3305 
-3319 PSHIGGSEDRP
+3319 DRP

>member
-10 RSIFVTVFAVVLSCG
+10 RSGRSAAAVRLVLLALIFVTVFAVVLSCG

-36 TDNVAEAGLIEAKG
+36 TDNVAEAAHSGG
-50 TIDIAGQSFTIT
+50 DGNQVTSYSGSSTTIASLQEQIHDSTIGSASITT
-62 NTDTNESK
+62 NLSN
-70 TVTASNESAFYGAF
+70 VTFSDS
-84 NELRMKT
+84 
-91 KATPGKPALPTTLT
+91 
-105 ITVSLDNVDFTGY
+105 TVSYYKT
-118 VNADRTDDNVAEYV
+118 
-132 TGTGSF
+132 TGTGEGIAFWNGGTASSW
-138 GAYSTDMSWNTG
+138 GAN
-150 MGASTGIDIPK
+150 STGQHWGYQPHVVVVVN
-161 AIKELATSGYTVQ
+161 IKVPDSVMAFVNAGYTVTVSYSAMVYTSYDNNHTNGTYIAATSGAVAANSFISNDEWRQSGWTTFGGGPTGGTSRNFGTV
-174 VSAAIKDYNAWNN
+174 
-187 DNNDTRFGIA
+187 T
-197 VSGSALTG
+197 
-205 ANAKNWSGVEAEIT
+205 IT
-219 GSRGHAGGNSST
+219 GGNSNLVLGLARTSGTFQTPGIRAASHNLTFNISRGSLTDST
-231 PSDRWVTNANITI
+231 RPSI
-244 KGNENT
+244 
-250 NIGSSDSVISIALFR
+250 SSAAAEDGPQLKTSGGASVISSYLGSN
-265 AASGVGKEA
+265 SGLSPNTTS
-274 GIGVRGITLTFSVS
+274 ITL
-288 SPTDNER
+288 
-295 PYISNAVAENG
+295 
-306 GILTTTGGVSVP
+306 
-318 TTETYLG
+318 
-325 PADKG
+325 
-330 LESKTTNIELNRVV
+330 
-344 GKATFSV
+344 GKAVSQATFAA

-364 RDGDPTKAACYYGV
+364 RDGDPNSAAFYYGV

-386 PGGVDGAWAHVTNL
+386 PGGVDGGAWAHVGNL
-400 PQGNTDNEATSA
+400 PQGNKENETTTA
-412 SGTNYYIEA
+412 SGTNYYITA
-421 SATTNASAR
+421 SNTTNAG

-445 TIRFEDN
+445 KIQFEDN
-452 GSAFGGTNAAC
+452 ASAFGGTNAAS
-463 DPITITVSGIDTD
+463 DPITITVSGIDTT
-476 APTAEGLLGD
+476 APTAADLLDG
-486 SLAKGVF
+486 SHTTGVF

-506 GSVSQSL
+506 GQVSQSL
-513 KGKAESSTDT
+513 KGMDAAADLASGNSA
-523 GWAFFLDIAYSFYAP
+523 WAFFFDIAYSFYKP
-538 TEEWKESTLAGVNA
+538 TEEWAKSTLDGVNA
-552 SNRAKIDA
+552 RNIAEIKS
-560 GKAAPFKVVSGPGAG
+560 GAAPFKVVNG
-575 TFSYNFK
+575 TSAANFSYNFK
-582 EDTASNASSLSGSK
+582 EGTASNGSALSGGK
-596 PTGAGYYMIMIYI
+596 LTGAGYYMIMVYI
-609 ADVAGNVCATPFTYF
+609 ADVAGNVCETPFTYF
-624 VRVDNTTV
+624 VRVDNDAV
-632 TGTPTGV
+632 TGTPIGE
-639 YSYLDKAGETQQ
+639 YSYLNKAETPQKVA

-664 DSARARIDISFIL
+664 DSARIDISFNL

-691 AGTGTDNF
+691 AGTSTDNF
-699 ANNSATVKPGTTADG
+699 ANNSATVTPGTTADGG
-714 EKLTVTIGDKE
+714 EKLTVTIAIGDREIE
-725 FATDTEGATV
+725 FATDTEGATL

-747 IKVEGSG
+747 IKVEVEDD
-754 NTRKATLSLIYSRVN
+754 NTRTATLSLIYTRVN
-769 GEFGVNSEP
+769 KEFGVNSVP
-778 GVTVRSALG
+778 GVTVRSEIG
-787 TATVYADGIVPV
+787 TAAVGADGIVPV

-822 NGGNDTANAANG
+822 NGGNDTTNSSNG
-834 VYPENSISIDIST
+834 GYPANSISIDFST
-847 VEGRVWYTDENNA
+847 VENRVWYTDEQNP
-860 ISVSTDKS
+860 ISVSTDKF

-879 AHAGNVYFG
+879 ANAGKVYFG
-888 WKVYSDASAAGTTEG
+888 WKVYSEG
-903 ETVTPGAINSDYDAF
+903 EKVTPGAINSDYDDF

-928 SGTYSAEALE
+928 GGAYSAVGLE
-938 SAFTTFFGEGNSKL
+938 NAFTTFFAGNS
-952 VQGEVNNILGG
+952 VIVEGEVNNILGG
-963 GGTLDGLAGADAD
+963 GGTLNGLAGADA
-976 APVGVRVLYVMT
+976 GVRVLYVMT

-999 YYVFVDRTTYT
+999 YYVFVDTTTYT

-1019 AAYFERLGDSALRNI
+1019 ADYFEGLGDSALRNI

-1039 LRGDGMDGTYAATF
+1039 LRDEGSEGVYTATF
-1053 KRGQNIVVT
+1053 KRGQNIRVT
-1062 AGTGTPGGNFNP
+1062 AGTGTPGGSFNP

-1081 PYEVHKYTEGSGEKS
+1081 PYEVYKYTEGSGAKS

-1102 RGGAT
+1102 AGDAT
-1107 GTDPGFVAGR
+1107 GIDPGFVAGR
-1117 LEGITTTGSDVA
+1117 LTNITTTGSDVA
-1129 GLSYIAF
+1129 GGSYIAF

-1144 GSLGSAL
+1144 GRLGSDL
-1151 GLMFSYRKLVSTNVL
+1151 GLMFSYRKLVTTNVL
-1166 NTKVYDGKAAS
+1166 NSKTYDGKAAS

-1187 VTGTLADEA
+1187 VTDALATAA
-1196 LEDINSVI
+1196 LDDINSVI
-1204 KWEGTEGASTAPVNA
+1204 KWEGTEDASAPVNA
-1219 GDYGFTLDLN
+1219 GSYQYSFDLN
-1229 NAAEKYF
+1229 NATDKYF

-1244 DYKINK
+1244 RYEINK

-1261 TDAWQN
+1261 ADAWQN
-1267 AIYGDLYDR
+1267 KTYGDVYKRD
-1276 AYITKYLGVA
+1276 YITSHLSDGV
-1286 ALGGVTLE
+1286 LSGVTLE
-1294 TALGSSD
+1294 TVLGSSD
-1301 LGQDTGKTLSSIT
+1301 LGQDSGKTLGSIMPGGIMP
-1314 QVSGLVLANGEAL
+1314 VGGLVLANGKAL

-1332 SAGGDNLAVGSY
+1332 SADGGNLAVGSY

-1380 TYAQPDSAAAVTLQI
+1380 TYAQPDSDAAVTLQI
-1395 GDDAMM
+1395 GSDDMM
-1401 RGDSLE
+1401 KGDSLE
-1407 DIFGSGVDISDRT
+1407 DIFGSGVSIDDST
-1420 SRIINI
+1420 SRKINI
-1426 TSGYTYEGQGQYAD
+1426 TSGYTYDGQGQYAT
-1440 AGDHAFTGVTY
+1440 AGDHKFTGVTY
-1451 AGLSG
+1451 AGLSS
-1456 NFDMKLSEST
+1456 NFDMVLSASN
-1466 PGNMTVAKLTV
+1466 PGNMAVGKLTV

-1503 SNSGAQVT
+1503 SNSGTAVT

-1518 ITAGTFVLADEPSA
+1518 ITAGTFVLSETPTAD
-1532 SHGEEYGVKV
+1532 HGEEYGVMV
-1542 DTAFTATNNI
+1542 GTAFNASDNI
-1552 TIKTV
+1552 TINTV
-1557 TSGITVTLEYDW
+1557 VSDITVILSYDW
-1569 SRNTLTI
+1569 TRNTLTI
-1576 SFVTVPTAT
+1576 SFVTAPTAT
-1585 YRVEFSAP
+1585 YRVQFNAP
-1593 TELEAYS
+1593 TELAAYS
-1600 CVVTNDS
+1600 FAVTDENDAP
-1607 GERVDSITVTSLG
+1607 VDGITVTSLG
-1620 TPELKGYAVANAANS
+1620 DPVLKGYAVANVANT
-1635 TFTVEFPNLVI
+1635 TFTVEFPDLAI
-1646 DGADKGDL
+1646 EGAEKSSL

-1680 TYGDPDDWTDK
+1680 TYGDPDDWTGK
-1691 FSVTPSTDA
+1691 FKVTPSTDA
-1700 AIGDFDLSTLKYTGA
+1700 AIGDFDLSALTYKGA

-1741 VGEYYAAYVSEPYSV
+1741 EGEYYAAYVSERYTV
-1756 NDTSIRV
+1756 NDTSIIV
-1763 TVDEAALKDI
+1763 TVDEEALKKI
-1773 RFTVNAREIE
+1773 EFTVNAREIE

-1809 FIQNLVGNDDA
+1809 FINNLVSGDDA

-1855 IALDGAD
+1855 IALDGED
-1862 KLNYKLTVSSKQFGG
+1862 KLNYKLTVEEIQFGG
-1877 EYRIVEFHF
+1877 GYRIVAFHF
-1886 EALKSGDIVIT
+1886 EALRSGDIVIS

-1917 DNAFNLLE
+1917 GNAFNLLE

-1953 TVRPTYFVAGLPE
+1953 TVRPTFFVAGLPE

-1978 EETDGGV
+1978 EETDYGVGGV

-1997 PLPISFDMLI
+1997 PLPISFDMLKVDI
-2007 VDVEDE
+2007 VTT

-2020 NVTRTIAWNTEAEG
+2020 NVTRTIAWDTEAEG
-2034 YDPTIHTDD
+2034 YNPAIHTRD
-2043 NLNALRLRANITID
+2043 NLSALRLRANITIES
-2057 GADAG
+2057 ADAG
-2062 ENKAVLFSD
+2062 EGKAVLFSD
-2071 FKYAESGSNLTVDG
+2071 FTYAESGSNLTVDG
-2085 NFATKAEEFF
+2085 NFEAAAAAHF
-2095 TSQKIT
+2095 TGLKVT
-2101 VTPVDIT
+2101 VNPVDIT
-2108 VNFDFA
+2108 VDFDFED
-2114 PAVYG
+2114 AVYG
-2119 NQKPVLTGGTDYNV
+2119 NQKPVLTGGTDYDV

-2146 FNIDTAGAEFYYYNA
+2146 FNIVTTGAEFYYYNA

-2191 YYDKVKFTH
+2191 YYDKVTFT
-2200 KDDAPEGFNLGNYT
+2200 KSADAPEGFNLGNYT

-2231 AAVLNPKPL
+2231 AAVLTPKPL

-2262 ALEALIGAG
+2262 ALDALIRDG

-2323 KAKAAAGSYSI
+2323 TAKAAAGSYSI
-2334 PVSNKLVV
+2334 PVSNRLVV

-2351 LLVTFELPEK
+2351 LLVTFKLPEK
-2361 DWDGTVFV
+2361 DWDGTKFV
-2369 SESEITYELGTDG
+2369 SESEITYVLGGDG
-2382 AYGDVNNFANEK
+2382 YDFAIAEDERK
-2394 DKGIYSVT
+2394 YSVT

-2439 RDGNALQ
+2439 SDGNALPT
-2446 RGDYSTG
+2446 GDYSTG
-2453 VDDPNG
+2453 VDDPDG
-2459 TALAKYANGYVFAGG
+2459 TAVAKYADGYVFAGG
-2474 GNNWAIAPATGKIN
+2474 GNNWAIAPATGRIN
-2488 KAVYEVEIV
+2488 QATVTITIEVTSGAITKV
-2497 LGTEIVKPYDGTT
+2497 YDGTDTLDLDPNAYKIKLNSGTIT
-2510 DIDHAEIEHS
+2510 DEGLIQEITS
-2520 FAGLDA
+2520 QVKVGSVRFAA
-2526 AILANLSLV
+2526 AVAGDTEAVFTIVYTGDEASNYTVASEARV
-2535 GAEFADPSVG
+2535 PATITKSTITVSVG
-2545 THDVIITLEYT
+2545 ENT
-2556 GEASANFEISK
+2556 N
-2567 KATVKGRITARTIIV
+2567 
-2582 SVDSEKAGFTYG
+2582 FTYG
-2594 EEPDYSGALSFKV
+2594 KKPDYSGQLV
-2607 DMGEGPVDATIEGDK
+2607 YTGEFGDTVTIEGGK
-2622 IMINGAEHG
+2622 IKIDGVEHG

-2644 LVSGRYANAG
+2644 LVSGRYADAG
-2654 TYKVTGVNGTATNF
+2654 TYDVTGVNGTATNF
-2668 VFDIA
+2668 VFVIA

-2682 AKLTVNAA
+2682 ATLTVGAA
-2690 DREYVSGSDIDKLR
+2690 DREYVSGSDINDLR
-2704 AEVVNAFE
+2704 AAVVKDFE
-2712 FSDFAQGDTGVT
+2712 FSGFAQGDTGVT
-2724 ITGNIAEIVKFVK
+2724 ITDDIAEIVKFVK

-2749 GAVYRIT
+2749 GAEYRIT

-2767 EFVEGSVGVVTVV
+2767 VFVEGTVGVVTVV
-2780 LPAFNAAAVSGIGV
+2780 LPEFNAAAVSGIGV

-2817 NVQTGKTYETAL
+2817 NVQTGKTYEIAL
-2829 ADDTTQA
+2829 AGAAQA
-2836 INAGSYDFNVV
+2836 INAGSYDFDVV

-2853 DLEGYASGDTAYEE
+2853 DLEGYASGNEAYER

-2873 TLAVNKA
+2873 TLTVDKA

-2885 RGQGITVAYNGS
+2885 RGEGITVAYDGD
-2897 AQKLTDYEG
+2897 AQKLTDYQG

-2936 AKYTFTG
+2936 AKDTFTG

-2991 DKFGIDELSVEPADG
+2991 DKFGIVELSVEPADG

-3051 QIVSTENASLGTVGA
+3051 QIVSTENAALGTVGA

-3071 VSVSAVQTG
+3071 VSVSVVQTG

-3093 VFGTPETKPWVLTAT
+3093 VFGTPETKAWVLTAT
-3108 ELTSGTTYNNY
+3108 ELTGGTTYNNY
-3119 ESIVSRT
+3119 VSIVSRT

-3186 DGSLR
+3186 DGSLK

-3270 SHDGALPA
+3270 SHDGALT
-3278 ASADVDIPDAPSHIG
+3278 
-3293 GSEEP
+3293 
-3298 EPPSHDG
+3298 
-3305 ALPAASADVDIPDA
+3305 AASADVDIPDA

>member
-10 RSIFVTVFAVVLSCG
+10 RSGRSAAAVRLVLLALIFVTVFAVVLSCG

-36 TDNVAEAGLIEAKG
+36 TDNVAEAVLDEGTTTPLSSYQNSSVPLSEVQEKIHSEVNATYTKTSSLSEILFKNYTSWYRTGGMGDGTGWGEGRFDFTANGTLSGGSGDTQTKGGWGARTEKSAWYEPGVLVAINVTIPSYITSLVDAGFVVTVNYTAKVYTTDYTTNNYYGMKASSAVKKASGYISGDDVNKGGG
-50 TIDIAGQSFTIT
+50 T
-62 NTDTNESK
+62 ESNGNWK
-70 TVTASNESAFYGAF
+70 NGSSRDFGTVT
-84 NELRMKT
+84 
-91 KATPGKPALPTTLT
+91 LT
-105 ITVSLDNVDFTGY
+105 DNDAY
-118 VNADRTDDNVAEYV
+118 LNIYIAKQSS
-132 TGTGSF
+132 GT
-138 GAYSTDMSWNTG
+138 NQEI
-150 MGASTGIDIPK
+150 GI
-161 AIKELATSGYTVQ
+161 
-174 VSAAIKDYNAWNN
+174 W
-187 DNNDTRFGIA
+187 
-197 VSGSALTG
+197 VSG
-205 ANAKNWSGVEAEIT
+205 
-219 GSRGHAGGNSST
+219 GG
-231 PSDRWVTNANITI
+231 
-244 KGNENT
+244 
-250 NIGSSDSVISIALFR
+250 
-265 AASGVGKEA
+265 
-274 GIGVRGITLTFSVS
+274 TLTFTVKR
-288 SPTDNER
+288 PTTSADSTA
-295 PYISNAVAENG
+295 PYISSAVAENG
-306 GILTTTGGVSVP
+306 GILTTTGGASIP
-318 TTETYLG
+318 TTDTYLG

-344 GKATFSV
+344 GKATISA
-351 NGQNYYKKLTLTV
+351 NGQNYFKKLELTV
-364 RDGDPTKAACYYGV
+364 RDGDNNSAAFYDGV
-378 RDLNITAA
+378 RVLHITAA
-386 PGGVDGAWAHVTNL
+386 PGGVDGAWAHVGNL
-400 PQGNTDNEATSA
+400 PQGNKENETTTA
-412 SGTNYYIEA
+412 SGTNYYITA
-421 SATTNASAR
+421 SNTENAA

-445 TIRFEDN
+445 TISFQDN
-452 GSAFGGTNAAC
+452 GSAFTGGSN
-463 DPITITVSGIDTD
+463 DESGNITITVNGIDTT
-476 APTAEGLLGD
+476 APTATDLLNG
-486 SLAKGVF
+486 SLTAGVF
-493 KDTAFDESTWASV
+493 KDTNSFDESTWASV

-513 KGKAESSTDT
+513 KGMAEDSTDT

-538 TEEWKESTLAGVNA
+538 TAEWVSSTIDSVNDA
-552 SNRAKIDA
+552 NRAKIN
-560 GKAAPFKVVSGPGAG
+560 GGTAAPFKVVSGPGAG

-609 ADVAGNVCATPFTYF
+609 ADIAGNVCETPFTYF
-624 VRVDNTTV
+624 VRVDNDAV
-632 TGTPTGV
+632 TGKPSGE
-639 YSYLDKAGETQQ
+639 YSYLDKAETPQKVV

-664 DSARARIDISFIL
+664 DSASARIDISFNL

-691 AGTGTDNF
+691 AGASTGSITNY
-699 ANNSATVKPGTTADG
+699 SATVKPGTYSADG
-714 EKLTVTIGDKE
+714 EKLTVTIAIGEDKVTE
-725 FATDTEGATV
+725 FATDTVGVTD
-735 IIEGLGANLSAE
+735 IITGLGAKLSAE
-747 IKVEGSG
+747 IKVAGSN
-754 NTRKATLSLIYSRVN
+754 NTRTATLSLIYTRVN

-778 GVTVRSALG
+778 GVSVQAALG
-787 TATVYADGIVPV
+787 GKAVPADGIVPV

-822 NGGNDTANAANG
+822 NEGNDTANGSNG
-834 VYPENSISIDIST
+834 GYPENSISIDIST

-879 AHAGNVYFG
+879 AYAGKVYFG

-903 ETVTPGAINSDYDAF
+903 ETVTPGLISDDYDDF
-918 KAAMD
+918 KAEMD
-923 AVIGE
+923 KVIGE
-928 SGTYSAEALE
+928 GEESVYSPDGLE
-938 SAFTTFFGEGNSKL
+938 TAFKKFFGEDSVSVVDGKPNY
-952 VQGEVNNILGG
+952 ILGD
-963 GGTLDGLAGADAD
+963 GGTLTGLAGADA
-976 APVGVRVLYVMT
+976 GVRVLYVMT

-999 YYVFVDRTTYT
+999 YYVFVDTTTYT
-1010 IKFETDKTY
+1010 IDFTTDEPY
-1019 AAYFERLGDSALRNI
+1019 AAYFEGLGDSALRNI

-1039 LRGDGMDGTYAATF
+1039 LRGDGMDGTYAASF

-1081 PYEVHKYTEGSGEKS
+1081 PYEVYKYTAGPGEKS

-1107 GTDPGFVAGR
+1107 GTDDNFVAGR
-1117 LEGITTTGSDVA
+1117 LTNITTTGSDVA
-1129 GLSYIAF
+1129 GNSYIAF

-1144 GSLGSAL
+1144 GSLGKNL
-1151 GLMFSYRKLVSTNVL
+1151 GLIFSYRKLVTTSVL
-1166 NTKVYDGKAAS
+1166 NTKVYDGKAAT
-1177 GMVSVVTDAN
+1177 GMVSVNTDTNVTD
-1187 VTGTLADEA
+1187 TLATAA
-1196 LEDINSVI
+1196 LEDIKSVI
-1204 KWEGTEGASTAPVNA
+1204 KWVGTEDESTAPVNV
-1219 GDYGFTLDLN
+1219 GNYGFTFDLN
-1229 NAAEKYF
+1229 EATDEATDKYF
-1236 IAEKVDAA
+1236 IAEPVVDARYA
-1244 DYKINK
+1244 ITT

-1261 TDAWQN
+1261 ADAWQN
-1267 AIYGDLYDR
+1267 ATYGDVYDR
-1276 AYITKYLGVA
+1276 AYVYNTSTSLLSDSKLSGVKLS
-1286 ALGGVTLE
+1286 ALD
-1294 TALGSSD
+1294 SSD
-1301 LGQDTGKTLSSIT
+1301 LGQDNNKTLGDIVN
-1314 QVSGLVLANGEAL
+1314 VSGLVLVNGEAP
-1327 SALVY
+1327 SALDY
-1332 SAGGDNLAVGSY
+1332 SAGGGNLAVGSY
-1344 ALTASGDVTAD
+1344 ALTASSGVTAT
-1355 NYTFSLSVSFE
+1355 NYTFTLSVSFE

-1372 TVSLKGSK
+1372 TVTLVGSK
-1380 TYAQPDSAAAVTLQI
+1380 TYAQPDSAATVTLQI
-1395 GDDAMM
+1395 GNGDDMK
-1401 RGDSLE
+1401 GDSLE
-1407 DIFGSGVDISDRT
+1407 DIFGSSVSVADPGD
-1420 SRIINI
+1420 RIINI
-1426 TSGYTYEGQGQYAD
+1426 TSGYTYTYEGQGQYAT
-1440 AGDHAFTGVTY
+1440 AGAHKFTDVTY
-1451 AGLSG
+1451 EGLSS
-1456 NFDMKLSEST
+1456 NFDMVLSESD
-1466 PGNMTVAKLTV
+1466 PGNMTVNKLTV

-1491 TYTINFNYYYTA
+1491 TYKILYNYYYTD
-1503 SNSGAQVT
+1503 SSSGDPVT

-1518 ITAGTFVLADEPSA
+1518 ILGIEGTFVLSETPTAD
-1532 SHGEEYGVKV
+1532 HGEEYGVMV
-1542 DTAFTATNNI
+1542 GTAFGESANI
-1552 TIKTV
+1552 TIVPV
-1557 TSGITVTLEYDW
+1557 TSGITVTLEYNW

-1576 SFVTVPTAT
+1576 SFDKVPTAT
-1585 YRVEFSAP
+1585 YRVKFSP
-1593 TELEAYS
+1593 SPELTDYLFT
-1600 CVVTNDS
+1600 VTNES
-1607 GERVDSITVTSLG
+1607 GTHPAEDLGIEVTSLG
-1620 TPELKGYAVANAANS
+1620 EPVLKGYNVANAANT

-1646 DGADKGDL
+1646 EGADKGNL

-1670 LTPSFSETVK
+1670 LTPSFKATEK
-1680 TYGDPDDWTDK
+1680 TYGDPDNWTDK

-1700 AIGDFDLSTLKYTGA
+1700 AIEGLDLGALKYTGA

-1722 ASGFVRAGAA
+1722 AGGFVRAGKAE
-1732 NDDVNAMLA
+1732 DDVNKMLDA
-1741 VGEYYAAYVSEPYSV
+1741 GAGEYYAAYVSEPYTV
-1756 NDTSIRV
+1756 NDPSIIV
-1763 TVDEAALKDI
+1763 TVDEEALKEI
-1773 RFTVNAREIE
+1773 TFIVNAREIV
-1783 IGTYGKDKE
+1783 IGTYGKDKD

-1809 FIQNLVGNDDA
+1809 FIQNLVSGDVNRDDA

-1828 YVLQNGDPVTGD
+1828 YVDEYGNPVTEK
-1840 LNTGG
+1840 LNEGG
-1845 QTGLY
+1845 VENLY
-1850 ILVSG
+1850 IKVSG
-1855 IALDGAD
+1855 IALGGTDA
-1862 KLNYKLTVSSKQFGG
+1862 LNYELTEVEIQFGG
-1877 EYRIVEFHF
+1877 GYQIVAFVF

-1897 KVYDATT
+1897 KVYDATPA
-1904 KIDPETHITIEQN
+1904 IVPERDITIEEN
-1917 DNAFNLLE
+1917 GNAFNLLE
-1925 QYGYTVEFY
+1925 QYGYTVVFY
-1934 GFNVAHGNVDLSD
+1934 GFNKAQGAVDLSD
-1947 AGVGNY
+1947 SGVGSY

-1966 TSFAEGGELWVV
+1966 TSFDEGGALWVV
-1978 EETDGGV
+1978 EEHGDGV
-1985 LITVNNVLATIT
+1985 LITVNNVPATIT

-2007 VDVEDE
+2007 PTVVTE

-2020 NVTRTIAWNTEAEG
+2020 NVKCTIAWNTEATG
-2034 YDPTIHTDD
+2034 YNPDIHNAD
-2043 NLNALRLRANITID
+2043 NLAALRLTANITIES
-2057 GADAG
+2057 ADAG
-2062 ENKAVLFSD
+2062 VDKAVSFSD
-2071 FKYAESGSNLTVDG
+2071 FDYAKSGSNLTVDE
-2085 NFATKAEEFF
+2085 NFEADAAAHFAEV
-2095 TSQKIT
+2095 KVT
-2101 VTPVDIT
+2101 VNPVDIT
-2108 VNFDFA
+2108 VDFDFA

-2119 NQKPVLTGGTDYNV
+2119 NKEPVLTGGTDYNV
-2133 ATPYAAWETEKAY
+2133 ATYYTAWETEQHY
-2146 FNIDTAGAEFYYYNA
+2146 FSIDTAGAKFYYYNA
-2161 DSTAE
+2161 DSPAAG
-2166 STEEGIQSYL
+2166 TEGGIQSYL
-2176 YVQYDADGNV
+2176 YVQYDENGNV
-2186 RLHDV
+2186 RDHDV
-2191 YYDKVKFTH
+2191 YYDKVTFT
-2200 KDDAPEGFNLGNYT
+2200 KSADAPSGFNLGNYT
-2214 FGGKALE
+2214 FGGKALV

-2231 AAVLNPKPL
+2231 AAALTPKPL

-2262 ALEALIGAG
+2262 ALDALIKGGNINAFFGENGVLAG
-2271 DINVFFGTGGVLDG
+2271 DRELV
-2285 DLTLVKIAYTATY
+2285 TLKYTATY
-2298 RDAQAGTGNTITVSG
+2298 YSAQADYASNSITVTG

-2323 KAKAAAGSYSI
+2323 NAKAAAGSYSI
-2334 PVSNKLVV
+2334 PATNQLVV
-2342 ENATITKAP
+2342 ENAKIEKAP
-2351 LLVTFELPEK
+2351 LLVTFKLPEK

-2369 SESEITYELGTDG
+2369 SESEITYELG
-2382 AYGDVNNFANEK
+2382 GDDYDFAIAEDRNK
-2394 DKGIYSVT
+2394 YSVT
-2402 FTAGGYSDPNVAETV
+2402 FRAGGYSDSNVA
-2417 SGTVYNVVLKNNSG
+2417 GTVDGFVYDAVLKNNSG
-2431 NVNYYLVD
+2431 NVNYYLVGSG
-2439 RDGNALQ
+2439 GNALP
-2446 RGDYSTG
+2446 TG
-2453 VDDPNG
+2453 NFKTIDTNDG
-2459 TALAKYANGYVFAGG
+2459 SALAKYVATNGRDSYIYRDENAGD
-2474 GNNWAIAPATGKIN
+2474 NKWAIAPATGKIN

-2497 LGTEIVKPYDGTT
+2497 LGTEIVKPYDGTK
-2510 DIDHAEIEHS
+2510 DINHAEIKHS

-2545 THDVIITLEYT
+2545 THDVNITLEYT
-2556 GEASANFEISK
+2556 GEANANFEISK
-2567 KATVKGRITARTIIV
+2567 KATVKGRITARTITV

-2607 DMGEGPVDATIEGDK
+2607 DMGEGLVDATIEGGK
-2622 IMINGAEHG
+2622 IMINGVEHG

-2654 TYKVTGVNGTATNF
+2654 TYAVTGVNGTATNF
-2668 VFDIA
+2668 VFVIA
-2673 EGQTVVIDK
+2673 DGQTVVIDK
-2682 AKLTVNAA
+2682 ATLTVNTA
-2690 DREYVSGSDIDKLR
+2690 DREYFSGSDIDKLR
-2704 AEVVNAFE
+2704 ADVVSAFE
-2712 FSDFAQGDTGVT
+2712 FSGFAQGDDRVT
-2724 ITGNIAEIVKFVK
+2724 ITGDFAEIVKFVK
-2737 DGSVELA
+2737 EDGSELA

-2749 GAVYRIT
+2749 GAKYQIT

-2767 EFVEGSVGVVTVV
+2767 VFEAGSVGTVTVV
-2780 LPAFNAAAVSGIGV
+2780 LPEFNAAAVSGIHV

-2799 DKLAGEGSAELLD
+2799 DKLAGDQLLN

-2817 NVQTGKTYETAL
+2817 VKQTGKTYEIAL

-2836 INAGSYDFNVV
+2836 INAGPYDFDVV

-2853 DLEGYASGDTAYEE
+2853 DLEGYASGNEAYEE
-2867 SATVHV
+2867 SAIVHV
-2873 TLAVNKA
+2873 TLTVDKA

-2936 AKYTFTG
+2936 AKDTFTG

-2952 TDDPV
+2952 TDDEV
-2957 FGNYTVTSRVT
+2957 FGNYTVASRVT

-3006 CAVPESTVKKLTAS
+3006 CAVPEDTVKKLTAS

-3051 QIVSTENASLGTVGA
+3051 QIVSTENSALGTVGA

-3071 VSVSAVQTG
+3071 VSVSTVQTG

-3108 ELTSGTTYNNY
+3108 ELTGGTTYNNY

-3293 GSEEP
+3293 GSE
-3298 EPPSHDG
+3298 
-3305 ALPAASADVDIPDA
+3305 
-3319 PSHIGGSEDRP
+3319 DRP

>member
-10 RSIFVTVFAVVLSCG
+10 RSGRSAAAVRLVLLALIFVTVFAVVLSCG

-36 TDNVAEAGLIEAKG
+36 TDNVAQAEGELGNKTTANASSMTVDGVDLGVDATAQDWHDHIHSTGKNKSTYTVTLGFENTNFYNAGFFAWS
-50 TIDIAGQSFTIT
+50 AGNSLSIT
-62 NTDTNESK
+62 NSDSGTYGTTGVNSFMTSLNEGNSSG
-70 TVTASNESAFYGAF
+70 TYGAA
-84 NELRMKT
+84 NI
-91 KATPGKPALPTTLT
+91 AVPTL
-105 ITVSLDNVDFTGY
+105 ITQLAANGY
-118 VNADRTDDNVAEYV
+118 GVTVKWSGSAKSY
-132 TGTGSF
+132 TGTGVSVSNQW
-138 GAYSTDMSWNTG
+138 GIILGTGVTVGSSGNPGSLDGHLSGSKNTGRESWN
-150 MGASTGIDIPK
+150 
-161 AIKELATSGYTVQ
+161 
-174 VSAAIKDYNAWNN
+174 
-187 DNNDTRFGIA
+187 
-197 VSGSALTG
+197 
-205 ANAKNWSGVEAEIT
+205 IT
-219 GSRGHAGGNSST
+219 DVGGNNTSLGSNT
-231 PSDRWVTNANITI
+231 VVTVLIFSGNNWGTTHYLSITNL
-244 KGNENT
+244 K
-250 NIGSSDSVISIALFR
+250 
-265 AASGVGKEA
+265 
-274 GIGVRGITLTFSVS
+274 ITFTVTV
-288 SPTDNER
+288 PTDSTA
-295 PYISNAVAENG
+295 PYISSAAAEDGPQLKTSGGASVNQSHLGSNSGLSANTTSITLGKAVSE
-306 GILTTTGGVSVP
+306 
-318 TTETYLG
+318 
-325 PADKG
+325 
-330 LESKTTNIELNRVV
+330 
-344 GKATFSV
+344 ATFSA
-351 NGQNYYKKLTLTV
+351 NGQNYFKKLTLTV
-364 RDGDPTKAACYYGV
+364 RDGSDTSAAFYDGV
-378 RDLNITAA
+378 RVLHITEAE
-386 PGGVDGAWAHVTNL
+386 GGVDGAWAHVTNL
-400 PQGNTDNEATSA
+400 PQGNTENEATTA

-421 SATTNASAR
+421 GATNDPA

-445 TIRFEDN
+445 TIRFQDN
-452 GSAFGGTNAAC
+452 GVAFGGSN
-463 DPITITVSGIDTD
+463 DESGDITITVSGIDTS
-476 APTAEGLLGD
+476 APAAEGLFGD
-486 SLAKGVF
+486 SLADGVF
-493 KDTAFDESTWASV
+493 ADTNFEGGTWESV
-506 GSVSQSL
+506 GPVVQRL
-513 KGKAESSTDT
+513 KGMDVGADLASGNSA
-523 GWAFFLDIAYSFYAP
+523 WAFFFDIAYSFYAP
-538 TEEWKESTLAGVNA
+538 TAEWAESTLAGVNA
-552 SNRAKIDA
+552 SNIAKIN
-560 GKAAPFKVVSGPGAG
+560 GGTAAPFKVVSGTTA
-575 TFSYNFK
+575 TDFSYNFN
-582 EDTASNASSLSGSK
+582 TGAATNGSPLSGNS
-596 PTGAGYYMIMIYI
+596 PTGAGYYMIMVYI

-624 VRVDNTTV
+624 VRVDNDAV
-632 TGTPTGV
+632 TGTPTGA

-651 VTTEQWI
+651 VTTAQWI

-664 DSARARIDISFIL
+664 DSARIDISFNL

-691 AGTGTDNF
+691 AGTSTDNS
-699 ANNSATVKPGTTADG
+699 ANNSATVMPGTTADG

-725 FATDTEGATV
+725 FATDTEDATP
-735 IIEGLGANLSAE
+735 IIKGLGAELSAE
-747 IKVEGSG
+747 IKVAGSG
-754 NTRKATLSLIYSRVN
+754 NTRKVTLSLIYSRVN

-822 NGGNDTANAANG
+822 NGGNDTANGSNG
-834 VYPENSISIDIST
+834 GYPENSISIDIST

-879 AHAGNVYFG
+879 AYAGKVYFG

-928 SGTYSAEALE
+928 NGTYSADGLA
-938 SAFTTFFGEGNSKL
+938 SAFTGFFEGNSKL
-952 VQGEVNNILGG
+952 VQGEANNILAG
-963 GGTLDGLAGADAD
+963 GGTLDGLAGADA
-976 APVGVRVLYVMT
+976 GVRVLYVMT

-999 YYVFVDRTTYT
+999 YYVFVDRKTYT
-1010 IKFETDKTY
+1010 IEFTTDGEY
-1019 AAYFERLGDSALRNI
+1019 AAYFEGLGDNALRNI
-1034 QYETT
+1034 KYEAT
-1039 LRGDGMDGTYAATF
+1039 LRGDGVDGTYATSF

-1062 AGTGTPGGNFNP
+1062 VGTGTPGGSFNS

-1081 PYEVHKYTEGSGEKS
+1081 PYEVYKYTEGSGAKS

-1102 RGGAT
+1102 RGDAT
-1107 GTDPGFVAGR
+1107 GTDPGFVEGR
-1117 LEGITTTGSDVA
+1117 LTNITTSGSDVA
-1129 GLSYIAF
+1129 GTSYIAF

-1144 GSLGSAL
+1144 GSLGNDL
-1151 GLMFSYRKLVSTNVL
+1151 GLMFSYRKLVARTVFH
-1166 NTKVYDGKAAS
+1166 TKVYDGKAAS
-1177 GMVSVVTDAN
+1177 DVVSVVTDAN
-1187 VTGTLADEA
+1187 VTGTLAEEA
-1196 LEDINSVI
+1196 LKDINSVI
-1204 KWEGTEGASTAPVNA
+1204 KWEGTEGESIAPVNV
-1219 GDYGFTLDLN
+1219 GSNYRYSFDLN
-1229 NAAEKYF
+1229 NAKEKYF

-1244 DYKINK
+1244 YGAYEITKK
-1250 RNIDLLAAIGG
+1250 NIDLLAAIGG
-1261 TDAWQN
+1261 ADKWQT
-1267 AIYGDLYDR
+1267 ATYGDVYDR
-1276 AYITKYLGVA
+1276 DYITQYLGKA
-1286 ALGGVTLE
+1286 ALSGVTLE
-1294 TALGSSD
+1294 AVLGSSD
-1301 LGQDTGKTLSSIT
+1301 LGQDSGKTLGSI
-1314 QVSGLVLANGEAL
+1314 VEVDGLVLANGIAPD
-1327 SALVY
+1327 ALVY
-1332 SAGGDNLAVGSY
+1332 SEGGGNLAVGSY
-1344 ALTASGDVTAD
+1344 SLTESGDVTAV

-1372 TVSLKGSK
+1372 TVSLRGSK
-1380 TYAQPDSAAAVTLQI
+1380 TYAQPDSDAAVTLQV
-1395 GDDAMM
+1395 DSDAMM
-1401 RGDSLE
+1401 KGDSLE
-1407 DIFGSGVDISDRT
+1407 DIFGSSVDVNNEL

-1426 TSGYTYEGQGQYAD
+1426 DSGYTYEGQGQYAK

-1456 NFDMKLSEST
+1456 NFDMALSGT
-1466 PGNMTVAKLTV
+1466 PGNMTVNKLTV

-1518 ITAGTFVLADEPSA
+1518 ITAGTFVLSETPSA
-1532 SHGEEYGVKV
+1532 EHGAEYGVKV
-1542 DTAFTATNNI
+1542 GDEFTASKNI
-1552 TIKTV
+1552 TIETV
-1557 TSGITVTLEYDW
+1557 VSGITVTLSYDW

-1585 YRVEFSAP
+1585 YRVPFSAP
-1593 TELEAYS
+1593 TELGAYS
-1600 CVVTNDS
+1600 VAVTDEH
-1607 GERVDSITVTSLG
+1607 GAPVPDHGIEVTSLG
-1620 TPELKGYAVANAANS
+1620 TPVLNGYDVTNAANS
-1635 TFTVEFPNLVI
+1635 TFTVEFPNLEI
-1646 DGADKGDL
+1646 SGEDKGSL

-1661 VTIGYLNVT
+1661 VTIGYLNVK
-1670 LTPSFSETVK
+1670 LTPSFSEREK
-1680 TYGDPDDWTDK
+1680 TYGDPDNWTGK
-1691 FSVTPSTDA
+1691 FSVSPSTDA
-1700 AIGDFDLSTLKYTGA
+1700 AIGDFDLSTLTYTGA

-1741 VGEYYAAYVSEPYSV
+1741 EGEYYAAYVSERYTV
-1756 NDTSIRV
+1756 NDPSIIV
-1763 TVDEAALKDI
+1763 TVDEAALREI
-1773 RFTVNAREIE
+1773 TFTVNAREIV
-1783 IGTYGKDKE
+1783 IGTYGKDKD

-1800 PYADGEKAV
+1800 PYADDEKAV
-1809 FIQNLVGNDDA
+1809 FIENLVGNDDA

-1828 YVLQNGDPVTGD
+1828 YVLENGGPVTGD
-1840 LNTGG
+1840 LATGG
-1845 QTGLY
+1845 QTGLH

-1855 IALDGAD
+1855 IALGGAD
-1862 KLNYKLTVSSKQFGG
+1862 QLNYKLTVSSKQFGG
-1877 EYRIVEFHF
+1877 GYRIVALRF

-1904 KIDPETHITIEQN
+1904 KIDPETDITIAQN

-1925 QYGYTVEFY
+1925 RYGYTVEFY
-1934 GFNVAHGNVDLSD
+1934 GFNVALGNVDLSD
-1947 AGVGNY
+1947 AGVGSY

-1985 LITVNNVLATIT
+1985 FITVNNVLATIT
-1997 PLPISFDMLI
+1997 PLPISFGMLK
-2007 VDVEDE
+2007 VTVVDE

-2020 NVTRTIAWNTEAEG
+2020 NVTRTIAWDTAAEG
-2034 YDPTIHTDD
+2034 YNPTIHTDD
-2043 NLNALRLRANITID
+2043 NLNALRLRATITL
-2057 GADAG
+2057 ADPNAG

-2085 NFATKAEEFF
+2085 NFAAAAAAWF
-2095 TSQKIT
+2095 TSKTVT

-2108 VNFDFA
+2108 VNFAFEDG
-2114 PAVYG
+2114 VYG
-2119 NQKPVLTGGTDYNV
+2119 DAAPEFDRNRTTYDV
-2133 ATPYAAWETEKAY
+2133 ATDFDAWEDQKGY
-2146 FNIDTAGAEFYYYNA
+2146 FNLNVDDATVIYSDASGKE
-2161 DSTAE
+2161 
-2166 STEEGIQSYL
+2166 YL

-2186 RLHDV
+2186 RKHDV
-2191 YYDKVKFTH
+2191 HYEKVRITANAEFV
-2200 KDDAPEGFNLGNYT
+2200 NLKNYT
-2214 FGGKALE
+2214 IGGVALDSADATD
-2221 GSTFSGVIRE
+2221 GFSGTLE
-2231 AAVLNPKPL
+2231 AAAVLTPKPL

-2271 DINVFFGTGGVLDG
+2271 DINVFFGEGGVLDG

-2323 KAKAAAGSYSI
+2323 NAKAAAGSYSI

-2342 ENATITKAP
+2342 ENATITQAP
-2351 LLVTFELPEK
+2351 LLVTFSLPEK

-2369 SESEITYELGTDG
+2369 SESEITYVLGG
-2382 AYGDVNNFANEK
+2382 GDHDFAIAEDRSK
-2394 DKGIYSVT
+2394 YSVT

-2431 NVNYYLVD
+2431 NVNYYLVGD
-2439 RDGNALQ
+2439 DTGSALPT
-2446 RGDYSTG
+2446 GDYSTG
-2453 VDDPNG
+2453 VDDPDG
-2459 TALAKYANGYVFAGG
+2459 KAVAKYADGYVFAGG
-2474 GNNWAIAPATGKIN
+2474 GNKWTTAPATGRIN

-2510 DIDHAEIEHS
+2510 DIDHAEIECS
-2520 FAGLDA
+2520 FAGLDEM
-2526 AILANLSLV
+2526 ILADLSLV

-2556 GEASANFEISK
+2556 GEASANFEISE
-2567 KATVKGRITARTIIV
+2567 KATVKGRITARTITV

-2594 EEPDYSGALSFKV
+2594 EEPDYSDALSFKV
-2607 DMGEGPVDATIEGDK
+2607 DMGEGPVVATIKDGK

-2644 LVSGRYANAG
+2644 LVSGRYADAG

-2668 VFDIA
+2668 VFVIA

-2682 AKLTVNAA
+2682 ATLTVNAA
-2690 DREYVSGSDIDKLR
+2690 DRKYISGSDINDLR

-2712 FSDFAQGDTGVT
+2712 FSGFAQGDTGVT
-2724 ITGNIAEIVKFVK
+2724 ITGDIAEIVKFVK

-2749 GAVYRIT
+2749 GAEYRIT
-2756 LDLTKATSTNY
+2756 LDLAKATSTNY
-2767 EFVEGSVGVVTVV
+2767 VFEEGSVGAVTVV
-2780 LPAFNAAAVSGIGV
+2780 LPEFNAAAVSGIHV

-2799 DKLAGEGSAELLD
+2799 DKLAGDQLLN

-2817 NVQTGKTYETAL
+2817 VKQTGKTYEIAL

-2836 INAGSYDFNVV
+2836 INAGPYDFAVV

-2853 DLEGYASGDTAYEE
+2853 DLEGYASGNAAYEK

-2936 AKYTFTG
+2936 AKDTFTG

-2991 DKFGIDELSVEPADG
+2991 DKFGIVELSVEPADG

-3108 ELTSGTTYNNY
+3108 ELTSGTTYSNY

-3270 SHDGALPA
+3270 SHDGALT
-3278 ASADVDIPDAPSHIG
+3278 
-3293 GSEEP
+3293 
-3298 EPPSHDG
+3298 
-3305 ALPAASADVDIPDA
+3305 AASADVDIPDA

>member
-10 RSIFVTVFAVVLSCG
+10 RSGRSAAAVRLVLLALIFVTVFAVVLSCG

-36 TDNVAEAGLIEAKG
+36 TDNVAEAAHSGGDGNQVTSYSGSSTTIASLQEQIHDSTIGSASITTNLSDVTFSDSNTSYYKTGG
-50 TIDIAGQSFTIT
+50 TSEGIVFWNGGTASSWGTNAAGQHWMYSPEVIVAVNIKVPDSVMAFV
-62 NTDTNESK
+62 NAGY
-70 TVTASNESAFYGAF
+70 TVTVSYSAMVYASYDNNQTNGTYMALTSSKVAASNFVDGDSWKKDGWTTFDG
-84 NELRMKT
+84 
-91 KATPGKPALPTTLT
+91 GPTGGTSRNFGTLT
-105 ITVSLDNVDFTGY
+105 IT
-118 VNADRTDDNVAEYV
+118 
-132 TGTGSF
+132 
-138 GAYSTDMSWNTG
+138 
-150 MGASTGIDIPK
+150 
-161 AIKELATSGYTVQ
+161 
-174 VSAAIKDYNAWNN
+174 
-187 DNNDTRFGIA
+187 
-197 VSGSALTG
+197 
-205 ANAKNWSGVEAEIT
+205 
-219 GSRGHAGGNSST
+219 GGNSNLVLGLARNSGWYQT
-231 PSDRWVTNANITI
+231 PGI
-244 KGNENT
+244 
-250 NIGSSDSVISIALFR
+250 R
-265 AASGVGKEA
+265 AASHN
-274 GIGVRGITLTFSVS
+274 LTFNISRGSLTDSTRPSISSAAAEDGPQLKTSGGASVTS
-288 SPTDNER
+288 S
-295 PYISNAVAENG
+295 
-306 GILTTTGGVSVP
+306 
-318 TTETYLG
+318 YLG
-325 PADKG
+325 SNSG
-330 LESKTTNIELNRVV
+330 LSPNTTNITL
-344 GKATFSV
+344 GKAVSQATFSA

-364 RDGDPTKAACYYGV
+364 RDGDPNSAAFYYGV
-378 RDLNITAA
+378 RDLNITEA
-386 PGGVDGAWAHVTNL
+386 PGGVDGAWVHVGNL
-400 PQGNTDNEATSA
+400 PQGNKENETTTA
-412 SGTNYYIEA
+412 SGTNYYITA
-421 SATTNASAR
+421 SDTTNAA

-445 TIRFEDN
+445 KIQFEDN
-452 GSAFGGTNAAC
+452 ASAFGGTNAAC
-463 DPITITVSGIDTD
+463 DPITITVSGIDEA
-476 APTAEGLLGD
+476 APTATELFDG
-486 SLAKGVF
+486 SPTKGVF
-493 KDTAFDESTWASV
+493 ADTAFDESTWASV
-506 GSVSQSL
+506 GQVSQSL
-513 KGKAESSTDT
+513 KGMNAAEDLASGNSA
-523 GWAFFLDIAYSFYAP
+523 WAFFFDIAYSFYAP
-538 TEEWKESTLAGVNA
+538 TAEWASSTLDGVNA
-552 SNRAKIDA
+552 ENIAKIKS
-560 GKAAPFKVVSGPGAG
+560 GAAPFKVVNG
-575 TFSYNFK
+575 TTTANFSYNFK
-582 EDTASNASSLSGSK
+582 EGTASNGSALSGGK
-596 PTGAGYYMIMIYI
+596 LTGAGYYMIMVYI
-609 ADVAGNVCATPFTYF
+609 ADVAGNVCETPFTYF
-624 VRVDNTTV
+624 VRVDNDAV
-632 TGTPTGV
+632 TGTPSGA

-651 VTTEQWI
+651 VTSEQWI

-664 DSARARIDISFIL
+664 DSASARIDISFNL

-691 AGTGTDNF
+691 AGTSTDNF
-699 ANNSATVKPGTTADG
+699 ANNSATVKPGTTLDG
-714 EKLTVTIGDKE
+714 EKLTVTIAIGGREIE

-735 IIEGLGANLSAE
+735 IITGLGAELSAE
-747 IKVEGSG
+747 IKVAGSG
-754 NTRKATLSLIYSRVN
+754 NTRTATLSLIYTRVN
-769 GEFGVNSEP
+769 EEFGVNSEP

-822 NGGNDTANAANG
+822 NGGNDTANGSNG
-834 VYPENSISIDIST
+834 GYPENSISIDIST

-860 ISVSTDKS
+860 ISVSTDKF

-879 AHAGNVYFG
+879 AYAGNVYFG

-903 ETVTPGAINSDYDAF
+903 ETVTPGAINDDYDAF

-928 SGTYSAEALE
+928 DGTYLPDGLATE
-938 SAFTTFFGEGNSKL
+938 FTKFFAGNSVL

-963 GGTLDGLAGADAD
+963 GGTLNGLAGAGA
-976 APVGVRVLYVMT
+976 GVRVLYVMT

-999 YYVFVDRTTYT
+999 YYVFVDTTTYT
-1010 IKFETDKTY
+1010 IDFTTDEAY
-1019 AAYFERLGDSALRNI
+1019 AAYFEGLGDSALRNI

-1039 LRGDGMDGTYAATF
+1039 LRDEGMEGVYTTSF
-1053 KRGQNIVVT
+1053 KRGQNIRVT
-1062 AGTGTPGGNFNP
+1062 AGTGTPGVNFNP
-1074 GIPGGFV
+1074 GFPGGFV
-1081 PYEVHKYTEGSGEKS
+1081 PYEVHKYTEGLGAKS

-1102 RGGAT
+1102 AGGAT
-1107 GTDPGFVAGR
+1107 GTDDNFVAGR
-1117 LEGITTTGSDVA
+1117 LTNITTTGSDVA
-1129 GLSYIAF
+1129 GGSYIAF

-1144 GSLGSAL
+1144 GSLGSDL
-1151 GLMFSYRKLVSTNVL
+1151 GLMFSYRKLVTTSVL
-1166 NTKVYDGKAAS
+1166 NSKTYDGKPAS
-1177 GMVSVVTDAN
+1177 GMVSVVTDTN
-1187 VTGTLADEA
+1187 VTDTLATAA

-1204 KWEGTEGASTAPVNA
+1204 KWKGTAGESTAPVNA
-1219 GDYGFTLDLN
+1219 GIYQYSFDLN
-1229 NAAEKYF
+1229 NATEKYF

-1244 DYKINK
+1244 RYEITK

-1261 TDAWQN
+1261 ADKWQN
-1267 AIYGDLYDR
+1267 ATYGDVYDR
-1276 AYITKYLGVA
+1276 DYITQYLGA
-1286 ALGGVTLE
+1286 GALSGVKLE

-1301 LGQDTGKTLSSIT
+1301 LGEDNGKTLGDIMSG
-1314 QVSGLVLANGEAL
+1314 SGLVLANGEVI
-1327 SALVY
+1327 SELVY
-1332 SAGGDNLAVGSY
+1332 SAGGENLAVGSY
-1344 ALTASGDVTAD
+1344 ALTASSGVTAD
-1355 NYTFSLSVSFE
+1355 NYTFSLSVSFV
-1366 ITKATI
+1366 ISKATI

-1380 TYAQPDSAAAVTLQI
+1380 TYAQPDSDATVTLQI
-1395 GDDAMM
+1395 GHDDMM
-1401 RGDSLE
+1401 KGDSLE
-1407 DIFGSGVDISDRT
+1407 DIFGSGVSVSDRG

-1426 TSGYTYEGQGQYAD
+1426 PSGYYTYAGQGQYAT

-1456 NFDMKLSEST
+1456 NFDMKLSGT

-1503 SNSGAQVT
+1503 SNSGDPVT

-1518 ITAGTFVLADEPSA
+1518 ITAGTFVLSDTPSA
-1532 SHGEEYGVKV
+1532 EHGEEYGVTV
-1542 DTAFTATNNI
+1542 GTAFTASDNI
-1552 TIKTV
+1552 TIETV
-1557 TSGITVTLEYDW
+1557 TSGITVILSYDW
-1569 SRNTLTI
+1569 TRNTLTI
-1576 SFVTVPTAT
+1576 SFVTAPTAT
-1585 YRVEFSAP
+1585 YRVQFNAP
-1593 TELEAYS
+1593 TELAAYS
-1600 CVVTNDS
+1600 FAVTDENDAP
-1607 GERVDSITVTSLG
+1607 VDGITVTSLG
-1620 TPELKGYAVANAANS
+1620 DPVLKGYAVTNAANT
-1635 TFTVEFPNLVI
+1635 TFTVEFPDLAI
-1646 DGADKGDL
+1646 EGADKGSL

-1670 LTPSFSETVK
+1670 LTPSFTDTEK
-1680 TYGDPDDWTDK
+1680 IYGDLDDWTGK

-1700 AIGDFDLSTLKYTGA
+1700 EIGDFDLSALTYTGA

-1732 NDDVNAMLA
+1732 NDDVNEMLA

-1756 NDTSIRV
+1756 NDPSIIV
-1763 TVDEAALKDI
+1763 TVDAEALKGI
-1773 RFTVNAREIE
+1773 TFTVNAREIV

-1809 FIQNLVGNDDA
+1809 FIQNLVSGDDA

-1828 YVLQNGDPVTGD
+1828 YVLQNGAPVTGD
-1840 LNTGG
+1840 LNAGG

-1862 KLNYKLTVSSKQFGG
+1862 QLNYKLTVSSKQFGG
-1877 EYRIVEFHF
+1877 GYQIVEFHF
-1886 EALKSGDIVIT
+1886 EALKSGDIVIS

-1917 DNAFNLLE
+1917 GNAFNLLE

-1953 TVRPTYFVAGLPE
+1953 TVRPTYFVAGLPK
-1966 TSFAEGGELWVV
+1966 TSFDEGGELWVV
-1978 EETDGGV
+1978 EGTDYGVGGV

-1997 PLPISFDMLI
+1997 PLPISFDMLT
-2007 VDVEDE
+2007 VTVETE

-2020 NVTRTIAWNTEAEG
+2020 NVTRTIAWNTEAKG
-2034 YDPTIHTDD
+2034 YDPAIHTRD
-2043 NLNALRLRANITID
+2043 NLSALRLKANITL
-2057 GADAG
+2057 ADPNAG
-2062 ENKAVLFSD
+2062 EGKAVSFSD
-2071 FKYAESGSNLTVDG
+2071 LTYATSGSNLTVDKD
-2085 NFATKAEEFF
+2085 FAKAAKEFF
-2095 TSQKIT
+2095 TSQTVT

-2108 VNFDFA
+2108 VNFAFEDG
-2114 PAVYG
+2114 VYG
-2119 NQKPVLTGGTDYNV
+2119 DAAPKFDRNRTTYDV
-2133 ATPYAAWETEKAY
+2133 ATPFKAWEDQRGY
-2146 FNIDTAGAEFYYYNA
+2146 FNLNVDDATVIYSDASGKE
-2161 DSTAE
+2161 
-2166 STEEGIQSYL
+2166 YL

-2191 YYDKVKFTH
+2191 HYEKVRITANAEFV
-2200 KDDAPEGFNLGNYT
+2200 NLKNYT
-2214 FGGKALE
+2214 IGGVALDSADATD
-2221 GSTFSGVIRE
+2221 GFSGTLE
-2231 AAVLNPKPL
+2231 AAAVLTPKPL

-2262 ALEALIGAG
+2262 ALEALIGEG
-2271 DINVFFGTGGVLDG
+2271 NINVFFGTGGVLEG
-2285 DLTLVKIAYTATY
+2285 DLDLVKIAYTATY

-2323 KAKAAAGSYSI
+2323 NAKAAAGSYSI

-2351 LLVTFELPEK
+2351 LSVSFELPEK

-2369 SESEITYELGTDG
+2369 SESKITYELGVG
-2382 AYGDVNNFANEK
+2382 RYGFAIAEDRSK
-2394 DKGIYSVT
+2394 YSVT
-2402 FTAGGYSDPNVAETV
+2402 FTAGGYSDSNVAETV

-2431 NVNYYLVD
+2431 NVNYYLVGD
-2439 RDGNALQ
+2439 DTGSPLSI
-2446 RGDYSTG
+2446 GDYSTG

-2459 TALAKYANGYVFAGG
+2459 KAVAKYADGYVFEGG
-2474 GNNWAIAPATGKIN
+2474 SNKWAIAPATGKIN
-2488 KAVYEVEIV
+2488 KATVTITIEVKSGAITKV
-2497 LGTEIVKPYDGTT
+2497 YDGTDT
-2510 DIDHAEIEHS
+2510 
-2520 FAGLDA
+2520 L
-2526 AILANLSLV
+2526 NL
-2535 GAEFADPSVG
+2535 DPSEYEIKLNSGTITDEELIKEITGNVKVG
-2545 THDVIITLEYT
+2545 GVRFAAAVAGDTEAVFTIVYT
-2556 GEASANFEISK
+2556 GSEASNYTVDDEARVP
-2567 KATVKGRITARTIIV
+2567 ATITKRTITV

-2594 EEPDYSGALSFKV
+2594 EQPDYSGALSFEV
-2607 DMGEGPVDATIEGDK
+2607 DMGEGPVDATIEGGK

-2644 LVSGRYANAG
+2644 LVSGRYADAG
-2654 TYKVTGVNGTATNF
+2654 IYDVTGVNGTATNF

-2673 EGQTVVIDK
+2673 DGQTVVIEK
-2682 AKLTVNAA
+2682 ATLTVNAA
-2690 DREYVSGSDIDKLR
+2690 DRDYFSGSDIDKLR
-2704 AEVVNAFE
+2704 ADVVEAFE
-2712 FSDFAQGDTGVT
+2712 FSGFAQGDKDVD
-2724 ITGNIAEIVKFVK
+2724 ITGDIAEIVKFVK

-2749 GAVYRIT
+2749 DAVYRIT

-2767 EFVEGSVGVVTVV
+2767 VFVEGSVGTVTVV
-2780 LPAFNAAAVSGIGV
+2780 LPAFNAAAVSDISV

-2817 NVQTGKTYETAL
+2817 NVQTGKTYEIAL
-2829 ADDTTQA
+2829 ADDAAQA
-2836 INAGSYDFNVV
+2836 INAGSYDFDVV

-2853 DLEGYASGDTAYEE
+2853 DLEGYAAGNEAYEK
-2867 SATVHV
+2867 SARVHV
-2873 TLAVNKA
+2873 TLTVDKA

-2885 RGQGITVAYNGS
+2885 RGQGITVAYDGD

-2936 AKYTFTG
+2936 AKDTFTG

-2991 DKFGIDELSVEPADG
+2991 DKFGIVELSVEPADG
-3006 CAVPESTVKKLTAS
+3006 CAVPEDTVKKLTAS

-3051 QIVSTENASLGTVGA
+3051 QIVSTENAALGTVGA

-3093 VFGTPETKPWVLTAT
+3093 VFGTPETKAWVLTAT

-3191 AIDGVVNDGYFT
+3191 AIEGVVNDGYFT

-3270 SHDGALPA
+3270 SHDGALT
-3278 ASADVDIPDAPSHIG
+3278 
-3293 GSEEP
+3293 
-3298 EPPSHDG
+3298 
-3305 ALPAASADVDIPDA
+3305 AASADVDIPDA

>member
-10 RSIFVTVFAVVLSCG
+10 RSGRSAAAVRLVLLALIFVTVFAVVLSCG

-36 TDNVAEAGLIEAKG
+36 TDNVAEADRTGGSTTPYDIPETAWSGGTTPTIATVQAGFHPENSSGSPQSVSLVANLAGSGLQDHTLRVTTNHGNAGDQDAQIWTDSGFGDHNGDGFGCIAANTELIGYIKAHALVAVRIPESVKAFVNAAGYTVTVTWKAHFGRNSNEPLYAALATSANPISG
-50 TIDIAGQSFTIT
+50 TSARYENVRDTDGNEINAGSGATFDSGEKSLTQTIVSGESYVLMAMTQEEVRSQRAGVQANRNSLTFTIT
-62 NTDTNESK
+62 RAANPTDNTRPTISNAAAEDGPQLK
-70 TVTASNESAFYGAF
+70 TSGGASVTASYLGSNSGLSA
-84 NELRMKT
+84 
-91 KATPGKPALPTTLT
+91 
-105 ITVSLDNVDFTGY
+105 
-118 VNADRTDDNVAEYV
+118 
-132 TGTGSF
+132 
-138 GAYSTDMSWNTG
+138 NT
-150 MGASTGIDIPK
+150 
-161 AIKELATSGYTVQ
+161 
-174 VSAAIKDYNAWNN
+174 
-187 DNNDTRFGIA
+187 
-197 VSGSALTG
+197 
-205 ANAKNWSGVEAEIT
+205 
-219 GSRGHAGGNSST
+219 
-231 PSDRWVTNANITI
+231 ANIT
-244 KGNENT
+244 
-250 NIGSSDSVISIALFR
+250 L
-265 AASGVGKEA
+265 GKA
-274 GIGVRGITLTFSVS
+274 VS
-288 SPTDNER
+288 E
-295 PYISNAVAENG
+295 
-306 GILTTTGGVSVP
+306 
-318 TTETYLG
+318 
-325 PADKG
+325 
-330 LESKTTNIELNRVV
+330 
-344 GKATFSV
+344 ATFSA
-351 NGQNYYKKLTLTV
+351 NGQNYFKKLTLTV
-364 RDGDPTKAACYYGV
+364 RDGDPNSAAFYYGV

-386 PGGVDGAWAHVTNL
+386 PGGVDGAWVHVGNL
-400 PQGNTDNEATSA
+400 PQGNKENETTTA
-412 SGTNYYIEA
+412 SGTNYYITA
-421 SATTNASAR
+421 SNTTNAG

-445 TIRFEDN
+445 TIKFEDN
-452 GSAFGGTNAAC
+452 ASAFGGTNAAC

-476 APTAEGLLGD
+476 APTATGLLGD
-486 SLAKGVF
+486 SLTPGVF
-493 KDTAFDESTWASV
+493 ADTAFDESTWASV

-513 KGKAESSTDT
+513 KGMDIAADLASGNSA
-523 GWAFFLDIAYSFYAP
+523 WAFFFDIADSFYAP
-538 TEEWKESTLAGVNA
+538 TAEWAESTLAGVNA
-552 SNRAKIDA
+552 SNIAKIKS
-560 GKAAPFKVVSGPGAG
+560 GAAPFKVVNG
-575 TFSYNFK
+575 TNTANFSYNFK
-582 EDTASNASSLSGSK
+582 EGTASNGSPLSGNS
-596 PTGAGYYMIMIYI
+596 PTGAGYYMIMVYI

-651 VTTEQWI
+651 VATEQWI

-664 DSARARIDISFIL
+664 DSARIDISFNL

-691 AGTGTDNF
+691 AGTSTDNS
-699 ANNSATVKPGTTADG
+699 ANNSATVMPGTTADG

-735 IIEGLGANLSAE
+735 ITTGLGANLSAE

-754 NTRKATLSLIYSRVN
+754 NTRKATLSLIYTRVN

-809 GLGTADGGNYLVA
+809 ELGTADGGNYLVA
-822 NGGNDTANAANG
+822 NGGNDTANGSNG
-834 VYPENSISIDIST
+834 GYPENSISIDIST

-879 AHAGNVYFG
+879 AYAGKVYFG

-928 SGTYSAEALE
+928 GGTYLAGGLE

-952 VQGEVNNILGG
+952 VQGEANNILAG
-963 GGTLDGLAGADAD
+963 GGTLDGLAGADA
-976 APVGVRVLYVMT
+976 GVRVLYVMT

-999 YYVFVDRTTYT
+999 YYVFVDTTTYT
-1010 IKFETDKTY
+1010 IKFTTDEAY
-1019 AAYFERLGDSALRNI
+1019 AAYFEGLGDSALRNI

-1081 PYEVHKYTEGSGEKS
+1081 PYEVYKYTEGSGAKS

-1117 LEGITTTGSDVA
+1117 LEGITTSGSDVA
-1129 GLSYIAF
+1129 GGSYIAF

-1144 GSLGSAL
+1144 GSLGSDL
-1151 GLMFSYRKLVSTNVL
+1151 GLMFSYRKLVTTNVL
-1166 NTKVYDGKAAS
+1166 NSKTYDGKAAS
-1177 GMVSVVTDAN
+1177 GMVSVVTNDN
-1187 VTGTLADEA
+1187 VTGTLASAA

-1204 KWEGTEGASTAPVNA
+1204 KWKGTEGESTAPVNA
-1219 GDYGFTLDLN
+1219 GSYQYSFDLN
-1229 NAAEKYF
+1229 NATDKYF

-1244 DYKINK
+1244 NYSIDK

-1261 TDAWQN
+1261 EGAWQT
-1267 AIYGDLYDR
+1267 AVYGDVYDR
-1276 AYITKYLGVA
+1276 DYINRYLSAGV
-1286 ALGGVTLE
+1286 LSGVTLE

-1301 LGQDTGKTLSSIT
+1301 LGQDNGKKLGDIMSG
-1314 QVSGLVLANGEAL
+1314 SGLVLANGEAL

-1332 SAGGDNLAVGSY
+1332 SAGGGNLAVGSY
-1344 ALTASGDVTAD
+1344 SLTASSAVTAD

-1372 TVSLKGSK
+1372 TVTLKGSK
-1380 TYAQPDSAAAVTLQI
+1380 TYAELDSAAEVTLQI
-1395 GDDAMM
+1395 GDDDMM
-1401 RGDSLE
+1401 KGDSLE
-1407 DIFGSGVDISDRT
+1407 DIFGSGVSVSDRT

-1426 TSGYTYEGQGQYAD
+1426 TSGYTYEGQGQYAT

-1451 AGLSG
+1451 EGLSD
-1456 NFDMKLSEST
+1456 NFTMALSEST
-1466 PGNMTVAKLTV
+1466 PGNMAVAKLTV
-1477 YAIPDSGQTIYSPQ
+1477 YAIPDSDQTIYSPQ
-1491 TYTINFNYYYTA
+1491 TYYINFNYYYTA

-1518 ITAGTFVLADEPSA
+1518 ITAGTFVLAEEPSS
-1532 SHGEEYGVKV
+1532 SHSGPYTVMV
-1542 DTAFTATNNI
+1542 DTAFTASDNI
-1552 TIKTV
+1552 TIETV
-1557 TSGITVTLEYDW
+1557 TSGITVTLSYDW
-1569 SRNTLTI
+1569 SSNTLTI

-1585 YRVEFSAP
+1585 YRVPFSAS
-1593 TELEAYS
+1593 TELTDYS
-1600 CVVTNDS
+1600 FEVTDES
-1607 GERVDSITVTSLG
+1607 GATVEGITVTSLG
-1620 TPELKGYAVANAANS
+1620 TPELKGYDVANAANT
-1635 TFTVEFPNLVI
+1635 TFTVEFPHLEI
-1646 DGADKGDL
+1646 SGANKSEL

-1670 LTPSFSETVK
+1670 LTPSFTATEK
-1680 TYGDPDDWTDK
+1680 TYGDPDDWTGK
-1691 FSVTPSTDA
+1691 FSVTPKTDA
-1700 AIGDFDLSTLKYTGA
+1700 AIGDFDLNALVYTGA

-1722 ASGFVRAGAA
+1722 ASGFDRAGAA
-1732 NDDVNAMLA
+1732 NDDVNEMLA
-1741 VGEYYAAYVSEPYSV
+1741 EGEYYAAYVSERYTV
-1756 NDTSIRV
+1756 NDTSILV
-1763 TVDEAALKDI
+1763 TVDKAALREI
-1773 RFTVNAREIE
+1773 TFTVNAREIV
-1783 IGTYGKDKE
+1783 IGTNGKDKN

-1809 FIQNLVGNDDA
+1809 FIQNLVGDDDA

-1828 YVLQNGDPVTGD
+1828 YVDEEGNIITKD
-1840 LNTGG
+1840 LATGG
-1845 QTGLY
+1845 VTGLY
-1850 ILVSG
+1850 IKVSG
-1855 IALDGAD
+1855 IALDGTD
-1862 KLNYKLTVSSKQFGG
+1862 QLNYKLTVEEIRFGG
-1877 EYRIVEFHF
+1877 EYQIVALEFQ
-1886 EALKSGDIVIT
+1886 ALKSGDIVIS
-1897 KVYDATT
+1897 KVYDATRA
-1904 KIDPETHITIEQN
+1904 IDPKTDITIAQN
-1917 DNAFNLLE
+1917 GNAFNLLE

-1934 GFNVAHGNVDLSD
+1934 GFNVAHGDVDLSD
-1947 AGVGNY
+1947 AGVGSY

-1985 LITVNNVLATIT
+1985 FITVNNVLATIT
-1997 PLPISFDMLI
+1997 PLPISFDMLT
-2007 VDVEDE
+2007 VKVVTE

-2062 ENKAVLFSD
+2062 EGKAVFFSD
-2071 FKYAESGSNLTVDG
+2071 FTYATSGSNLTVDE
-2085 NFATKAEEFF
+2085 NFEAAAAAHF
-2095 TSQKIT
+2095 TSQKVT

-2108 VNFDFA
+2108 VYFA
-2114 PAVYG
+2114 FEDGVYG
-2119 NQKPVLTGGTDYNV
+2119 DAAPEFDRNRTTYDV
-2133 ATPYAAWETEKAY
+2133 ATPFEAWEDQRGY
-2146 FNIDTAGAEFYYYNA
+2146 FNLNVDDATVIYSDASGKEYR
-2161 DSTAE
+2161 
-2166 STEEGIQSYL
+2166 
-2176 YVQYDADGNV
+2176 YVQYDADGKV
-2186 RLHDV
+2186 RKHDV
-2191 YYDKVKFTH
+2191 HYEKVRITANAEFV
-2200 KDDAPEGFNLGNYT
+2200 NLKNYT
-2214 FGGKALE
+2214 LGGVALDSADATD
-2221 GSTFSGVIRE
+2221 GFSGTLE
-2231 AAVLNPKPL
+2231 AAAVLTPKPL

-2262 ALEALIGAG
+2262 ALEALIGDG
-2271 DINVFFGTGGVLDG
+2271 NINVFFGENGVLEG
-2285 DLTLVKIAYTATY
+2285 DLKLVKIAYTATY

-2323 KAKAAAGSYSI
+2323 NAKAAAGSYSI
-2334 PVSNKLVV
+2334 PVSNRLVV
-2342 ENATITKAP
+2342 ENATIEKAP
-2351 LLVTFELPEK
+2351 LLVTFRLPDK

-2369 SESEITYELGTDG
+2369 SESEITYVLGGGGYD
-2382 AYGDVNNFANEK
+2382 FAIAEDRSK
-2394 DKGIYSVT
+2394 YSVT

-2431 NVNYYLVD
+2431 NVNYYLVG
-2439 RDGNALQ
+2439 RDGNELP

-2474 GNNWAIAPATGKIN
+2474 GNNWTTAPATGKIN
-2488 KAVYEVEIV
+2488 QATVTITIEVTGDAITKV
-2497 LGTEIVKPYDGTT
+2497 YDGTDTLDLDPNAYEIKLNSGTIT
-2510 DIDHAEIEHS
+2510 DEELIQEITGKVKVGS
-2520 FAGLDA
+2520 VRFDA
-2526 AILANLSLV
+2526 AVAGDTQAVFTIV
-2535 GAEFADPSVG
+2535 
-2545 THDVIITLEYT
+2545 YT
-2556 GEASANFEISK
+2556 GGEASNYTVAPEARVP
-2567 KATVKGRITARTIIV
+2567 ATITKRIITV
-2582 SVDSEKAGFTYG
+2582 SVDREKAGFTYG
-2594 EEPDYSGALSFKV
+2594 TDKPDYSGALSFEV
-2607 DMGEGPVDATIEGDK
+2607 DMGEGPVVATIKDGK

-2631 DVSEISLVSDAFV
+2631 DVSQISLVSDAFV

-2654 TYKVTGVNGTATNF
+2654 IYDVTGVNGTATNF
-2668 VFDIA
+2668 VFVIA
-2673 EGQTVVIDK
+2673 DGQTVVIDK
-2682 AKLTVNAA
+2682 ATLTVNTA
-2690 DREYVSGSDIDKLR
+2690 DREYFSGSDIDKLR
-2704 AEVVNAFE
+2704 ADVVSAFE
-2712 FSDFAQGDTGVT
+2712 FSGFAQGDDRVT
-2724 ITGNIAEIVKFVK
+2724 ITGDFAEIVKFVK
-2737 DGSVELA
+2737 EDGSELA

-2749 GAVYRIT
+2749 GAKYQIT

-2767 EFVEGSVGVVTVV
+2767 VFVEGSVGTVTVV
-2780 LPAFNAAAVSGIGV
+2780 LPEFNAAAVSGIHV

-2799 DKLAGEGSAELLD
+2799 DKLAGDQLLN

-2817 NVQTGKTYETAL
+2817 VKQTGKTYEIAL

-2836 INAGSYDFNVV
+2836 INADSYDFDVV

-2853 DLEGYASGDTAYEE
+2853 DLEGYASGNEAYER

-2873 TLAVNKA
+2873 TLTVDKA

-2885 RGQGITVAYNGS
+2885 RGEGITVAYNGS

-2936 AKYTFTG
+2936 AKDTFTG

-2957 FGNYTVTSRVT
+2957 FDNYTVNSRVT

-2991 DKFGIDELSVEPADG
+2991 DEFGIVELSVEPADG
-3006 CAVPESTVKKLTAS
+3006 CAVPESTVEKLTAS

-3270 SHDGALPA
+3270 SHDGALT
-3278 ASADVDIPDAPSHIG
+3278 
-3293 GSEEP
+3293 
-3298 EPPSHDG
+3298 
-3305 ALPAASADVDIPDA
+3305 AASADVDIPDA

>member
-10 RSIFVTVFAVVLSCG
+10 RSGRSAAAVRLVLLALIFVTVFAVVLSCG

-36 TDNVAEAGLIEAKG
+36 TDNVAEAAHSGG
-50 TIDIAGQSFTIT
+50 DGNQVTSYSGSSTTIASLQEQIHDSTIGSASITT
-62 NTDTNESK
+62 NLSN
-70 TVTASNESAFYGAF
+70 VTFSDS
-84 NELRMKT
+84 
-91 KATPGKPALPTTLT
+91 
-105 ITVSLDNVDFTGY
+105 TVSYYKT
-118 VNADRTDDNVAEYV
+118 
-132 TGTGSF
+132 TGTGEGIAFWNGGTASSW
-138 GAYSTDMSWNTG
+138 GAN
-150 MGASTGIDIPK
+150 STGQHWGYQPHVVVVVN
-161 AIKELATSGYTVQ
+161 IKVPDSVMAFVNAGYTVTVSYSAMVYTSYDNNHTNGTYIAATSGAVAANSFISNDEWRQSGWTTFGGGPTGGTSRNFGTV
-174 VSAAIKDYNAWNN
+174 
-187 DNNDTRFGIA
+187 T
-197 VSGSALTG
+197 
-205 ANAKNWSGVEAEIT
+205 IT
-219 GSRGHAGGNSST
+219 GGNSNLVLGLARTSGTFQT
-231 PSDRWVTNANITI
+231 PGI
-244 KGNENT
+244 
-250 NIGSSDSVISIALFR
+250 R
-265 AASGVGKEA
+265 AASHN
-274 GIGVRGITLTFSVS
+274 LTFNISRGS
-288 SPTDNER
+288 LTDSTRPT
-295 PYISNAVAENG
+295 ISNAAAADEPQLKTNG
-306 GILTTTGGVSVP
+306 GASVP
-318 TTETYLG
+318 SSYLG
-325 PADKG
+325 SNSG
-330 LESKTTNIELNRVV
+330 LSPNTTSITL
-344 GKATFSV
+344 GKAVSEATFSA

-364 RDGDPTKAACYYGV
+364 RDGDPNSAAFYYGV
-378 RDLNITAA
+378 RDLHITAA
-386 PGGVDGAWAHVTNL
+386 PNGVNSDDAKNWAHVGNL
-400 PQGNTDNEATSA
+400 PQGNKESETTTA
-412 SGTNYYIEA
+412 SGTNYYITA
-421 SATTNASAR
+421 SNTTNAG
-430 SQATFTLYFKANGTY
+430 SQATFTLYFKANGIY
-445 TIRFEDN
+445 TIEFEDN
-452 GSAFGGTNAAC
+452 GSAFGGQNAAS
-463 DPITITVSGIDTD
+463 DPITITVSGIDEA
-476 APTAEGLLGD
+476 APTATELFDG
-486 SLAKGVF
+486 SPTKGVF
-493 KDTAFDESTWASV
+493 ADTAFDESTWASV
-506 GSVSQSL
+506 GQVSQSL
-513 KGKAESSTDT
+513 KGMNAAEDLASGNSA
-523 GWAFFLDIAYSFYAP
+523 WAFFFDIAYSFYKP
-538 TEEWKESTLAGVNA
+538 TEEWAKSTRDGVNTD
-552 SNRAKIDA
+552 NIAKIKS
-560 GKAAPFKVVSGPGAG
+560 GAAPFKVVNG
-575 TFSYNFK
+575 TSAANFSYNFK
-582 EDTASNASSLSGSK
+582 EGTASNGSALSGG
-596 PTGAGYYMIMIYI
+596 PTGVSPTRAGYYMIMVYI
-609 ADVAGNVCATPFTYF
+609 ADVAGNVCETPFTYF
-624 VRVDNTTV
+624 VRVDNDAV
-632 TGTPTGV
+632 TGTPIGE
-639 YSYLDKAGETQQ
+639 YSYLNKAETPQKVA

-664 DSARARIDISFIL
+664 DSARIDISFNL

-691 AGTGTDNF
+691 AGTSTDNF
-699 ANNSATVKPGTTADG
+699 ANNSATVTPGTTADGG
-714 EKLTVTIGDKE
+714 EKLTVTIAIGDREIE
-725 FATDTEGATV
+725 FATDTEGATL

-747 IKVEGSG
+747 IKVEVEDD
-754 NTRKATLSLIYSRVN
+754 NTRTATLSLIYTRVN
-769 GEFGVNSEP
+769 KEFGVNSVP
-778 GVTVRSALG
+778 GVTVRSEIG
-787 TATVYADGIVPV
+787 TAAVGADGIVPV

-809 GLGTADGGNYLVA
+809 ELGTADGGNYLVA
-822 NGGNDTANAANG
+822 NGGNDTTNG
-834 VYPENSISIDIST
+834 SNGGYPENSISIDFKT
-847 VEGRVWYTDENNA
+847 VEGRVWYTDEKNP
-860 ISVSTDKS
+860 ISVSTDKF

-879 AHAGNVYFG
+879 AYAGKVYFG
-888 WKVYSDASAAGTTEG
+888 WKVYSDASAVAGTTEG
-903 ETVTPGAINSDYDAF
+903 ETVTPGKINSDYDAF

-928 SGTYSAEALE
+928 GGTYSAESLE
-938 SAFTTFFGEGNSKL
+938 TAFTTFFAGNSVL

-963 GGTLDGLAGADAD
+963 GGTLDGLAGANA
-976 APVGVRVLYVMT
+976 GVRVLYVMT

-999 YYVFVDRTTYT
+999 YYVFVDTNTYK

-1019 AAYFERLGDSALRNI
+1019 AAYFEKLGDSALRNI
-1034 QYETT
+1034 QYEAT
-1039 LRGDGMDGTYAATF
+1039 LRDEGSEGVYTATF

-1062 AGTGTPGGNFNP
+1062 AGTGTPGGSFNP

-1081 PYEVHKYTEGSGEKS
+1081 PYEVYKYTAGPDAKS
-1096 LIYSHT
+1096 PIYSHT

-1107 GTDPGFVAGR
+1107 GTEDNFVAGR
-1117 LEGITTTGSDVA
+1117 LTNITTSGSDVA
-1129 GLSYIAF
+1129 GGSYIAF

-1144 GSLGSAL
+1144 GSLGSDL
-1151 GLMFSYRKLVSTNVL
+1151 GLIFSYRKLVTTDQL

-1177 GMVSVVTDAN
+1177 GMVTVRTTEFVSGELVQA
-1187 VTGTLADEA
+1187 A

-1219 GDYGFTLDLN
+1219 GSYQYSFDLN

-1236 IAEKVDAA
+1236 IAEKVNAA
-1244 DYKINK
+1244 RYEITK

-1261 TDAWQN
+1261 AGKWQN
-1267 AIYGDLYDR
+1267 ATYGDVYDR
-1276 AYITKYLGVA
+1276 DYITQYLGVA
-1286 ALGGVTLE
+1286 ALGGKTLE
-1294 TALGSSD
+1294 AALGSSD
-1301 LGQDTGKTLSSIT
+1301 LGQDNGKTLSSIT
-1314 QVSGLVLANGEAL
+1314 QVSGLVLANGKAL
-1327 SALVY
+1327 SELVY
-1332 SAGGDNLAVGSY
+1332 SAGGHNLAAGSY
-1344 ALTASGDVTAD
+1344 SLTASSGVTAA

-1395 GDDAMM
+1395 GSDDEMK
-1401 RGDSLE
+1401 GDSLE
-1407 DIFGSGVDISDRT
+1407 DIFGSSVDVNNAT

-1426 TSGYTYEGQGQYAD
+1426 DSGYTYDGQGQYAT
-1440 AGDHAFTGVTY
+1440 AGEHKFTRVTY
-1451 AGLSG
+1451 AGLSS

-1466 PGNMTVAKLTV
+1466 PGNMTVNKLTV
-1477 YAIPDSGQTIYSPQ
+1477 YAIPDSGQIIYSPQ
-1491 TYTINFNYYYTA
+1491 TYKINFKYYYD
-1503 SNSGAQVT
+1503 SGSGTQVT

-1518 ITAGTFVLADEPSA
+1518 IKEGTFVLAEEPSA
-1532 SHGEEYGVKV
+1532 SHGASYTVKV
-1542 DTAFTATNNI
+1542 GTAFTASENI
-1552 TIKTV
+1552 TIETV
-1557 TSGITVTLEYDW
+1557 VDGITVILEYDW

-1576 SFVTVPTAT
+1576 SFRTPPTAT
-1585 YRVEFSAP
+1585 YRVKFSAP
-1593 TELEAYS
+1593 TELSDYS
-1600 CVVTNDS
+1600 FAVTDES
-1607 GERVDSITVTSLG
+1607 GKPVEGITVTSLG
-1620 TPELKGYAVANAANS
+1620 DPVLKGYAVANAANT
-1635 TFTVEFPNLVI
+1635 TFTVEFPDLVI
-1646 DGADKGDL
+1646 EGADKGSL

-1670 LTPSFSETVK
+1670 LTPSFSAREK
-1680 TYGDPDDWTDK
+1680 IYGDPDDWTGK
-1691 FSVTPSTDA
+1691 FSVSPSTDA
-1700 AIGDFDLSTLKYTGA
+1700 AIGDFDLNTLKYTGA

-1722 ASGFVRAGAA
+1722 AGGFVRAGAA

-1741 VGEYYAAYVSEPYSV
+1741 VGEYYAAYVSERYTV
-1756 NDTSIRV
+1756 NDTSIIV
-1763 TVDEAALKDI
+1763 TVDEEALKGI
-1773 RFTVNAREIE
+1773 RFTVNAREIV
-1783 IGTYGKDKE
+1783 IGTNGKDKE

-1809 FIQNLVGNDDA
+1809 FIQNLVGDDDA

-1828 YVLQNGDPVTGD
+1828 YVHEDGTPVTGD

-1845 QTGLY
+1845 QTGLW

-1877 EYRIVEFHF
+1877 GYQIVAFHF

-1925 QYGYTVEFY
+1925 RYGYTVEFY

-1953 TVRPTYFVAGLPE
+1953 TVRPTFFVAGLPE
-1966 TSFAEGGELWVV
+1966 TSFDEGGELWVV
-1978 EETDGGV
+1978 ERTEYGGGGV

-1997 PLPISFDMLI
+1997 PLPISFDMLK
-2007 VDVEDE
+2007 VDVETE

-2020 NVTRTIAWNTEAEG
+2020 SVTRTIAWDTEAEG
-2034 YDPTIHTDD
+2034 YNPAIHTRD
-2043 NLNALRLRANITID
+2043 NLAGLRLRATITL
-2057 GADAG
+2057 ADPNAG
-2062 ENKAVLFSD
+2062 EGKAVSFSD
-2071 FKYAESGSNLTVDG
+2071 LTYATSGSNLTVDG
-2085 NFATKAEEFF
+2085 SFEDAAAAFFASKTV
-2095 TSQKIT
+2095 T

-2108 VNFDFA
+2108 VDFDFA
-2114 PAVYG
+2114 DAVYG
-2119 NQKPVLTGGTDYNV
+2119 NKEPVLTGGTDYNV
-2133 ATPYAAWETEKAY
+2133 ATYYTAWETEKHY
-2146 FNIDTAGAEFYYYNA
+2146 FSINTAGAKFYYYNA

-2176 YVQYDADGNV
+2176 YVQYDENGNV

-2191 YYDKVKFTH
+2191 YYDKVTFT
-2200 KDDAPEGFNLGNYT
+2200 KSADAPEGFNLGNYT

-2231 AAVLNPKPL
+2231 AAVLTPKPL

-2262 ALEALIGAG
+2262 ALDALIDKG
-2271 DINVFFGTGGVLDG
+2271 DINAFFGDDGDGVLEG
-2285 DLTLVKIAYTATY
+2285 DLELVTLKYTATY
-2298 RDAQAGTGNTITVSG
+2298 YSAQADYASNSITVTG

-2323 KAKAAAGSYSI
+2323 NAKAAAGSYSI
-2334 PVSNKLVV
+2334 PATNQLVV
-2342 ENATITKAP
+2342 ENAKITKAP
-2351 LLVTFELPEK
+2351 LLVTFKLPEK
-2361 DWDGTVFV
+2361 DWDGTKFV
-2369 SESEITYELGTDG
+2369 SESEITYVLGGGKYD
-2382 AYGDVNNFANEK
+2382 FAIAADESK
-2394 DKGIYSVT
+2394 YSVT

-2431 NVNYYLVD
+2431 NVNYYLVESS
-2439 RDGNALQ
+2439 GNALST
-2446 RGDYSTG
+2446 GDYSTG

-2459 TALAKYANGYVFAGG
+2459 TAVAKYADGYVFAGG
-2474 GNNWAIAPATGKIN
+2474 GNKWTTAPATGKIN

-2497 LGTEIVKPYDGTT
+2497 LGTEIVKPYDGTK
-2510 DIDHAEIEHS
+2510 DIDHTKIEHS

-2526 AILANLSLV
+2526 AILADLSLV
-2535 GAEFADPSVG
+2535 GAEFTDPSVG
-2545 THDVIITLEYT
+2545 THDVNIALEYK
-2556 GEASANFEISK
+2556 GEANANFEISK
-2567 KATVKGRITARTIIV
+2567 KVTVKGRITARTITV
-2582 SVDSEKAGFTYG
+2582 SVGSDGTAHFTYG
-2594 EEPDYSGALSFKV
+2594 EAPVYTDALSFKV
-2607 DMGEGPVDATIEGDK
+2607 DMGDGPVDATIKDGK
-2622 IMINGAEHG
+2622 IMINGQEHG
-2631 DVSEISLVSDAFV
+2631 DVSQISLVSDAFV

-2654 TYKVTGVNGTATNF
+2654 TYPVTGVNGTATNF

-2673 EGQTVVIDK
+2673 DGQTVVIDK
-2682 AKLTVNAA
+2682 ATLTVNAA
-2690 DREYVSGSDIDKLR
+2690 DREYVSGSDINDLR
-2704 AEVVNAFE
+2704 AAVVKDFE
-2712 FSDFAQGDTGVT
+2712 FSGFAQGDTGVT
-2724 ITGNIAEIVKFVK
+2724 ITDDIAEIVKFVK

-2749 GAVYRIT
+2749 GAEYRIT

-2767 EFVEGSVGVVTVV
+2767 VFVEGTVGVVTVV
-2780 LPAFNAAAVSGIGV
+2780 LPEFNAAAVSGIGV

-2817 NVQTGKTYETAL
+2817 NVQTGKTYEIAL
-2829 ADDTTQA
+2829 ADAAQA
-2836 INAGSYDFNVV
+2836 INAGSYDFDVV

-2853 DLEGYASGDTAYEE
+2853 DLEGYASGNEAYEK

-2873 TLAVNKA
+2873 TLTVDKA

-2885 RGQGITVAYNGS
+2885 RGQGITVAYNGD
-2897 AQKLTDYEG
+2897 AQKLTDYKG

-2936 AKYTFTG
+2936 AKDTFTG

-2952 TDDPV
+2952 TDASV
-2957 FGNYTVTSRVT
+2957 FDNYTVTSRVT

-3006 CAVPESTVKKLTAS
+3006 CAVPEDTVKKLTAS

-3051 QIVSTENASLGTVGA
+3051 QIVSTENSALGTVGA

-3093 VFGTPETKPWVLTAT
+3093 VFGTPETKAWVLTAT

-3270 SHDGALPA
+3270 SHDGALT
-3278 ASADVDIPDAPSHIG
+3278 
-3293 GSEEP
+3293 
-3298 EPPSHDG
+3298 
-3305 ALPAASADVDIPDA
+3305 AASADVDIPDA

-3330 PLIGTR
+3330 PLIGIR

>member
-10 RSIFVTVFAVVLSCG
+10 RSGRSAAAVRLVLLALIFVTVFAVVLSCG

-36 TDNVAEAGLIEAKG
+36 TDNVAEADRTAGSTTPYDIPETAWSGGTTPTIATVQAGFHPENSSGSPQSVSLVANLAGSGLQDHTLRVTTNHGNAGDQDAQIWTDSGFGDHNGDGFGCIAANTELIGYIKAHALVAVRIPESVKAFANDADYTVTVTWKAHFGRNSNEPLYAALATSANPISG
-50 TIDIAGQSFTIT
+50 TSARYENVRDTDGKEINAGSGATFDSGEQSLTQAIVSGENYVLMAMTQEEVRSQRAGVQANRNSLTFTIT
-62 NTDTNESK
+62 
-70 TVTASNESAFYGAF
+70 
-84 NELRMKT
+84 
-91 KATPGKPALPTTLT
+91 
-105 ITVSLDNVDFTGY
+105 
-118 VNADRTDDNVAEYV
+118 
-132 TGTGSF
+132 
-138 GAYSTDMSWNTG
+138 
-150 MGASTGIDIPK
+150 
-161 AIKELATSGYTVQ
+161 
-174 VSAAIKDYNAWNN
+174 
-187 DNNDTRFGIA
+187 
-197 VSGSALTG
+197 
-205 ANAKNWSGVEAEIT
+205 
-219 GSRGHAGGNSST
+219 
-231 PSDRWVTNANITI
+231 
-244 KGNENT
+244 
-250 NIGSSDSVISIALFR
+250 R
-265 AASGVGKEA
+265 AAN
-274 GIGVRGITLTFSVS
+274 
-288 SPTDNER
+288 PTDSTR
-295 PYISNAVAENG
+295 PYISSAAPEDGPQLKTSGGADVTQSYLGSNNLGGNG
-306 GILTTTGGVSVP
+306 GVG
-318 TTETYLG
+318 
-325 PADKG
+325 AN
-330 LESKTTNIELNRVV
+330 TTNITL
-344 GKATFSV
+344 GKAVSQATFSA

-364 RDGDPTKAACYYGV
+364 RDGDPNSAAFYYGV

-386 PGGVDGAWAHVTNL
+386 PGGVKEAWAHVGNL
-400 PQGNTDNEATSA
+400 PQGNTTNEATTA
-412 SGTNYYIEA
+412 SGTNYYITA
-421 SATTNASAR
+421 SNTTNAGSL
-430 SQATFTLYFKANGTY
+430 ATFTLYFKANGTY
-445 TIRFEDN
+445 TIQFEDN
-452 GSAFGGTNAAC
+452 ASAFGGTNAAC

-476 APTAEGLLGD
+476 APTAADLLDG
-486 SLAKGVF
+486 SLNKGVF
-493 KDTAFDESTWASV
+493 EDTAFDESTWASV

-513 KGKAESSTDT
+513 KGMDAAADLASGNSA
-523 GWAFFLDIAYSFYAP
+523 WAFFFDIAYSFYAP
-538 TEEWKESTLAGVNA
+538 TADWASSTINSVNA
-552 SNRAKIDA
+552 KNIDKIN
-560 GKAAPFKVVSGPGAG
+560 GGTAAPFKVVNG
-575 TFSYNFK
+575 TTATGFSYNFSTG
-582 EDTASNASSLSGSK
+582 TASNDSSPLGGVSH
-596 PTGAGYYMIMIYI
+596 TGAGYYMIMIYI

-624 VRVDNTTV
+624 VRVDNDAV
-632 TGTPTGV
+632 TGTPIGE
-639 YSYLDKAGETQQ
+639 YSYLDKAETPQKVV

-664 DSARARIDISFIL
+664 DSARIDISFNL

-691 AGTGTDNF
+691 AGTSTNNS

-725 FATDTEGATV
+725 FATDTEGATL

-754 NTRKATLSLIYSRVN
+754 NTRTATLSLIFTRVN

-822 NGGNDTANAANG
+822 NGGNDTADGSNG
-834 VYPENSISIDIST
+834 GYPENSISIDIST

-860 ISVSTDKS
+860 ISVSTDRS

-879 AHAGNVYFG
+879 AYAGKVYFG

-928 SGTYSAEALE
+928 GGTYSADGLA
-938 SAFTTFFGEGNSKL
+938 SAFTGFFEGNSKL
-952 VQGEVNNILGG
+952 VQGEANNILAG
-963 GGTLDGLAGADAD
+963 GGTLDGLAGADA
-976 APVGVRVLYVMT
+976 GVRVLYVMT

-999 YYVFVDRTTYT
+999 YYVFVDTTTYT
-1010 IKFETDKTY
+1010 IKFTTDEAY
-1019 AAYFERLGDSALRNI
+1019 AAYFEGLGDSALRNI

-1081 PYEVHKYTEGSGEKS
+1081 PYEVHKYTEGLGAKS

-1129 GLSYIAF
+1129 GGSYIAF

-1144 GSLGSAL
+1144 GSLGSDL
-1151 GLMFSYRKLVSTNVL
+1151 GLMFSYRKLVTTNVL
-1166 NTKVYDGKAAS
+1166 NSKTYDGKAAS
-1177 GMVSVVTDAN
+1177 GMVSVVTNDN
-1187 VTGTLADEA
+1187 VTGTLASAA

-1204 KWEGTEGASTAPVNA
+1204 KWKGTEGESTAPVNA
-1219 GDYGFTLDLN
+1219 GSYQYSFDLN
-1229 NAAEKYF
+1229 NATDKYF

-1244 DYKINK
+1244 NYSIDK
-1250 RNIDLLAAIGG
+1250 RNINLLAAIGG
-1261 TDAWQN
+1261 EGAWQT
-1267 AIYGDLYDR
+1267 AVYGDVYDR
-1276 AYITKYLGVA
+1276 DYINRYLSAGV
-1286 ALGGVTLE
+1286 LSGVTLE

-1301 LGQDTGKTLSSIT
+1301 LGQDNGKKLGDIMSG
-1314 QVSGLVLANGEAL
+1314 SGLVLANGEAL

-1332 SAGGDNLAVGSY
+1332 SAGGGNLAVGSY
-1344 ALTASGDVTAD
+1344 SLTASSAVTAD
-1355 NYTFSLSVSFE
+1355 NYTFTLSVSFE

-1372 TVSLKGSK
+1372 TVTLKGSK

-1395 GDDAMM
+1395 VSDDEMKD
-1401 RGDSLE
+1401 DSLE
-1407 DIFGSGVDISDRT
+1407 DIFGSGVSVSDRT

-1426 TSGYTYEGQGQYAD
+1426 TSGYTYEGQGQYAT
-1440 AGDHAFTGVTY
+1440 AGDHKFTGVTY
-1451 AGLSG
+1451 AGLSS
-1456 NFDMKLSEST
+1456 NFDMALSEST
-1466 PGNMTVAKLTV
+1466 PGNMAVAKLTV
-1477 YAIPDSGQTIYSPQ
+1477 YAIPDSDQTIYSPQ

-1503 SNSGAQVT
+1503 SNSGTQVT

-1518 ITAGTFVLADEPSA
+1518 ITAGTFVLAEEPSS
-1532 SHGEEYGVKV
+1532 SHSGPYNVKV
-1542 DTAFTATNNI
+1542 GTAFTASDNI
-1552 TIKTV
+1552 TIETV
-1557 TSGITVTLEYDW
+1557 VDGITVILSYDW

-1576 SFVTVPTAT
+1576 SFVTAPTAT
-1585 YRVEFSAP
+1585 YRVQFGAP
-1593 TELEAYS
+1593 TELGAYS
-1600 CVVTNDS
+1600 FEVTDES
-1607 GERVDSITVTSLG
+1607 GALVEDHDIIVTSLG
-1620 TPELKGYAVANAANS
+1620 DPVLKGYDVANAANS
-1635 TFTVEFPNLVI
+1635 TFTVEFPDLEISGEEKSN
-1646 DGADKGDL
+1646 L

-1670 LTPSFSETVK
+1670 LTPSFSATEK
-1680 TYGDPDDWTDK
+1680 TYGDTDDWTDK

-1700 AIGDFDLSTLKYTGA
+1700 AIGDFDLNALTYTGA

-1741 VGEYYAAYVSEPYSV
+1741 EGEYYAAYVSEPYSV
-1756 NDTSIRV
+1756 NDPSIIV
-1763 TVDEAALKDI
+1763 TVDAAALRGI
-1773 RFTVNAREIE
+1773 TFTVNAREIV
-1783 IGTYGKDKE
+1783 IGTYGKDKD

-1809 FIQNLVGNDDA
+1809 FIENLVSGDDA

-1828 YVLQNGDPVTGD
+1828 YVLENGGPVTGD
-1840 LNTGG
+1840 LATGG
-1845 QTGLY
+1845 QTGLH

-1855 IALDGAD
+1855 IALGGAD
-1862 KLNYKLTVSSKQFGG
+1862 QLNYKLTVSSKQFGG
-1877 EYRIVEFHF
+1877 GYRIVALRF

-1904 KIDPETHITIEQN
+1904 KIDPETDITIAQN

-1925 QYGYTVEFY
+1925 RYGYTVEFY
-1934 GFNVAHGNVDLSD
+1934 GFNVALGNVDLSD
-1947 AGVGNY
+1947 AGVGSY

-1985 LITVNNVLATIT
+1985 FITVNNVLATIT
-1997 PLPISFDMLI
+1997 PLPISFDMLTVT
-2007 VDVEDE
+2007 VDPV

-2020 NVTRTIAWNTEAEG
+2020 SVTRTIAWDTAAEG
-2034 YDPTIHTDD
+2034 YNPTIHTDD
-2043 NLNALRLRANITID
+2043 NLNALHLRADITLAD
-2057 GADAG
+2057 PDAG
-2062 ENKAVLFSD
+2062 EGKAVFFSD
-2071 FKYAESGSNLTVDG
+2071 FKYATSGSNLTVDE
-2085 NFATKAEEFF
+2085 NFEAAAAAHF
-2095 TSQKIT
+2095 TSQKVT

-2108 VNFDFA
+2108 VNFAFEDG
-2114 PAVYG
+2114 VYG
-2119 NQKPVLTGGTDYNV
+2119 DAAPEFDRNRTTYDV
-2133 ATPYAAWETEKAY
+2133 ATPFEAWEDQRGY
-2146 FNIDTAGAEFYYYNA
+2146 FNLNVDDATVIYSDASGKEYR
-2161 DSTAE
+2161 
-2166 STEEGIQSYL
+2166 

-2191 YYDKVKFTH
+2191 HYEKVRITANAEFV
-2200 KDDAPEGFNLGNYT
+2200 NLKNYT
-2214 FGGKALE
+2214 LGGVALDSADATD
-2221 GSTFSGVIRE
+2221 GFSGTLE
-2231 AAVLNPKPL
+2231 AAAVLNPKPL

-2262 ALEALIGAG
+2262 ALEALIGEG
-2271 DINVFFGTGGVLDG
+2271 DINVFFGEDGVLAG

-2313 IEIVANGDSE
+2313 IEIVAKEDSE
-2323 KAKAAAGSYSI
+2323 NAKAAAGSYSI

-2369 SESEITYELGTDG
+2369 SESEITYVLGG
-2382 AYGDVNNFANEK
+2382 GDYDFAIAEDRSK
-2394 DKGIYSVT
+2394 YSVT

-2431 NVNYYLVD
+2431 NVNYYLVESS
-2439 RDGNALQ
+2439 GNALT

-2459 TALAKYANGYVFAGG
+2459 TAVAKYADGYVFAGG

-2545 THDVIITLEYT
+2545 THDVNITLEYT
-2556 GEASANFEISK
+2556 GEASANFEISERV
-2567 KATVKGRITARTIIV
+2567 TVKGRITARTITV

-2594 EEPDYSGALSFKV
+2594 EEPDYSDALSFKV
-2607 DMGEGPVDATIEGDK
+2607 DMGEGPVGATIEGGK
-2622 IMINGAEHG
+2622 IMIDGEEHG

-2644 LVSGRYANAG
+2644 LVSGRYADAG
-2654 TYKVTGVNGTATNF
+2654 TYAVTGVNGTATNF
-2668 VFDIA
+2668 VFVIA
-2673 EGQTVVIDK
+2673 EGQTVVIDQ
-2682 AKLTVNAA
+2682 ATLTVNAA
-2690 DREYVSGSDIDKLR
+2690 GREYVSGSDINDLR

-2712 FSDFAQGDTGVT
+2712 FSGFAQGDTGVT
-2724 ITGNIAEIVKFVK
+2724 ITGDIAEIVGFVK

-2744 ANAAP
+2744 PNAAP
-2749 GAVYRIT
+2749 GAKYQIT

-2767 EFVEGSVGVVTVV
+2767 VFEAGSVGTVTVV
-2780 LPAFNAAAVSGIGV
+2780 LPEFNAAAVSGIGV

-2799 DKLAGEGSAELLD
+2799 DKLAGDQLLN

-2817 NVQTGKTYETAL
+2817 NVQTGKTYEIAL

-2836 INAGSYDFNVV
+2836 INAGSYDFDVV

-2853 DLEGYASGDTAYEE
+2853 DLEGYASGNEAYEK

-2873 TLAVNKA
+2873 TLTVDKA

-2906 FFVFDGAVEAEKDEM
+2906 FFVFDGAVEAEKDDM

-2936 AKYTFTG
+2936 AKDTFTG

-3006 CAVPESTVKKLTAS
+3006 CAVPEDTVKKLTAS

-3051 QIVSTENASLGTVGA
+3051 QIVSTENSALGTVGA

-3093 VFGTPETKPWVLTAT
+3093 VFGTPETKAWVLTAT

-3270 SHDGALPA
+3270 SHDGALTA
-3278 ASADVDIPDAPSHIG
+3278 AAADVDIPDAPSHIG
-3293 GSEEP
+3293 GSEE
-3298 EPPSHDG
+3298 
-3305 ALPAASADVDIPDA
+3305 
-3319 PSHIGGSEDRP
+3319 RP

>member
-10 RSIFVTVFAVVLSCG
+10 RSGRSAAAVRLVLLALIFVTVFAVVLSCG

-36 TDNVAEAGLIEAKG
+36 TDNVAEADRTGGSTTPYDIPETAWSGGTTPTIATVQAGFHPENSSGSPQSVSLVANLAGSGLQDHTLRVTTNHGNAGDQDAQIWTDSGFGDHNGDGFGCIAANTELIGYIKAHALVAVRIPESVKAFVNAAGYTVTVTWKAHFGRNSNEPLYAALATSANPISG
-50 TIDIAGQSFTIT
+50 TSARYENVRDTDGKEINAGSGATFDSGEQSLTQAIVSGENYVLMAMTQEEVRSQRAGVQANRNSLTFTIT
-62 NTDTNESK
+62 RAANPTDNTRPTISNAAAEDGPQLK
-70 TVTASNESAFYGAF
+70 TSGGASVTAS
-84 NELRMKT
+84 
-91 KATPGKPALPTTLT
+91 
-105 ITVSLDNVDFTGY
+105 
-118 VNADRTDDNVAEYV
+118 
-132 TGTGSF
+132 
-138 GAYSTDMSWNTG
+138 
-150 MGASTGIDIPK
+150 
-161 AIKELATSGYTVQ
+161 
-174 VSAAIKDYNAWNN
+174 
-187 DNNDTRFGIA
+187 
-197 VSGSALTG
+197 
-205 ANAKNWSGVEAEIT
+205 
-219 GSRGHAGGNSST
+219 
-231 PSDRWVTNANITI
+231 
-244 KGNENT
+244 
-250 NIGSSDSVISIALFR
+250 
-265 AASGVGKEA
+265 
-274 GIGVRGITLTFSVS
+274 
-288 SPTDNER
+288 
-295 PYISNAVAENG
+295 
-306 GILTTTGGVSVP
+306 
-318 TTETYLG
+318 YLG
-325 PADKG
+325 SNSG
-330 LESKTTNIELNRVV
+330 LSANTTNITL
-344 GKATFSV
+344 GKAVSQATFSA
-351 NGQNYYKKLTLTV
+351 NGQNYFKKLTLTV
-364 RDGDPTKAACYYGV
+364 RDGDPNSAAFYYGV
-378 RDLNITAA
+378 RDLNITEA
-386 PGGVDGAWAHVTNL
+386 PGGVDGAWVHVGNL
-400 PQGNTDNEATSA
+400 PQGNKENETTTA
-412 SGTNYYIEA
+412 SGTNYYITA
-421 SATTNASAR
+421 SNTTNAG

-445 TIRFEDN
+445 TIKFEDN
-452 GSAFGGTNAAC
+452 ASAFGGTNAAS
-463 DPITITVSGIDTD
+463 DPITITVSGIDTT
-476 APTAEGLLGD
+476 APTAEGLLDG
-486 SLAKGVF
+486 SPTKGVF
-493 KDTAFDESTWASV
+493 EDTAFDESTWASV
-506 GSVSQSL
+506 GQVSQSL
-513 KGKAESSTDT
+513 KGMGAAADLASGNSA
-523 GWAFFLDIAYSFYAP
+523 WAFFFDIAYSFYKP
-538 TEEWKESTLAGVNA
+538 TADWASSTINSVNA
-552 SNRAKIDA
+552 KNIDKIN
-560 GKAAPFKVVSGPGAG
+560 GGTAAPFKVVNG
-575 TFSYNFK
+575 TTATGFSYNFSTG
-582 EDTASNASSLSGSK
+582 TASNDSSPLGGVSH
-596 PTGAGYYMIMIYI
+596 TGAGYYMIMVYI

-624 VRVDNTTV
+624 VRVDNASVTV
-632 TGTPTGV
+632 PPAGEGPKGV

-651 VTTEQWI
+651 VTTDQWI

-664 DSARARIDISFIL
+664 DSASARIDISFIL

-691 AGTGTDNF
+691 ADTSTDNF
-699 ANNSATVKPGTTADG
+699 ANNSATVTPGTTAEG
-714 EKLTVTIGDKE
+714 EKLTVTIAIGEREIE
-725 FATDTEGATV
+725 FATDTEDATV
-735 IIEGLGANLSAE
+735 IIEGLGAKLSAE
-747 IKVEGSG
+747 IKVEREGSD
-754 NTRKATLSLIYSRVN
+754 NTRKATLSLIYTRVN
-769 GEFGVNSEP
+769 EEFGVNSEP

-834 VYPENSISIDIST
+834 GYPENSISIDIST
-847 VEGRVWYTDENNA
+847 VEGRVWYTDEQNP
-860 ISVSTDKS
+860 ISVSTDKF

-879 AHAGNVYFG
+879 AYAGKVYFG

-923 AVIGE
+923 AVIGKD
-928 SGTYSAEALE
+928 GTYSADGLAT
-938 SAFTTFFGEGNSKL
+938 AFTGFFGEGNSVL
-952 VQGEVNNILGG
+952 VAGEVNNILGG
-963 GGTLDGLAGADAD
+963 GGTLNGLAGADA
-976 APVGVRVLYVMT
+976 GVRVLYVMT

-999 YYVFVDRTTYT
+999 YYVFVDTTTYT
-1010 IKFETDKTY
+1010 IDFTTDEAY
-1019 AAYFERLGDSALRNI
+1019 AAYFEGLGDSALRNI

-1081 PYEVHKYTEGSGEKS
+1081 PYEVYKYTEGSGAKS

-1102 RGGAT
+1102 RGDAT
-1107 GTDPGFVAGR
+1107 GTDPGFVAER

-1144 GSLGSAL
+1144 GSLGNDL
-1151 GLMFSYRKLVSTNVL
+1151 GLMFSYRKLVTTSVL
-1166 NTKVYDGKAAS
+1166 NSKVYDGKAAS

-1187 VTGTLADEA
+1187 VTDTLASAA
-1196 LEDINSVI
+1196 LEDIDSVI

-1261 TDAWQN
+1261 ADKWQN
-1267 AIYGDLYDR
+1267 AIYGDVYDR
-1276 AYITKYLGVA
+1276 DYINRYLSAGV
-1286 ALGGVTLE
+1286 LSGVKLE
-1294 TALGSSD
+1294 DALGSSD
-1301 LGQDTGKTLSSIT
+1301 LGNDNGKTLGDIMSG
-1314 QVSGLVLANGEAL
+1314 SGLVLANGEAL

-1332 SAGGDNLAVGSY
+1332 SAGGGNLAVGSY
-1344 ALTASGDVTAD
+1344 SLTASSAVTAD

-1366 ITKATI
+1366 ITKATL
-1372 TVSLKGSK
+1372 TVTLKGSK
-1380 TYAQPDSAAAVTLQI
+1380 TYAEADSAAAVTLQI
-1395 GDDAMM
+1395 GNDDMM
-1401 RGDSLE
+1401 KGDSLK
-1407 DIFGSGVDISDRT
+1407 DIFGAGVSVNNET

-1426 TSGYTYEGQGQYAD
+1426 DSGYTYEGQGQYAT
-1440 AGDHAFTGVTY
+1440 AGDHVFTGVTY
-1451 AGLSG
+1451 EGLSS
-1456 NFDMKLSEST
+1456 NFDMKLSESN

-1477 YAIPDSGQTIYSPQ
+1477 YAIPDSGQKIYSPQ
-1491 TYTINFNYYYTA
+1491 TYTINFNYYYTD
-1503 SNSGAQVT
+1503 SNSGTQVT

-1518 ITAGTFVLADEPSA
+1518 IKAGTFVLAEEPSA
-1532 SHGEEYGVKV
+1532 SHGTSYTVKV
-1542 DTAFTATNNI
+1542 GEEFTASDNI
-1552 TIKTV
+1552 TIETV
-1557 TSGITVTLEYDW
+1557 VSGITVILEYDW
-1569 SRNTLTI
+1569 SRDTLTI
-1576 SFVTVPTAT
+1576 SFKTVPTAT
-1585 YRVEFSAP
+1585 YRVQFSPP
-1593 TELEAYS
+1593 TELLDYEVA
-1600 CVVTNDS
+1600 VTDES
-1607 GERVDSITVTSLG
+1607 GAPVADHGITVTSLG
-1620 TPELKGYAVANAANS
+1620 DPVLKGYDVANAANS
-1635 TFTVEFPNLVI
+1635 TFTVEFPDLEI
-1646 DGADKGDL
+1646 SGADKGDL

-1670 LTPSFSETVK
+1670 LTPSFSEREK

-1700 AIGDFDLSTLKYTGA
+1700 AIGDFDLGTLKYTGA

-1741 VGEYYAAYVSEPYSV
+1741 EGEYYAAYVSERYTV
-1756 NDTSIRV
+1756 NDTSIIV
-1763 TVDEAALKDI
+1763 TVDEAALKGI
-1773 RFTVNAREIE
+1773 RFTVNAREIV

-1809 FIQNLVGNDDA
+1809 FIQNLVGDDDA

-1828 YVLQNGDPVTGD
+1828 YVDENGAPVTGD

-1862 KLNYKLTVSSKQFGG
+1862 APNYKLTVSSKQFGG
-1877 EYRIVEFHF
+1877 GYQIVEFHF

-1897 KVYDATT
+1897 KVYDATK

-1917 DNAFNLLE
+1917 GNAFNLLE

-1978 EETDGGV
+1978 ERTEYGGGGV

-1997 PLPISFDMLI
+1997 PLPISFDMLT
-2007 VDVEDE
+2007 VDVVTT

-2020 NVTRTIAWNTEAEG
+2020 NVTRTIAWNTDAEG
-2034 YDPTIHTDD
+2034 YNPAIHTRD
-2043 NLNALRLRANITID
+2043 NLAGLRLRATITLAD
-2057 GADAG
+2057 PDAG
-2062 ENKAVLFSD
+2062 EGKAVSFSGLT
-2071 FKYAESGSNLTVDG
+2071 YATSGSNLTVDAS
-2085 NFATKAEEFF
+2085 FEDAAAAFF
-2095 TSQKIT
+2095 TGLKVT

-2108 VNFDFA
+2108 VNFAFEDG
-2114 PAVYG
+2114 VYG
-2119 NQKPVLTGGTDYNV
+2119 DAAPKFDRNRTTYDV
-2133 ATPYAAWETEKAY
+2133 ATPFEAWEDQRGY
-2146 FNIDTAGAEFYYYNA
+2146 FNLNVDDATVIYSDASGKE
-2161 DSTAE
+2161 
-2166 STEEGIQSYL
+2166 YL

-2191 YYDKVKFTH
+2191 HYEKVRITANAEFV
-2200 KDDAPEGFNLGNYT
+2200 NLKNYT
-2214 FGGKALE
+2214 IGGVALDSADATD
-2221 GSTFSGVIRE
+2221 GFSGTLE
-2231 AAVLNPKPL
+2231 AAAVLTPKPL

-2262 ALEALIGAG
+2262 ALEALIRDG

-2313 IEIVANGDSE
+2313 IEIVANEDSAS
-2323 KAKAAAGSYSI
+2323 AKAAAGSYSI

-2351 LLVTFELPEK
+2351 LLVTFTLPEK

-2369 SESEITYELGTDG
+2369 SESEITYVLGTDG
-2382 AYGDVNNFANEK
+2382 AYGDVNNFAIAEDRSK
-2394 DKGIYSVT
+2394 YSVT

-2431 NVNYYLVD
+2431 NVNYYLVESS
-2439 RDGNALQ
+2439 GNALPT
-2446 RGDYSTG
+2446 GDYSTG

-2459 TALAKYANGYVFAGG
+2459 TAVAKYADGYVFAGG

-2488 KAVYEVEIV
+2488 KATVTITIEVTSGAI
-2497 LGTEIVKPYDGTT
+2497 TKDYDGTDTLDLSSVEYTIKVNSGTIT
-2510 DIDHAEIEHS
+2510 DTELIAEIIGNVTIGNAR
-2520 FAGLDA
+2520 FDA
-2526 AILANLSLV
+2526 AVAGDTEAVFTIV
-2535 GAEFADPSVG
+2535 
-2545 THDVIITLEYT
+2545 YT
-2556 GEASANFEISK
+2556 GGEASNYTVYPEARVP
-2567 KATVKGRITARTIIV
+2567 ATITKSIVTV

-2607 DMGEGPVDATIEGDK
+2607 DIGEGLVDATIEGGK
-2622 IMINGAEHG
+2622 IMIDGEEHG

-2654 TYKVTGVNGTATNF
+2654 TYDVTGVNGTADNF
-2668 VFDIA
+2668 VFVIA
-2673 EGQTVVIDK
+2673 KGQTVVIDK
-2682 AKLTVNAA
+2682 ATLTVAAA
-2690 DREYVSGSDIDKLR
+2690 DRKYFSGSDIDDLR
-2704 AEVVNAFE
+2704 AAVVNAFE
-2712 FSDFAQGDTGVT
+2712 FTGFAQGDTGVT

-2749 GAVYRIT
+2749 GAEYQIT
-2756 LDLTKATSTNY
+2756 LNLTKATSTNY
-2767 EFVEGSVGVVTVV
+2767 VFEAGSVGTVTVV
-2780 LPAFNAAAVSGIGV
+2780 LPEFNAAAVSGIGV

-2817 NVQTGKTYETAL
+2817 NVQTGKTYEIAL
-2829 ADDTTQA
+2829 ADATQA
-2836 INAGSYDFNVV
+2836 INAGSYDFDVV

-2853 DLEGYASGDTAYEE
+2853 DLEGYTADNKEYKK

-2873 TLAVNKA
+2873 ELIVDEA

-2885 RGQGITVAYNGS
+2885 RGEGITVAYNGS

-2906 FFVFDGAVEAEKDEM
+2906 FFVFDGAVEAEKDDM

-2936 AKYTFTG
+2936 AKDTFTG

-2952 TDDPV
+2952 TDDEV

-3006 CAVPESTVKKLTAS
+3006 CAVPEDTVKKLTAS

-3051 QIVSTENASLGTVGA
+3051 QIVSTENAALGTVGA

-3093 VFGTPETKPWVLTAT
+3093 VFGTPETKAWVLTAT

-3119 ESIVSRT
+3119 ENIVSRT

-3293 GSEEP
+3293 GSE
-3298 EPPSHDG
+3298 
-3305 ALPAASADVDIPDA
+3305 
-3319 PSHIGGSEDRP
+3319 DRP